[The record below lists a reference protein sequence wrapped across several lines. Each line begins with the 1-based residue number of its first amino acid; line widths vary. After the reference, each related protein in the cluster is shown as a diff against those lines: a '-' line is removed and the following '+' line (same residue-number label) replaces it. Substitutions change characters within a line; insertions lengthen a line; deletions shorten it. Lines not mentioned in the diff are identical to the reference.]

1 MRKRV
6 ISWLLTVVMVVS
18 MLPTSVLA
26 DTLAAD
32 QEQQTQQEQIAPAD
46 TENTV
51 PAGNE
56 ETQEQ
61 QEPAEEVPVS
71 RSARS
76 GGAAPM
82 LAAAG
87 AVQNIGTAE
96 EFAAMEPGGNYQ
108 LTADITVTAPYANE
122 FTDFSGTFDGNGHTV
137 TLAISGDSDY
147 QALFAK
153 LAAGAVVKNVMVDG
167 EVTGTDNIGGIAGI
181 ATNAT
186 IIACAN
192 KATVA
197 ATGRYVGGL
206 VGKGTGLTMTSCYN
220 QGAVSSTRTRP
231 INMGGIAGYV
241 DGGASVE
248 NCYNTGSI
256 TGSGSNTA
264 AVVGWDAATVK
275 NCYYLESTYKVGACG
290 NDGYT
295 DPTVSKTDAEMRS
308 GDIVALL
315 GSAFMVKSGDY
326 PALSWETPTA
336 AVKFTVSPANAV
348 VEINGVKYTG
358 SCTVGLPVGDYTY
371 TVSCPGYTQQTGSVT
386 VTGEDNPVANPN
398 SVSVTLEKDAAK
410 WVTVTFTVTPE
421 NATLTLKDG
430 ETQVTPTE
438 GTTYKLLKGVT
449 YTYTAV
455 SDDEGY
461 EPASG
466 EVTPTAD
473 GTQTVALKKVQS
485 IAVKNGSTHKTEF
498 EQGDA
503 LDTTG
508 LTVTVTYSDNSTKD
522 ITEGFT
528 VTGFNSVNV
537 AENQTLTVHYKG
549 AETTYSVKINKK
561 LFPSKAFNALE
572 GYATVEYSH
581 TGKYTAGDGKEF
593 VDDAQEGALRS
604 NSAGMNSTTVTVTI
618 TFLENAPKMLLSFDY
633 KVSSESNYDKLLV
646 AQNRETKLTK
656 SGTVAWTADNSLT
669 VKGGDIVTLT
679 YSKDRSTASGS
690 DCIWLK
696 NFTVSPLY
704 TLTIAPNQT
713 DATVTLKD
721 KEGKTVSGS
730 NGVFAVKAAADYT
743 YTVTKKGYEPATGK
757 VTMSAENQTV
767 NVTLVKLPVIT
778 LQFTPD
784 DAAVTLKQGN
794 TTVYKESAA
803 SSTGKNV
810 YIAAKNTDYTYT
822 VSKFGYETATGMI
835 SVATGDVNKT
845 VTLTEAAKYSVT
857 FQITKPEGVSASPT
871 VTVEYNGTKVYE
883 GSGANCTLPAGDYTY
898 KATLKDCDDLSGSF
912 TVAAAA
918 VTVNL
923 PFEKKLTFADIFQGV
938 EGITASNGTK
948 GFKPIKSAAGNYL
961 ESNKSYYGTTSLTLT
976 ATKPCVISFEYF
988 AQGHEDNWDED
999 DSAFFTVKKG
1009 TTTLLTVYEENGW
1022 KTFST
1027 ALNTGET
1034 LTLSF
1039 NENGNSYY
1047 VRLKNFAVSPA
1058 YTITLTTTPTADKVE
1073 LKDESG
1079 NKLTGSGGKYAVAPG
1094 TYTYT
1099 VSKKDYE
1106 TATGEITVT
1115 DADVTQP
1122 VKLTAKPVI
1131 TLTATPADAT
1141 VKLEKGSLPASP
1153 KTTDKETGVY
1163 TYVVEKGAE
1172 YTYTVSKFGYETE
1185 TGSITVNADVNK
1197 TVTLSEL
1204 ASCTLTFAVTPA
1216 ENAKVTVTHPV
1227 GGTIKPEADGGYK
1240 LYLGETYAYTVA
1252 KADYITVSGSF
1263 TAAKNDTITVT
1274 LTYAGAGWDGT
1285 TKTAPTQDKSGVY
1298 LIDTAAKLAWFADAV
1313 NGGQKAINGKLTANI
1328 NLNGKPWTA
1337 IGTSS
1342 NKFAGT
1348 LDGDNY
1354 TVSGLVTTGLVG
1366 ELAEGGV
1373 VENLRVNCAIV
1384 STSSLLG
1391 GVANSSAGT
1400 IRNCMVSGSITFSS
1414 EGHNGASAI
1423 GGIAGR
1429 TTGNGV
1435 ISGCVSRAV
1444 VKDAYDNSTYGTSAP
1459 LGGIA
1464 GYAYGVV
1471 ENCYFTGTLA
1481 VKKTQPNKIIQQK
1494 RGGLVGELNANAEL
1508 KGSYVAGEFAIADE
1522 SKFGAVVGKVN
1533 SGATITN
1540 CAYLDTVAPQAAA
1553 DGTTSGMTAHTADY
1567 MRSAEFAVD
1576 MGMNQDDGTLNG
1588 GFPVLPWQG
1597 GTVLSADDLKAAAAA
1612 ANALELRGMSAAD
1625 AAKKAKADWYA
1636 ETVLGLY
1643 DLTDYND
1650 KADLCEKYGIEAP
1663 GEAVTNLHDYFLNAL
1678 QKHFYKE
1685 LGLDAENADRLKADA
1700 TGVYQ
1705 LRGLTPVS
1713 GDPEEEEETAQTY
1726 TACLTLPAS
1735 VTVPVEGSGEKIV
1748 SLTWTADNA
1757 LVNTATGAL
1766 TAPAADK
1773 VTVTL
1778 TATLQSGAA
1787 TKTKTFTLCLW
1798 SENAE
1803 KVQTLEDIAAEFAR
1817 KNTAVQPL
1825 QGMGLYD
1832 ETNITQAFRRL
1843 LAEQGYADVA
1853 DNSEITYV
1861 NGSAKANGFD
1871 GTKVQYIADNGKITY
1886 FTGDGT
1892 ARQTVQYTGLKFN
1905 ITYAGVT
1912 KEITLRATVGRSA
1925 DAVQKLLES
1934 AAESLNWELIRG
1946 ENTNG
1951 ATQSEVAGW
1960 TLYTVN
1966 DRITSNLTLPSSIAG
1981 RYDVKVQWG
1990 TRNTEWLYITNGTNG
2005 TGVGT
2010 VNRPLQPADGTALPE
2025 KSGKFRLIARVTYD
2039 AFDDYTLAH
2048 ITGDN
2053 GVEVYADV
2061 FFDATVAPFDSS
2073 VTSEMQNAL
2082 AEKYQGLL
2090 RDFVDKTKP
2099 VDLTA
2104 VSDDM
2109 QMPRPALL
2117 EEKGIMSDSYNQK
2130 VTMVSLTPD
2139 VLDFNGYHAM
2149 VYRPL
2154 PGEKPV
2160 EAKYVVTITT
2170 RSSGLLL
2177 ARQEFSFTIQPFTQP
2192 ELDGAAAFMTEAL
2205 TGDVYWDGIKNKNT
2219 VKTKVTSDLYPFAE
2233 ICKNEDGTL
2242 KYVRGTVNMTFDG
2255 IEADDIPG
2263 WLDTEKYR
2271 CFRSSRPSVI
2281 ENELLRVHQPEY
2293 NTTVTLD
2300 SVLTYTKY
2308 AQYWE
2313 KFGIN
2318 GTEESKE
2325 RYKDFAQFYK
2335 QPIHIDLTVI
2345 GEKNAADPNENQ
2357 TLTVKVKVDG
2367 YNKNGHTFQG
2377 ISDFTFTGKA
2387 NEDPTAWDAVKAC
2400 LDSAKYTYTGSGAY
2414 IKSITDAAGHTLKE
2428 KGDGKSSGWMF
2439 GIAVKGGNETLPKT
2453 TLDNTYLKDGD
2464 TLRLFFTDTYIPLDP
2479 TDPMVPGAEV
2489 PGFDEAYAGAKA
2501 YIQSAVSAPV
2511 VSYLFGEW
2519 AVLGQARAKVP
2530 LSEAYIA
2537 AYYEKVV
2544 AYVKANIGS
2553 DGILRKPDD
2562 KNTPVI
2568 TDNERIILALTA
2580 IGKDPTNVGDKNLLT
2595 ALQDKDIMK
2604 VTDTSKTDINGL
2616 VMGLLALNSRNYT
2629 SDTSWLVQAV
2639 LEQQN
2644 KDGSWS
2650 ASADTKP
2657 VGDVD
2662 MTAMALQAL
2671 APYHKDGGNETV
2683 NTAVEKALN
2692 WLSGKYRSGYDS
2704 SESCAQV
2711 VIALSALNLDA
2722 NTDARFTKTV
2732 EGKTLSV
2739 LGNLLQYRVAENGG
2753 FKHQF
2758 ADKAVNEMATEQAL
2772 CAMAAYARF
2781 TEKANALY
2789 DMTDAACAHRFGEWK
2804 VTVAATCTK
2813 DGVSRRICSICG
2825 VVEEKPVPATGH
2837 KFSAWTVTKAA
2848 TCTESGISTRKCSV
2862 CGTKETM
2869 IVPSLGHSMTATAGK
2884 AATCTEAGNSAYW
2897 TCSRCHKYFSDA
2909 AGKTEIA
2916 KDSWIIAA
2924 LGHDEA
2930 TRAAVAA
2937 TCYASGHEADTYC
2950 KRCGIVITAG
2960 ATIPATGKHTY
2971 VDGVCTTCGTRN
2983 PAGGIKG
2990 DDLKVDSKDNTIVT
3004 GGGLTIKTDKPV
3016 TDEKLAEIKAA
3027 VENGSI
3033 VITVNNTPILQL
3045 TKEDKESDGGKKALM
3060 QAGAAASGELKKELD
3075 KLAEKLDALRGDKS
3089 RKNAQLEKVVD
3100 VTVALVKTEGN
3111 EIKTV
3116 AQLIELPHS
3125 VTLTIPI
3132 TDELYAALQGKHVCV
3147 VRSHTDSSGNVTT
3160 AELSATLGGT
3170 KGNYVLTFQ
3179 TDKASAFAIVSY
3191 ETVSSGYYYGGSGTA
3206 DSGKKDS
3213 ANTADDSQMV
3223 LWLGSAVLA
3232 AAAVVVLT
3240 RKKRVSK

>member
-1 MRKRV
+1 MKKRV

-18 MLPTSVLA
+18 LLPTSVLA
-26 DTLAAD
+26 DMLAAD
-32 QEQQTQQEQIAPAD
+32 QEQQTQQEQIAPVD

-76 GGAAPM
+76 GGADSAPTAINDADGFKNM
-82 LAAAG
+82 VAG
-87 AVQNIGTAE
+87 GSYT
-96 EFAAMEPGGNYQ
+96 
-108 LTADITVTAPYANE
+108 LTKDIIVTEPYAS
-122 FTDFSGTFDGNGHTV
+122 DFSGTFDGNGHTV
-137 TLAISGDSDY
+137 TLNITSGS
-147 QALFAK
+147 ANTGLFKK
-153 LAAGAVVKNVMVDG
+153 LVGGATVKNVTTAGTVSGGASTGAIAGNADG
-167 EVTGTDNIGGIAGI
+167 KVSIFNCKNTATVTGTGKGVGGILGYSYPANGYATIESCANTGAIVAEGKQQTGGIAG
-181 ATNAT
+181 N
-186 IIACAN
+186 
-192 KATVA
+192 
-197 ATGRYVGGL
+197 L
-206 VGKGTGLTMTSCYN
+206 E
-220 QGAVSSTRTRP
+220 GAHVIR
-231 INMGGIAGYV
+231 
-241 DGGASVE
+241 
-248 NCYNTGSI
+248 NCYNTGSVTATSGFAGI
-256 TGSGSNTA
+256 VGRGTKGVTVENCYSTGAIATGGFALVGVATSTSP
-264 AVVGWDAATVK
+264 AVSVK
-275 NCYYLESTYKVGACG
+275 NSYAVEGTGKDIIYIFEGSTPISRDEKTGYKSA
-290 NDGYT
+290 D
-295 DPTVSKTDAEMRS
+295 EMKS
-308 GDIVALL
+308 PAFAALL
-315 GSAFMVKSGDY
+315 GEAFMAKAGDY

-336 AVKFTVSPANAV
+336 AVSFTIAPANATL
-348 VEINGVKYTG
+348 EINGGTYTG
-358 SCTVGLPVGDYTY
+358 STTVALPAADAPYSY
-371 TVSCPGYTQQTGSVT
+371 TVSCDGYTTKTGTVT
-386 VTGEDNPVANPN
+386 VTGNDNPVANPAN
-398 SVSVTLEKDAAK
+398 VTVTLAEDAAQ
-410 WVTVTFTVTPE
+410 WVTVTFTVTP
-421 NATLTLKDG
+421 AGAALTLKDG
-430 ETQVTPTE
+430 ETQVAPTE
-438 GTTYKLLKGVT
+438 GTTYQMLKGHA
-449 YTYTAV
+449 YTYTAETTE
-455 SDDEGY
+455 EGY

-466 EVTPTAD
+466 TVTPNENS
-473 GTQTVALKKVQS
+473 TQTVALKKVQS
-485 IAVKNGSTHKTEF
+485 IAVTKAPTKTEYYKGDAELDLTGMVLTVNYDGTNETRTIEGDYAAAGVTCEGFSTENPTDSQIVTVKYRGKTATFTIKVKDAMLFADFFTGLNGIATAQNSTSYKFEPVLLDGGYVLKSTNEKKGNTTSSLTLTFAKAAQLTFDCKTDSEKNYDGLRVDINNQQGNQFGSTGGGYSGEKQDWKEF
-498 EQGDA
+498 SIAVNAGDK
-503 LDTTG
+503 
-508 LTVTVTYSDNSTKD
+508 VTVNYRKD
-522 ITEGFT
+522 SSGD
-528 VTGFNSVNV
+528 
-537 AENQTLTVHYKG
+537 KG
-549 AETTYSVKINKK
+549 
-561 LFPSKAFNALE
+561 
-572 GYATVEYSH
+572 
-581 TGKYTAGDGKEF
+581 
-593 VDDAQEGALRS
+593 Q
-604 NSAGMNSTTVTVTI
+604 
-618 TFLENAPKMLLSFDY
+618 
-633 KVSSESNYDKLLV
+633 
-646 AQNRETKLTK
+646 
-656 SGTVAWTADNSLT
+656 
-669 VKGGDIVTLT
+669 
-679 YSKDRSTASGS
+679 
-690 DCIWLK
+690 DCIWLR
-696 NFTVSPLY
+696 NFRAEVLPTVRFDVKDAAG
-704 TLTIAPNQT
+704 TAI
-713 DATVTLKD
+713 DATVTLKKGYTGLTAGTD
-721 KEGKTVSGS
+721 GSYALTVGE
-730 NGVFAVKAAADYT
+730 KYT
-743 YTVTKKGYEPATGK
+743 YTVEKKGYEK
-757 VTMSAENQTV
+757 VTQEFTAQEGNNTIT
-767 NVTLVKLPVIT
+767 VTLVKLPVIT
-778 LQFTPD
+778 LKFTPD

-822 VSKFGYETATGMI
+822 VSKFGYETATGTI
-835 SVATGDVNKT
+835 SVATADVNKT
-845 VTLTEAAKYSVT
+845 VKLTELAKQTVT
-857 FQITKPEGVSASPT
+857 FNITKPEGVTAEPT
-871 VTVEYNGTKVYE
+871 ITVKSGSITAYT
-883 GSGANCTLPAGDYTY
+883 GSGADCTLPAGDYTY
-898 KATLKDCDDLSGSF
+898 TAKLDGCDTLSGSF
-912 TVAAAA
+912 VVKAAKTIGLEF
-918 VTVNL
+918 V
-923 PFEKKLTFADIFQGV
+923 KSLTFDDFFADLD
-938 EGITASNGTK
+938 GITAENGTRY
-948 GFKPIKSAAGNYL
+948 GFEPVRAAGGNYL
-961 ESNKSYYGTTSLTLT
+961 ESNRRSYGTTSLTLT
-976 ATKPCVISFEYF
+976 ATESRLVSFQYL
-988 AQGHEDNWDED
+988 AKGNKADYSWDD
-999 DSAFFTVKKG
+999 DSAFSVKKG
-1009 TTTLLTVYEENGW
+1009 TSTLLTAYEENGW

-1027 ALNTGET
+1027 VLNKDEK

-1039 NENGNSYY
+1039 SESGSSYY
-1047 VRLKNFAVSPA
+1047 VRLKDFAAAAAHTLTLNTPDGATVVLKDRSGAEITGKNGA
-1058 YTITLTTTPTADKVE
+1058 YT
-1073 LKDESG
+1073 
-1079 NKLTGSGGKYAVAPG
+1079 VAAG
-1094 TYTYT
+1094 TY
-1099 VSKKDYE
+1099 
-1106 TATGEITVT
+1106 A
-1115 DADVTQP
+1115 
-1122 VKLTAKPVI
+1122 
-1131 TLTATPADAT
+1131 
-1141 VKLEKGSLPASP
+1141 
-1153 KTTDKETGVY
+1153 
-1163 TYVVEKGAE
+1163 
-1172 YTYTVSKFGYETE
+1172 YTVSKFGYETK
-1185 TGSITVNADVNK
+1185 TGNITVSADVNE
-1197 TVTLSEL
+1197 TITLSEL
-1204 ASCTLTFAVTPA
+1204 ATRTLTFAVTPA
-1216 ENAKVTVTHPV
+1216 DATVTVTHPV
-1227 GGTIKPEADGGYK
+1227 GGTITADENGAYIV
-1240 LYLGETYAYTVA
+1240 YAGETYAYTVA

-1274 LTYAGAGWDGT
+1274 LTYAGEGWDGT
-1285 TKTAPTQDKSGVY
+1285 TKTAPTQDESGVY

-1313 NGGQKAINGKLTANI
+1313 QNGQRDISAKLTANI
-1328 NLNGKPWTA
+1328 NLNGKTWTA

-1400 IRNCMVSGSITFSS
+1400 IRNCMVSGSVTFSS
-1414 EGHNGASAI
+1414 GGYNGASAI
-1423 GGIAGR
+1423 GGITGR
-1429 TTGNGV
+1429 NTGNGV

-1444 VKDAYDNSTYGTSAP
+1444 VKDAYDNSTYGTSAS

-1481 VKKTQPNKIIQQK
+1481 VKKTQPNKIINQK

-1597 GTVLSADDLKAAAAA
+1597 GTVLSADDLRAVSQAQQS
-1612 ANALELRGMSAAD
+1612 LSLRGMSAAD

-1636 ETVLGLY
+1636 ENVLGLY
-1643 DLTDYND
+1643 DLENYND
-1650 KADLCEKYGIEAP
+1650 KADLCEQYGIEEP
-1663 GEAVTNLHDYFLNAL
+1663 GEAVTDLHDYFLTAL

-1685 LGLDAENADRLKADA
+1685 LGLDAENADLLKADA

-1713 GDPEEEEETAQTY
+1713 SDPEEEEEIAQTY
-1726 TACLTLPAS
+1726 TGFLTLPAS
-1735 VTVPVEGSGEKIV
+1735 VTVPVEGSGEKTV
-1748 SLTWTADNA
+1748 SLAWTADNA

-1803 KVQTLEDIAAEFAR
+1803 KVQTLEDIAAEFTR

-1825 QGMGLYD
+1825 EGVGLYD

-1853 DNSEITYV
+1853 DKAEITYV

-1934 AAESLNWELIRG
+1934 AAGSLNWELIRG

-2025 KSGKFRLIARVTYD
+2025 KAGKFRLIARVTYD

-2099 VDLTA
+2099 VDTTA

-2117 EEKGIMSDSYNQK
+2117 EQEDIMTDSYNQK

-2154 PGEKPV
+2154 PGE
-2160 EAKYVVTITT
+2160 EAAEARYVVIITT

-2177 ARQEFSFTIQPFTQP
+2177 ARQEFSFTIQPFTQQ
-2192 ELDGAAAFMTEAL
+2192 ELDDAADFMTAAL
-2205 TGDVYWDGIKNKNT
+2205 TENAYWNGIKNENT
-2219 VKTKVTSDLYPFAE
+2219 DKTKVTSDLYPFAE

-2242 KYVRGTVNMTFDG
+2242 EYVRGTVNMTFDG

-2414 IKSITDAAGHTLKE
+2414 IKSITDAAGNTLKE

-2439 GIAVKGGNETLPKT
+2439 GLTLQGGTETLPKT

-2479 TDPMVPGAEV
+2479 TDPVVPGAEV

-2519 AVLGQARAKVP
+2519 AVLGLARAKVP

-2544 AYVKANIGS
+2544 AYVQKNMGA
-2553 DGILRKPDD
+2553 DGVLVDPESRNP
-2562 KNTPVI
+2562 TV

-2580 IGKDPTNVGDKNLLT
+2580 IGKDPANVGGKNLLT

-2671 APYHKDGGNETV
+2671 APYYKDGGNETV
-2683 NTAVEKALN
+2683 NTAVERALN

-2837 KFSAWTVTKAA
+2837 KFGEWTVTKAA
-2848 TCTESGISTRKCSV
+2848 TCTETGTEKRICTVCSKEETRV
-2862 CGTKETM
+2862 
-2869 IVPSLGHSMTATAGK
+2869 
-2884 AATCTEAGNSAYW
+2884 
-2897 TCSRCHKYFSDA
+2897 
-2909 AGKTEIA
+2909 
-2916 KDSWIIAA
+2916 IAA
-2924 LGHDEA
+2924 LGHTPGTEMLADKDDHWNVCKVCH
-2930 TRAAVAA
+2930 AVVN
-2937 TCYASGHEADTYC
+2937 
-2950 KRCGIVITAG
+2950 K
-2960 ATIPATGKHTY
+2960 TGHTY
-2971 VDGVCTTCGTRN
+2971 VNGIQCVCGAVKSEDGTMKRIEVSDTITVPDTLRN
-2983 PAGGIKG
+2983 NEKLNSEEKIKAE
-2990 DDLKVDSKDNTIVT
+2990 LQLQISRKDSKNT
-3004 GGGLTIKTDKPV
+3004 
-3016 TDEKLAEIKAA
+3016 AENTAVFDVRLMIITTVDGEQVETPATKADL
-3027 VENGSI
+3027 VNGR
-3033 VITVNNTPILQL
+3033 ITVLLPYPEAIAANYSKYSFTVAHLVIMADCGLDVGTVEFPAV
-3045 TKEDKESDGGKKALM
+3045 TKT
-3060 QAGAAASGELKKELD
+3060 ASGLL
-3075 KLAEKLDALRGDKS
+3075 
-3089 RKNAQLEKVVD
+3089 
-3100 VTVALVKTEGN
+3100 
-3111 EIKTV
+3111 
-3116 AQLIELPHS
+3116 
-3125 VTLTIPI
+3125 VTLT
-3132 TDELYAALQGKHVCV
+3132 G
-3147 VRSHTDSSGNVTT
+3147 
-3160 AELSATLGGT
+3160 LSP
-3170 KGNYVLTFQ
+3170 V
-3179 TDKASAFAIVSY
+3179 AISWT
-3191 ETVSSGYYYGGSGTA
+3191 ESTNHYYYNPTA
-3206 DSGKKDS
+3206 TPDKTDS

>member
-1 MRKRV
+1 MKKRV

-18 MLPTSVLA
+18 LLPTSVLA

-32 QEQQTQQEQIAPAD
+32 QEQQTQQEQIAPVD

-61 QEPAEEVPVS
+61 QEPAPETP
-71 RSARS
+71 APQMTRS
-76 GGAAPM
+76 GGAA
-82 LAAAG
+82 LALAE
-87 AVQNIGTAE
+87 GTVSSAK
-96 EFAAMEPGGNYQ
+96 EFAAMDASGSYT
-108 LTADITVTAPYANE
+108 LTKDIIVTEPYAY
-122 FTDFSGTFDGNGHTV
+122 DFIGTFDGNGHTV
-137 TLAISGDSDY
+137 TLDITASTANVG
-147 QALFAK
+147 LFSK
-153 LAAGAVVKNVMVDG
+153 LAGGAVVKNVITAGSVTVDHTNKKSYVG
-167 EVTGTDNIGGIAGI
+167 GIAGYANAYENPILIENCKNTAAISGYKAVGGILGQGTNTNGITIYSCANTGTIAGANTQIGGIAGSI
-181 ATNAT
+181 TATAT
-186 IIACAN
+186 IE
-192 KATVA
+192 
-197 ATGRYVGGL
+197 
-206 VGKGTGLTMTSCYN
+206 S
-220 QGAVSSTRTRP
+220 
-231 INMGGIAGYV
+231 
-241 DGGASVE
+241 
-248 NCYNTGSI
+248 CYNTGDVNGFSNVAGI
-256 TGSGSNTA
+256 VGSGSSGTSLQ
-264 AVVGWDAATVK
+264 VK
-275 NCYYLESTYKVGACG
+275 NCYTTGQIGIIEGSSNLSYGLVGGGKNKCSVANSYALENTASSKALVPKANSSSYQIQI
-290 NDGYT
+290 D
-295 DPTVSKTDAEMRS
+295 DVSCFKPLDEMQSAEF
-308 GDIVALL
+308 AATL
-315 GSAFMVKSGDY
+315 GSAFQYNVGGYPTLKDPEPVVEKNVVSISVKSAKTTCYTGDELELSVTVTYDDNSSEVITKGFTVAGFDSTAPGKQTVTVTYKEKTDSIKIEVIKKPEFDDFFAGIVNSVEVTNDATYPYVVDMTDSDGLCLRSSNPVQGNTSSTSTITLKAKANVTLSFKYWGCNYDSSYAALTIVKNNSYNPEMRSWGSTQWKDFTIDLKKGDTLRLNLIKTYVSGDY
-326 PALSWETPTA
+326 Y
-336 AVKFTVSPANAV
+336 VKLKDFTVSSLYEVKLTAEPEEADAV
-348 VEINGVKYTG
+348 VALKDSTGAELKGTNGVYIVSAG
-358 SCTVGLPVGDYTY
+358 EYTY
-371 TVSCPGYTQQTGSVT
+371 TVSAYGYDT
-386 VTGEDNPVANPN
+386 VT
-398 SVSVTLEKDAAK
+398 
-410 WVTVTFTVTPE
+410 
-421 NATLTLKDG
+421 
-430 ETQVTPTE
+430 ET
-438 GTTYKLLKGVT
+438 
-449 YTYTAV
+449 
-455 SDDEGY
+455 
-461 EPASG
+461 
-466 EVTPTAD
+466 
-473 GTQTVALKKVQS
+473 
-485 IAVKNGSTHKTEF
+485 I
-498 EQGDA
+498 
-503 LDTTG
+503 
-508 LTVTVTYSDNSTKD
+508 
-522 ITEGFT
+522 
-528 VTGFNSVNV
+528 NV
-537 AENQTLTVHYKG
+537 AADVAKTV
-549 AETTYSVKINKK
+549 
-561 LFPSKAFNALE
+561 P
-572 GYATVEYSH
+572 
-581 TGKYTAGDGKEF
+581 
-593 VDDAQEGALRS
+593 
-604 NSAGMNSTTVTVTI
+604 
-618 TFLENAPKMLLSFDY
+618 
-633 KVSSESNYDKLLV
+633 
-646 AQNRETKLTK
+646 LTK
-656 SGTVAWTADNSLT
+656 SAAYSVAFDISRPAGITAD
-669 VKGGDIVTLT
+669 
-679 YSKDRSTASGS
+679 
-690 DCIWLK
+690 
-696 NFTVSPLY
+696 
-704 TLTIAPNQT
+704 
-713 DATVTLKD
+713 
-721 KEGKTVSGS
+721 
-730 NGVFAVKAAADYT
+730 
-743 YTVTKKGYEPATGK
+743 
-757 VTMSAENQTV
+757 
-767 NVTLVKLPVIT
+767 
-778 LQFTPD
+778 
-784 DAAVTLKQGN
+784 
-794 TTVYKESAA
+794 
-803 SSTGKNV
+803 
-810 YIAAKNTDYTYT
+810 
-822 VSKFGYETATGMI
+822 
-835 SVATGDVNKT
+835 
-845 VTLTEAAKYSVT
+845 
-857 FQITKPEGVSASPT
+857 PT
-871 VTVEYNGTKVYE
+871 VTVKTNGKAVYTGDGTGCSLSNGSYAYTVACDGCDNAGGIFSVNGDKVNITVTLAKKAIFE
-883 GSGANCTLPAGDYTY
+883 DFFANC
-898 KATLKDCDDLSGSF
+898 
-912 TVAAAA
+912 
-918 VTVNL
+918 
-923 PFEKKLTFADIFQGV
+923 Q
-938 EGITASNGTK
+938 GITVSGDK
-948 GFKPIKSAAGNYL
+948 GKFTIEGAGKDSYL
-961 ESNKSYYGTTSLTLT
+961 KTTETTTLALT
-976 ATKPCVISFEYF
+976 ATK
-988 AQGHEDNWDED
+988 N
-999 DSAFFTVKKG
+999 VK
-1009 TTTLLTVYEENGW
+1009 
-1022 KTFST
+1022 
-1027 ALNTGET
+1027 
-1034 LTLSF
+1034 LSF
-1039 NENGNSYY
+1039 SYIANAAGYVEGDWYYDEPDEYYYFTIKKNSTQVKRAYSETSWKDFSVELTQGDVLTISYDGYTSYY
-1047 VRLKNFAVSPA
+1047 YAALKNFAAVPFYTLTLNTPDGATVVLKDRSGAEITGKNGA
-1058 YTITLTTTPTADKVE
+1058 YT
-1073 LKDESG
+1073 
-1079 NKLTGSGGKYAVAPG
+1079 VAAG
-1094 TYTYT
+1094 TY
-1099 VSKKDYE
+1099 
-1106 TATGEITVT
+1106 A
-1115 DADVTQP
+1115 
-1122 VKLTAKPVI
+1122 
-1131 TLTATPADAT
+1131 
-1141 VKLEKGSLPASP
+1141 
-1153 KTTDKETGVY
+1153 
-1163 TYVVEKGAE
+1163 
-1172 YTYTVSKFGYETE
+1172 YTVSKFGYETE

-1227 GGTIKPEADGGYK
+1227 GGTIAADENGAYIV
-1240 LYLGETYAYTVA
+1240 YLGETYAYTVA
-1252 KADYITVSGSF
+1252 KAGYIPVHGSI
-1263 TAAKNDTITVT
+1263 TAAEDKTLSFT
-1274 LTYAGAGWDGT
+1274 LTYAGEGWDGT
-1285 TKTAPTQDKSGVY
+1285 AKTAPTQDKNGVY
-1298 LIDTAAKLAWFADAV
+1298 QIGTAAELAWFADAV
-1313 NGGQKAINGKLTANI
+1313 NKGGTTISGKLTANI
-1328 NLNGKPWTA
+1328 NLNGKTWTA
-1337 IGTSS
+1337 IGTDS

-1354 TVSGLVTTGLVG
+1354 TVSGLAGTGGLVYYLSANG
-1366 ELAEGGV
+1366 TVKSLCV
-1373 VENLRVNCAIV
+1373 DCAIDG
-1384 STSSLLG
+1384 TSN
-1391 GVANSSAGT
+1391 V
-1400 IRNCMVSGSITFSS
+1400 
-1414 EGHNGASAI
+1414 
-1423 GGIAGR
+1423 GGIADKSEGR
-1429 TTGNGV
+1429 IENCLVSGYIKGGDDVIFGVGGIVGHGVAGNV
-1435 ISGCVSRAV
+1435 ISGCVSTADILFKYSRYAV
-1444 VKDAYDNSTYGTSAP
+1444 QNGAGGIVGYTYGT
-1459 LGGIA
+1459 
-1464 GYAYGVV
+1464 V
-1471 ENCYFTGTLA
+1471 ENCYFAGNVHTNAKSVSAGGF
-1481 VKKTQPNKIIQQK
+1481 
-1494 RGGLVGELNANAEL
+1494 GGLVGCARSNAVMKDCYTVGAVT
-1508 KGSYVAGEFAIADE
+1508 GPE
-1522 SKFGAVVGKVN
+1522 SSFGAVVGKVN

-1553 DGTTSGMTAHTADY
+1553 DGTTSGMTARTADY
-1567 MRSAEFAVD
+1567 MRTPEFAAE
-1576 MGMNQDDGTLNG
+1576 MGMHLDSGNSNG

-1597 GTVLSADDLKAAAAA
+1597 GTPVDNADLKAAAAA

-1636 ETVLGLY
+1636 ETVLRFY

-1650 KADLCEKYGIEAP
+1650 KADLCEKYGIEEP
-1663 GEAVTNLHDYFLNAL
+1663 GEAVTDLHDYFLNAL

-1685 LGLDAENADRLKADA
+1685 LGLDAENADLLKADA

-1713 GDPEEEEETAQTY
+1713 SDPEEEEEIAQTY
-1726 TACLTLPAS
+1726 TGFLTLPAS
-1735 VTVPVEGSGEKIV
+1735 VTVPVEGSGEKTV
-1748 SLTWTADNA
+1748 SLAWTADNA

-1766 TAPAADK
+1766 TAPAEGK

-1787 TKTKTFTLCLW
+1787 TKVKTFTLCLW

-1803 KVQTLEDIAAEFAR
+1803 KVQTLEDIAAEFTR

-1825 QGMGLYD
+1825 QGVGLYN

-1871 GTKVQYIADNGKITY
+1871 DTKVKYIADNGNITY

-1934 AAESLNWELIRG
+1934 AAGSLNWELIRG

-1966 DRITSNLTLPSSIAG
+1966 DRITSNLTLPSGIAG

-2025 KSGKFRLIARVTYD
+2025 KAGKFRLIARVTYD

-2117 EEKGIMSDSYNQK
+2117 EKAGIMTDSYNQK

-2177 ARQEFSFTIQPFTQP
+2177 ARQEFSFTIQPFTKQ
-2192 ELDGAAAFMTEAL
+2192 ELDDAADFMTAAL
-2205 TGDVYWDGIKNKNT
+2205 TENAYWNGIKNENT
-2219 VKTKVTSDLYPFAE
+2219 DKTKVTSDLYPFAE

-2335 QPIHIDLTVI
+2335 QPIQIDLTVP
-2345 GEKNAADPNENQ
+2345 GTTGQNDPNENQ

-2367 YNKNGHTFQG
+2367 YNKNGHTFRG

-2479 TDPMVPGAEV
+2479 TDPAVPGAEV

-2553 DGILRKPDD
+2553 DGILRAPDD

-2568 TDNERIILALTA
+2568 TDNERIALALTA
-2580 IGKDPTNVGDKNLLT
+2580 IGKDPANVGGENLLK
-2595 ALQDKDIMK
+2595 ALQNKDIMQ
-2604 VTDTSKTDINGL
+2604 VTDTSNTDINGL

-2639 LEQQN
+2639 LAQQN
-2644 KDGSWS
+2644 EDGSWR

-2671 APYHKDGGNETV
+2671 APYYKDGGNETV

-2789 DMTDAACAHRFGEWK
+2789 DMTDAACAHRFGEWQ

-2825 VVEEKPVPATGH
+2825 AVEEKSVPATGH
-2837 KFSAWTVTKAA
+2837 NFGAWTVTKAA

-2862 CGTKETM
+2862 CSTEETM

-2897 TCSRCHKYFSDA
+2897 TCSRCHKFFSDA

-2916 KDSWIIAA
+2916 KDSWVIAA

-2971 VDGVCTTCGTRN
+2971 VNGVCTVCGVKN
-2983 PAGGIKG
+2983 PMANVKG
-2990 DDLKVDSKDNTIVT
+2990 DDIKVDSKDNKTAAGDGLVIKADDTITEEV
-3004 GGGLTIKTDKPV
+3004 
-3016 TDEKLAEIKAA
+3016 LADIKAA
-3027 VENGSI
+3027 VSDGA
-3033 VITVNNTPILQL
+3033 ITVTVTDTLQL
-3045 TKEDKESDGGKKALM
+3045 TNEQKAADGGKSALTEAAKA
-3060 QAGAAASGELKKELD
+3060 AGDEVKKELN

-3125 VTLTIPI
+3125 VTVTIPI

-3206 DSGKKDS
+3206 DSGKTDS

-3223 LWLGSAVLA
+3223 IWLGSAVLA

-3240 RKKRVSK
+3240 HKRKRVSK

>member
-1 MRKRV
+1 M
-6 ISWLLTVVMVVS
+6 
-18 MLPTSVLA
+18 
-26 DTLAAD
+26 
-32 QEQQTQQEQIAPAD
+32 
-46 TENTV
+46 
-51 PAGNE
+51 
-56 ETQEQ
+56 
-61 QEPAEEVPVS
+61 
-71 RSARS
+71 
-76 GGAAPM
+76 
-82 LAAAG
+82 
-87 AVQNIGTAE
+87 
-96 EFAAMEPGGNYQ
+96 
-108 LTADITVTAPYANE
+108 
-122 FTDFSGTFDGNGHTV
+122 
-137 TLAISGDSDY
+137 
-147 QALFAK
+147 
-153 LAAGAVVKNVMVDG
+153 
-167 EVTGTDNIGGIAGI
+167 
-181 ATNAT
+181 
-186 IIACAN
+186 
-192 KATVA
+192 
-197 ATGRYVGGL
+197 
-206 VGKGTGLTMTSCYN
+206 
-220 QGAVSSTRTRP
+220 
-231 INMGGIAGYV
+231 
-241 DGGASVE
+241 
-248 NCYNTGSI
+248 
-256 TGSGSNTA
+256 
-264 AVVGWDAATVK
+264 
-275 NCYYLESTYKVGACG
+275 
-290 NDGYT
+290 
-295 DPTVSKTDAEMRS
+295 
-308 GDIVALL
+308 
-315 GSAFMVKSGDY
+315 
-326 PALSWETPTA
+326 
-336 AVKFTVSPANAV
+336 
-348 VEINGVKYTG
+348 
-358 SCTVGLPVGDYTY
+358 
-371 TVSCPGYTQQTGSVT
+371 
-386 VTGEDNPVANPN
+386 
-398 SVSVTLEKDAAK
+398 
-410 WVTVTFTVTPE
+410 
-421 NATLTLKDG
+421 
-430 ETQVTPTE
+430 TPTE
-438 GTTYKLLKGVT
+438 N
-449 YTYTAV
+449 
-455 SDDEGY
+455 S
-461 EPASG
+461 
-466 EVTPTAD
+466 
-473 GTQTVALKKVQS
+473 TQTVALKKVQS

-1522 SKFGAVVGKVN
+1522 SKFGAVVGKVAA
-1533 SGATITN
+1533 GATITN

-1553 DGTTSGMTAHTADY
+1553 DGTTSGMTARTADY
-1567 MRSAEFAVD
+1567 MRTPEFAADV
-1576 MGMNQDDGTLNG
+1576 GMHLDSGNSNG

-1597 GTVLSADDLKAAAAA
+1597 GTPVDNADLKAAADAA
-1612 ANALELRGMSAAD
+1612 SALQLRGMSAAD
-1625 AAKKAKADWYA
+1625 TAKKAKADWYA

-1643 DLTDYND
+1643 ELTDGNYN
-1650 KADLCEKYGIEAP
+1650 KADLCEKYGIEEP
-1663 GEAVTNLHDYFLNAL
+1663 GEAVTDLHDYFLTAL

-1685 LGLDAENADRLKADA
+1685 LGLDAENADLLKADA

-1713 GDPEEEEETAQTY
+1713 GDPEEEEEIAQTY
-1726 TACLTLPAS
+1726 TGFLTLPAS

-1787 TKTKTFTLCLW
+1787 TKVKTFTLCLW

-1803 KVQTLEDIAAEFAR
+1803 KVQTLEDIAAEFTR

-1825 QGMGLYD
+1825 QGVGLYD

-1912 KEITLRATVGRSA
+1912 KEITLHATVGRSA

-1934 AAESLNWELIRG
+1934 AAGSLNWELIRG

-2025 KSGKFRLIARVTYD
+2025 KAGKFRLIARVTYD

-2061 FFDATVAPFDSS
+2061 LFDATVAPFDSS

-2090 RDFVDKTKP
+2090 RDFVNKTKS
-2099 VDLTA
+2099 VDTTA

-2117 EEKGIMSDSYNQK
+2117 EKAGIMTDSYNQK

-2177 ARQEFSFTIQPFTQP
+2177 AWQEFSFTIQPFTQQ
-2192 ELDGAAAFMTEAL
+2192 ELEGAAAFMTKAL
-2205 TGDVYWDGIKNKNT
+2205 TGDVYWNGIKNENT
-2219 VKTKVTSDLYPFAE
+2219 DKTKVTSDLYPFAE

-2367 YNKNGHTFQG
+2367 YNKNGHTFRG

-2439 GIAVKGGNETLPKT
+2439 GLTLQGGTETLPKT

-2501 YIQSAVSAPV
+2501 YIQGAVSAPV

-2544 AYVKANIGS
+2544 AYVQKNMGA
-2553 DGILRKPDD
+2553 DGVLVDPESRNP
-2562 KNTPVI
+2562 TV

-2580 IGKDPTNVGDKNLLT
+2580 IGKDPANVGGENLLK
-2595 ALQDKDIMK
+2595 ALQNKDIMK
-2604 VTDTSKTDINGL
+2604 VTDTSNTDINGL

-2639 LEQQN
+2639 LAQQN
-2644 KDGSWS
+2644 EDGSWR

-2671 APYHKDGGNETV
+2671 APYYKDGGNETV

-2825 VVEEKPVPATGH
+2825 AVEEKSVPAPGH
-2837 KFSAWTVTKAA
+2837 NFGAWTVTKAA
-2848 TCTESGISTRKCSV
+2848 TCTETGTEKRTCSV
-2862 CGTKETM
+2862 CSKEETR
-2869 IVPSLGHSMTATAGK
+2869 V
-2884 AATCTEAGNSAYW
+2884 
-2897 TCSRCHKYFSDA
+2897 
-2909 AGKTEIA
+2909 
-2916 KDSWIIAA
+2916 IAA
-2924 LGHDEA
+2924 LGHTPGTEVFVDKNDHWNVCKVCHAVVNKTGHTYVNGIQCVCGAVKSEDGTLKRIEVSDTIAVPDTLQDNEKLNSEGEIKAELQLQITLKNSKSNKDNTVFMDVSLLVFEHNEWRPA
-2930 TRAAVAA
+2930 TKEDLTAGKITVLLPYPEAVAA
-2937 TCYASGHEADTYC
+2937 KYGQY
-2950 KRCGIVITAG
+2950 
-2960 ATIPATGKHTY
+2960 
-2971 VDGVCTTCGTRN
+2971 N
-2983 PAGGIKG
+2983 F
-2990 DDLKVDSKDNTIVT
+2990 
-3004 GGGLTIKTDKPV
+3004 
-3016 TDEKLAEIKAA
+3016 
-3027 VENGSI
+3027 
-3033 VITVNNTPILQL
+3033 
-3045 TKEDKESDGGKKALM
+3045 
-3060 QAGAAASGELKKELD
+3060 
-3075 KLAEKLDALRGDKS
+3075 
-3089 RKNAQLEKVVD
+3089 
-3100 VTVALVKTEGN
+3100 TVAHMVAMADCGLDVGTVEFPAVTKTPSG
-3111 EIKTV
+3111 
-3116 AQLIELPHS
+3116 LL
-3125 VTLTIPI
+3125 VTLT
-3132 TDELYAALQGKHVCV
+3132 G
-3147 VRSHTDSSGNVTT
+3147 
-3160 AELSATLGGT
+3160 LSP
-3170 KGNYVLTFQ
+3170 V
-3179 TDKASAFAIVSY
+3179 AISW
-3191 ETVSSGYYYGGSGTA
+3191 TGSTNHYYYNPTA
-3206 DSGKKDS
+3206 TPDKTDS

-3223 LWLGSAVLA
+3223 LWLGSAALA

>member
-1 MRKRV
+1 MKKRV

-18 MLPTSVLA
+18 LLPTSVLA

-32 QEQQTQQEQIAPAD
+32 QEQQTQQEQIAPVD

-61 QEPAEEVPVS
+61 QEPAPETP
-71 RSARS
+71 APQMTRS
-76 GGAAPM
+76 GGAA
-82 LAAAG
+82 LALAE
-87 AVQNIGTAE
+87 GTVSSAK
-96 EFAAMEPGGNYQ
+96 EFAAMDASGSYT
-108 LTADITVTAPYANE
+108 LTKDIIVTEPYAY
-122 FTDFSGTFDGNGHTV
+122 DFIGTFDGNGHTV
-137 TLAISGDSDY
+137 TLDITASTANVG
-147 QALFAK
+147 LFSK
-153 LAAGAVVKNVMVDG
+153 LAGGAVVKNVITAGSISGKVNN
-167 EVTGTDNIGGIAGI
+167 VGGIAGT
-181 ATNAT
+181 ADGNVT
-186 IIACAN
+186 IENCKNTASIKGGKGAGGILGYSEPGSGFVTISSCAN
-192 KATVA
+192 MGSVSGTRKQ
-197 ATGRYVGGL
+197 VGGIAGNV
-206 VGKGTGLTMTSCYN
+206 VGTHIIRNCYN
-220 QGAVSSTRTRP
+220 QGDISDGA
-231 INMGGIAGYV
+231 GILGRGTKGV
-241 DGGASVE
+241 LVE
-248 NCYNTGSI
+248 NCYTVGSVETNGAI
-256 TGSGSNTA
+256 IAVSSSSYSSDEPCGIVNCYAPSETVTALVPSTVKISNSGTKSSA
-264 AVVGWDAATVK
+264 EMQSAEFAAT
-275 NCYYLESTYKVGACG
+275 
-290 NDGYT
+290 
-295 DPTVSKTDAEMRS
+295 
-308 GDIVALL
+308 L
-315 GSAFMVKSGDY
+315 GSAFQYNGGGYPTLKDPEPVVEKNVVSISVKSAKTTCYTGDELELSVTVTYDDNSSEVITKGFTVEGFDNTAPGKQTVTVTYKEKTDSIEIEVIKKPEFDDFFAGIVNSVEVTNDATYPYVVDMTDSDGLCLRSSNPVQGNTSSTSTITLKAKANVTLSFKYWGCNYDSSYAALTIVKNNSYNPEMRSWGSTQWKDFTIDLKKGDTLRLNLIKTYVSGDY
-326 PALSWETPTA
+326 Y
-336 AVKFTVSPANAV
+336 VKLKDFTVSSLYEVKLTAEPEEADAV
-348 VEINGVKYTG
+348 VALKDSTGAELKGTNGVYIVSAG
-358 SCTVGLPVGDYTY
+358 EYTY
-371 TVSCPGYTQQTGSVT
+371 TVSAYGYDT
-386 VTGEDNPVANPN
+386 VT
-398 SVSVTLEKDAAK
+398 
-410 WVTVTFTVTPE
+410 
-421 NATLTLKDG
+421 
-430 ETQVTPTE
+430 ET
-438 GTTYKLLKGVT
+438 
-449 YTYTAV
+449 
-455 SDDEGY
+455 
-461 EPASG
+461 
-466 EVTPTAD
+466 
-473 GTQTVALKKVQS
+473 
-485 IAVKNGSTHKTEF
+485 I
-498 EQGDA
+498 
-503 LDTTG
+503 
-508 LTVTVTYSDNSTKD
+508 
-522 ITEGFT
+522 
-528 VTGFNSVNV
+528 NV
-537 AENQTLTVHYKG
+537 AADVAKTV
-549 AETTYSVKINKK
+549 
-561 LFPSKAFNALE
+561 P
-572 GYATVEYSH
+572 
-581 TGKYTAGDGKEF
+581 
-593 VDDAQEGALRS
+593 
-604 NSAGMNSTTVTVTI
+604 
-618 TFLENAPKMLLSFDY
+618 
-633 KVSSESNYDKLLV
+633 
-646 AQNRETKLTK
+646 LTK
-656 SGTVAWTADNSLT
+656 SAAYSVAFDISRPAGITAD
-669 VKGGDIVTLT
+669 
-679 YSKDRSTASGS
+679 
-690 DCIWLK
+690 
-696 NFTVSPLY
+696 
-704 TLTIAPNQT
+704 
-713 DATVTLKD
+713 
-721 KEGKTVSGS
+721 
-730 NGVFAVKAAADYT
+730 
-743 YTVTKKGYEPATGK
+743 
-757 VTMSAENQTV
+757 
-767 NVTLVKLPVIT
+767 
-778 LQFTPD
+778 
-784 DAAVTLKQGN
+784 
-794 TTVYKESAA
+794 
-803 SSTGKNV
+803 
-810 YIAAKNTDYTYT
+810 
-822 VSKFGYETATGMI
+822 
-835 SVATGDVNKT
+835 
-845 VTLTEAAKYSVT
+845 
-857 FQITKPEGVSASPT
+857 PT
-871 VTVEYNGTKVYE
+871 VTVKTNGKAVYTGDGTGCSLSNGSYAYTVACDGCDNAGGIFSVNGDKVNITVTLAKKAIFE
-883 GSGANCTLPAGDYTY
+883 DFFANC
-898 KATLKDCDDLSGSF
+898 
-912 TVAAAA
+912 
-918 VTVNL
+918 
-923 PFEKKLTFADIFQGV
+923 Q
-938 EGITASNGTK
+938 GITVSGDK
-948 GFKPIKSAAGNYL
+948 GKFTIEGAGKDSYL
-961 ESNKSYYGTTSLTLT
+961 KTTETTTLALT
-976 ATKPCVISFEYF
+976 ATK
-988 AQGHEDNWDED
+988 N
-999 DSAFFTVKKG
+999 VK
-1009 TTTLLTVYEENGW
+1009 
-1022 KTFST
+1022 
-1027 ALNTGET
+1027 
-1034 LTLSF
+1034 LSF
-1039 NENGNSYY
+1039 SYIANAAGYVEGDWYYDEPDEYYYFTIKKNSTQVKRAYSETSWKDFSVELTQGDVLTISYDGYTSYY
-1047 VRLKNFAVSPA
+1047 YAALKNFAAVPFYTLTLNTPDGATVVLKDRSGAEITGKNGA
-1058 YTITLTTTPTADKVE
+1058 YT
-1073 LKDESG
+1073 
-1079 NKLTGSGGKYAVAPG
+1079 VAAG
-1094 TYTYT
+1094 TY
-1099 VSKKDYE
+1099 
-1106 TATGEITVT
+1106 A
-1115 DADVTQP
+1115 
-1122 VKLTAKPVI
+1122 
-1131 TLTATPADAT
+1131 
-1141 VKLEKGSLPASP
+1141 
-1153 KTTDKETGVY
+1153 
-1163 TYVVEKGAE
+1163 
-1172 YTYTVSKFGYETE
+1172 YTVSKFGYETE

-1227 GGTIKPEADGGYK
+1227 GGTIKPETDGGYK
-1240 LYLGETYAYTVA
+1240 LYLGETYAYTVT
-1252 KADYITVSGSF
+1252 KADYIPVHGSI
-1263 TAAKNDTITVT
+1263 TAAEDKTLSFT
-1274 LTYAGAGWDGT
+1274 LTYAGEGWDGT
-1285 TKTAPTQDKSGVY
+1285 AKTAPTQDKNGVY
-1298 LIDTAAKLAWFADAV
+1298 QIGTAAELAWFADAV
-1313 NGGQKAINGKLTANI
+1313 NKDGTTISGKLTANI
-1328 NLNGKPWTA
+1328 NLNGKTWTA
-1337 IGTSS
+1337 IGTDS

-1354 TVSGLVTTGLVG
+1354 TVSGLAGTGGLVYYLSANG
-1366 ELAEGGV
+1366 TVKSLCV
-1373 VENLRVNCAIV
+1373 DCAIDG
-1384 STSSLLG
+1384 TSN
-1391 GVANSSAGT
+1391 V
-1400 IRNCMVSGSITFSS
+1400 
-1414 EGHNGASAI
+1414 
-1423 GGIAGR
+1423 GGIADKSEGR
-1429 TTGNGV
+1429 IENCLVSGYIKGGDDVIFGVGGIVGHGVAGNV
-1435 ISGCVSRAV
+1435 ISGCVSTADILFKYSRYAV
-1444 VKDAYDNSTYGTSAP
+1444 QNGAGGIVGYTYGT
-1459 LGGIA
+1459 
-1464 GYAYGVV
+1464 V
-1471 ENCYFTGTLA
+1471 ENCYFAGNVHTNAKSVSAGGF
-1481 VKKTQPNKIIQQK
+1481 
-1494 RGGLVGELNANAEL
+1494 GGLVGCARSNAVMKDCYTVGAVT
-1508 KGSYVAGEFAIADE
+1508 GPE
-1522 SKFGAVVGKVN
+1522 SSFGAVVGKVN

-1553 DGTTSGMTAHTADY
+1553 DGTTSGMTARTADY
-1567 MRSAEFAVD
+1567 MRTPEFAAE
-1576 MGMNQDDGTLNG
+1576 MGMHLDSGNSNG

-1597 GTVLSADDLKAAAAA
+1597 GTPVDNADLKAAAAA

-1636 ETVLGLY
+1636 ETVLGFY

-1650 KADLCEKYGIEAP
+1650 KADLCEKYGIEEP
-1663 GEAVTNLHDYFLNAL
+1663 GEAVTDLHDYFLNAL

-1685 LGLDAENADRLKADA
+1685 LGLDAENADLLKADA

-1713 GDPEEEEETAQTY
+1713 SDPEEEEEIAQTY
-1726 TACLTLPAS
+1726 TGFLTLPAS
-1735 VTVPVEGSGEKIV
+1735 VTVPVEGSGEKTV
-1748 SLTWTADNA
+1748 SLAWTADNA

-1787 TKTKTFTLCLW
+1787 TKVKTFTLCLW
-1798 SENAE
+1798 SEKAE
-1803 KVQTLEDIAAEFAR
+1803 KAQTLEDIAAEFTR

-1825 QGMGLYD
+1825 EGVGLYD

-1934 AAESLNWELIRG
+1934 AAGSLNWELIRG

-1990 TRNTEWLYITNGTNG
+1990 TRNTEWLYITNGT
-2005 TGVGT
+2005 GVGT
-2010 VNRPLQPADGTALPE
+2010 VNRPLQPADGTPLPE
-2025 KSGKFRLIARVTYD
+2025 KAGKFRLIARVTYD

-2177 ARQEFSFTIQPFTQP
+2177 ARQEFSFTIQPFTQQ
-2192 ELDGAAAFMTEAL
+2192 ELDDAADFMTAARTEDA
-2205 TGDVYWDGIKNKNT
+2205 YWDGIKNKNT

-2325 RYKDFAQFYK
+2325 RYKNFAQFYK
-2335 QPIHIDLTVI
+2335 QPIQIDLTVP
-2345 GEKNAADPNENQ
+2345 GTTGQNDPNENQ

-2367 YNKNGHTFQG
+2367 YNKNGHTFTG
-2377 ISDFTFTGKA
+2377 ISGFTFTGKA

-2439 GIAVKGGNETLPKT
+2439 GLTLQGGTETLPKT

-2479 TDPMVPGAEV
+2479 TDPAVPGAEV

-2553 DGILRKPDD
+2553 DGILRAPDD

-2568 TDNERIILALTA
+2568 TDNERIALALTA
-2580 IGKDPTNVGDKNLLT
+2580 IGKDPANVGGENLLK
-2595 ALQDKDIMK
+2595 ALQNKDIMQ
-2604 VTDTSKTDINGL
+2604 VTDTSNTDINGL

-2639 LEQQN
+2639 LAQQN
-2644 KDGSWS
+2644 EDGSWR

-2671 APYHKDGGNETV
+2671 APYYKDGGNETV

-2789 DMTDAACAHRFGEWK
+2789 DMTDAACAHRFGEWQ

-2825 VVEEKPVPATGH
+2825 AVEEKSVPATGH
-2837 KFSAWTVTKAA
+2837 NFGAWTVTKAA

-2862 CGTKETM
+2862 CGTEETM

-2916 KDSWIIAA
+2916 KDSWVIAA

-2971 VDGVCTTCGTRN
+2971 VNGVCTVCGVKN
-2983 PAGGIKG
+2983 PMANVKG
-2990 DDLKVDSKDNTIVT
+2990 DDIKVDSKDNTIVT

-3016 TDEKLAEIKAA
+3016 TDEKLADIKAA
-3027 VENGSI
+3027 VSDGA
-3033 VITVNNTPILQL
+3033 ITVTVTDTLQL
-3045 TKEDKESDGGKKALM
+3045 TNEQKAADGGKSALTEAAKT
-3060 QAGAAASGELKKELD
+3060 AGDEVKKELN

-3125 VTLTIPI
+3125 VTVTIPI

-3206 DSGKKDS
+3206 DSGKTDS

>member
-1 MRKRV
+1 MKKRV
-6 ISWLLTVVMVVS
+6 ISWLLTVVMAVS
-18 MLPTSVLA
+18 LLPTSVLA
-26 DTLAAD
+26 DTLAAE
-32 QEQQTQQEQIAPAD
+32 QEQQTQQEQTAPAD
-46 TENTV
+46 TDSNV
-51 PAGNE
+51 PTEDE

-61 QEPAEEVPVS
+61 QEPAAEVPVS

-76 GGAAPM
+76 GGAA
-82 LAAAG
+82 LALAE
-87 AVQNIGTAE
+87 GTVSSAK
-96 EFAAMEPGGNYQ
+96 EFAAMDASGSYT
-108 LTADITVTAPYANE
+108 LTKDIIVTEPYAS
-122 FTDFSGTFDGNGHTV
+122 DFSGTFDGDGHTV
-137 TLAISGDSDY
+137 TLNITASTANVG
-147 QALFAK
+147 LFSK
-153 LAAGAVVKNVMVDG
+153 LAGGAVVKNVITAG
-167 EVTGTDNIGGIAGI
+167 SVTATGKNNVGGIAGVADTELGAITISNCKNEAAIEGNKVVGGILGGCTEDDYALTISACANEGNISGTRNIGGICG
-181 ATNAT
+181 TLENAHF
-186 IIACAN
+186 IKN
-192 KATVA
+192 
-197 ATGRYVGGL
+197 
-206 VGKGTGLTMTSCYN
+206 CYN
-220 QGAVSSTRTRP
+220 SGTVTGSTIGGILGRGARGSSSTTDTP
-231 INMGGIAGYV
+231 IL
-241 DGGASVE
+241 E
-248 NCYNTGSI
+248 NCYNVGNI
-256 TGSGSNTA
+256 VYSNTNGSA
-264 AVVGWDAATVK
+264 IVGTGYAKKPVEVK
-275 NCYYLESTYKVGACG
+275 NCYALEGSAKAFVVNGVNAIS
-290 NDGYT
+290 NSDFK
-295 DPTVSKTDAEMRS
+295 SAEEMKS
-308 GDIVALL
+308 AEFAATL
-315 GSAFMVKSGDY
+315 GSAFQYNVGGYPTLKDPEPVVEKNVVSISVKSAKTTCYTGDELELSVTVTYDDNSSEVITKGFTVAGFDNTAPGKQTVTVTYKEKTDSIEIEVIKKPEFDDFFAGIVNSVEVTNDATYPYVVDMTDSDGLCLRSSNPDQGNTSSTSTITLKAKANVTLSFKYWGCNYDSSYAALTIVKNNSYNPEMRSWGSTQWKDFTIDLKKGDTLRLNLIKTYVSGDY
-326 PALSWETPTA
+326 Y
-336 AVKFTVSPANAV
+336 VKLKDFTVSSLYEVKLTAEPEEADAV
-348 VEINGVKYTG
+348 VALKDSTGAELKGTNGVYIVSAG
-358 SCTVGLPVGDYTY
+358 EYTY
-371 TVSCPGYTQQTGSVT
+371 TVSAYGYDTVTETINVAADVAKTVPLTKSAAYSVAFDISRPAGITADPTVTVKTNGKAVYTGDGTGCSLSNGSYAYTVACDGCDNAGGIFSVNGDKMNITVTLAKKAIFEDFFANCQGITVSGDKGKFTIEGAGKDSYLKTTETTTLALTATKNVKLSFSYIANAVGYVEGDWENDEPDEYYYFTIKKNSTQVKRAYSETSWKDFSVELTQGDVLTISYDGYTR
-386 VTGEDNPVANPN
+386 DYY
-398 SVSVTLEKDAAK
+398 AALK
-410 WVTVTFTVTPE
+410 NFAAVPFY
-421 NATLTLKDG
+421 TLTLK
-430 ETQVTPTE
+430 TPA
-438 GTTYKLLKGVT
+438 G
-449 YTYTAV
+449 
-455 SDDEGY
+455 
-461 EPASG
+461 
-466 EVTPTAD
+466 
-473 GTQTVALKKVQS
+473 
-485 IAVKNGSTHKTEF
+485 
-498 EQGDA
+498 
-503 LDTTG
+503 
-508 LTVTVTYSDNSTKD
+508 
-522 ITEGFT
+522 
-528 VTGFNSVNV
+528 
-537 AENQTLTVHYKG
+537 
-549 AETTYSVKINKK
+549 
-561 LFPSKAFNALE
+561 
-572 GYATVEYSH
+572 ATV
-581 TGKYTAGDGKEF
+581 
-593 VDDAQEGALRS
+593 VL
-604 NSAGMNSTTVTVTI
+604 
-618 TFLENAPKMLLSFDY
+618 
-633 KVSSESNYDKLLV
+633 
-646 AQNRETKLTK
+646 
-656 SGTVAWTADNSLT
+656 
-669 VKGGDIVTLT
+669 
-679 YSKDRSTASGS
+679 KDRSG
-690 DCIWLK
+690 
-696 NFTVSPLY
+696 
-704 TLTIAPNQT
+704 
-713 DATVTLKD
+713 
-721 KEGKTVSGS
+721 
-730 NGVFAVKAAADYT
+730 
-743 YTVTKKGYEPATGK
+743 
-757 VTMSAENQTV
+757 AE
-767 NVTLVKLPVIT
+767 I
-778 LQFTPD
+778 
-784 DAAVTLKQGN
+784 
-794 TTVYKESAA
+794 
-803 SSTGKNV
+803 TGKN
-810 YIAAKNTDYTYT
+810 
-822 VSKFGYETATGMI
+822 
-835 SVATGDVNKT
+835 
-845 VTLTEAAKYSVT
+845 
-857 FQITKPEGVSASPT
+857 
-871 VTVEYNGTKVYE
+871 
-883 GSGANCTLPAGDYTY
+883 GAY
-898 KATLKDCDDLSGSF
+898 
-912 TVAAAA
+912 TVAA
-918 VTVNL
+918 
-923 PFEKKLTFADIFQGV
+923 
-938 EGITASNGTK
+938 
-948 GFKPIKSAAGNYL
+948 
-961 ESNKSYYGTTSLTLT
+961 
-976 ATKPCVISFEYF
+976 
-988 AQGHEDNWDED
+988 
-999 DSAFFTVKKG
+999 
-1009 TTTLLTVYEENGW
+1009 
-1022 KTFST
+1022 
-1027 ALNTGET
+1027 
-1034 LTLSF
+1034 
-1039 NENGNSYY
+1039 
-1047 VRLKNFAVSPA
+1047 
-1058 YTITLTTTPTADKVE
+1058 
-1073 LKDESG
+1073 
-1079 NKLTGSGGKYAVAPG
+1079 G
-1094 TYTYT
+1094 TY
-1099 VSKKDYE
+1099 
-1106 TATGEITVT
+1106 A
-1115 DADVTQP
+1115 
-1122 VKLTAKPVI
+1122 
-1131 TLTATPADAT
+1131 
-1141 VKLEKGSLPASP
+1141 
-1153 KTTDKETGVY
+1153 
-1163 TYVVEKGAE
+1163 
-1172 YTYTVSKFGYETE
+1172 YTVSKFGYETE

-1227 GGTIKPEADGGYK
+1227 GGTIKPETDGGYK

-1252 KADYITVSGSF
+1252 KAGYIPVHGSI
-1263 TAAKNDTITVT
+1263 TAAEDKTLSFT
-1274 LTYAGAGWDGT
+1274 LTYAGEGWDGT
-1285 TKTAPTQDKSGVY
+1285 AKTAPTQDKNGVY
-1298 LIDTAAKLAWFADAV
+1298 QIGTAAELAWFADAV
-1313 NGGQKAINGKLTANI
+1313 NKGGTTISGKLTANI
-1328 NLNGKPWTA
+1328 NLNGKTWTA
-1337 IGTSS
+1337 IGTDS

-1354 TVSGLVTTGLVG
+1354 TVSGLAGTGGLVYYLSANG
-1366 ELAEGGV
+1366 TVKSLCV
-1373 VENLRVNCAIV
+1373 DCAIDG
-1384 STSSLLG
+1384 TSN
-1391 GVANSSAGT
+1391 V
-1400 IRNCMVSGSITFSS
+1400 
-1414 EGHNGASAI
+1414 
-1423 GGIAGR
+1423 GGIADKSEGR
-1429 TTGNGV
+1429 IENCLVSGYIKGGDDVIFGVGGIVGHGVAGNV
-1435 ISGCVSRAV
+1435 ISGCVSTADILFKYSRYAV
-1444 VKDAYDNSTYGTSAP
+1444 QNGAGGIVGYTYGT
-1459 LGGIA
+1459 
-1464 GYAYGVV
+1464 V
-1471 ENCYFTGTLA
+1471 ENCYFAGNVHTNAKSVSAGGF
-1481 VKKTQPNKIIQQK
+1481 
-1494 RGGLVGELNANAEL
+1494 GGLVGCARSNAVMKDCYTVGAVT
-1508 KGSYVAGEFAIADE
+1508 GPE
-1522 SKFGAVVGKVN
+1522 SSFGAVVGKVN

-1553 DGTTSGMTAHTADY
+1553 DGTTSGMTARTADY
-1567 MRSAEFAVD
+1567 MRTPEFAAE
-1576 MGMNQDDGTLNG
+1576 MGMHLDSGNSNG

-1597 GTVLSADDLKAAAAA
+1597 GTPVDNADLKAAAAA

-1636 ETVLGLY
+1636 ETVLRFY

-1650 KADLCEKYGIEAP
+1650 KADLCEKYGIEEP
-1663 GEAVTNLHDYFLNAL
+1663 GEAVTDLHDYFLNAL

-1685 LGLDAENADRLKADA
+1685 LGLDAENADLLKADA

-1713 GDPEEEEETAQTY
+1713 SDPEEEEEIAQTY
-1726 TACLTLPAS
+1726 TGFLTLPAS
-1735 VTVPVEGSGEKIV
+1735 VTVPVEGSGEKTV
-1748 SLTWTADNA
+1748 SLAWTADNA

-1803 KVQTLEDIAAEFAR
+1803 KVQTLEDIAVEFTR

-1825 QGMGLYD
+1825 QGVGLYD

-1871 GTKVQYIADNGKITY
+1871 GTKVQYIADNGDIIY

-1934 AAESLNWELIRG
+1934 AAGSLNWELIRG

-2025 KSGKFRLIARVTYD
+2025 KAGKFRLIARVTYD

-2061 FFDATVAPFDSS
+2061 LFDATVAPFDSS

-2099 VDLTA
+2099 VDTTA
-2104 VSDDM
+2104 VGDDM

-2117 EEKGIMSDSYNQK
+2117 EKAGIMTDSYNQK

-2192 ELDGAAAFMTEAL
+2192 ELDGAAAFMTEAR
-2205 TGDVYWDGIKNKNT
+2205 TEDAYWDGIKNKNT

-2242 KYVRGTVNMTFDG
+2242 KYIRGTVNMTFDG

-2313 KFGIN
+2313 KFGLN

-2335 QPIHIDLTVI
+2335 QPIQIDLTVP
-2345 GEKNAADPNENQ
+2345 GTTGQNDPNENQ

-2367 YNKNGHTFQG
+2367 YNKNGHTFRG

-2439 GIAVKGGNETLPKT
+2439 GLTLQGGTETLPKT

-2479 TDPMVPGAEV
+2479 TDPAVPGAEV

-2519 AVLGQARAKVP
+2519 AVLGQVRAKVP

-2544 AYVKANIGS
+2544 AYVQKNMGA
-2553 DGILRKPDD
+2553 DGVLVDPESRNP
-2562 KNTPVI
+2562 TV

-2580 IGKDPTNVGDKNLLT
+2580 IGKDPANVGGENLLK
-2595 ALQDKDIMK
+2595 ALQNKDIMQ
-2604 VTDTSKTDINGL
+2604 VTDTSNTDINGL

-2639 LEQQN
+2639 LAQQN
-2644 KDGSWS
+2644 EDGSWR

-2671 APYHKDGGNETV
+2671 APYYKDGGNETV

-2862 CGTKETM
+2862 CGTEETM

-2897 TCSRCHKYFSDA
+2897 TCSRCHKFFSDA

-2916 KDSWIIAA
+2916 KDSWVIAA

-3125 VTLTIPI
+3125 VTVTIPI

-3147 VRSHTDSSGNVTT
+3147 VRSHTDANGSVTT
-3160 AELSATLGGT
+3160 AELPATLGGT

-3191 ETVSSGYYYGGSGTA
+3191 ETVSSGYYYGGNGSA

-3223 LWLGSAVLA
+3223 LWLGSAALA

>member
-32 QEQQTQQEQIAPAD
+32 QEQQTQQEQIAPVD

-76 GGAAPM
+76 GGAA
-82 LAAAG
+82 LALAE
-87 AVQNIGTAE
+87 GTVSSAK
-96 EFAAMEPGGNYQ
+96 EFAAMDAGGSYT
-108 LTADITVTAPYANE
+108 LTKDIIVTEPYASD
-122 FTDFSGTFDGNGHTV
+122 FTGTFDGNGHTV
-137 TLAISGDSDY
+137 TLDITASTANVG
-147 QALFAK
+147 LFSK
-153 LAAGAVVKNVMVDG
+153 LAGGAVVKNVITAGSISGKVNN
-167 EVTGTDNIGGIAGI
+167 VGGIAGT
-181 ATNAT
+181 ADGNVT
-186 IIACAN
+186 IENCKNTASIKGGKGAGGILGYSEPGSGFVTISSCAN
-192 KATVA
+192 MGSVSGTRKQ
-197 ATGRYVGGL
+197 VGGIAGNV
-206 VGKGTGLTMTSCYN
+206 VGTHIIRNCYN
-220 QGAVSSTRTRP
+220 QGDISDGA
-231 INMGGIAGYV
+231 GILGRGTKGV
-241 DGGASVE
+241 LVE
-248 NCYNTGSI
+248 NCYTVGSVETNGAI
-256 TGSGSNTA
+256 IAVSSSSYSSDEPCRIVNCYAPSETVTALVPSTVKISNSGTKSSA
-264 AVVGWDAATVK
+264 EMQSAEFAAT
-275 NCYYLESTYKVGACG
+275 
-290 NDGYT
+290 
-295 DPTVSKTDAEMRS
+295 
-308 GDIVALL
+308 L
-315 GSAFMVKSGDY
+315 GSAFQYNGGGYPTLKDPEPVVEKNVVSISVKSAKTTCYTGDELELSVTVTYDDNSSEVITKGFTVEGFDNTAPGKQTVTVTYKEKTDSIEIEVIKKPEFDDFFAGIVNSVEVTNDATYPYVVDMTDSDGLCLRSSNPVQGNTSSTSTITLKAKANVTLSFKYWGCNYDSSYAALTIVKNNSYNPEMRSWGSTQWKDFTIDLKKGDTLRLNLIKTYVSGDY
-326 PALSWETPTA
+326 Y
-336 AVKFTVSPANAV
+336 VKLKDFTVSSLYEVKLTAEPEEADAV
-348 VEINGVKYTG
+348 VALKDSTGAELKGTNGVYIVSAG
-358 SCTVGLPVGDYTY
+358 EYTY
-371 TVSCPGYTQQTGSVT
+371 TVSAYGYDT
-386 VTGEDNPVANPN
+386 VT
-398 SVSVTLEKDAAK
+398 
-410 WVTVTFTVTPE
+410 
-421 NATLTLKDG
+421 
-430 ETQVTPTE
+430 ET
-438 GTTYKLLKGVT
+438 
-449 YTYTAV
+449 
-455 SDDEGY
+455 
-461 EPASG
+461 
-466 EVTPTAD
+466 
-473 GTQTVALKKVQS
+473 
-485 IAVKNGSTHKTEF
+485 I
-498 EQGDA
+498 
-503 LDTTG
+503 
-508 LTVTVTYSDNSTKD
+508 
-522 ITEGFT
+522 
-528 VTGFNSVNV
+528 NV
-537 AENQTLTVHYKG
+537 AADVAKTV
-549 AETTYSVKINKK
+549 
-561 LFPSKAFNALE
+561 P
-572 GYATVEYSH
+572 
-581 TGKYTAGDGKEF
+581 
-593 VDDAQEGALRS
+593 
-604 NSAGMNSTTVTVTI
+604 
-618 TFLENAPKMLLSFDY
+618 
-633 KVSSESNYDKLLV
+633 
-646 AQNRETKLTK
+646 LTK
-656 SGTVAWTADNSLT
+656 SAAYSVAFDISRPAGITAD
-669 VKGGDIVTLT
+669 
-679 YSKDRSTASGS
+679 
-690 DCIWLK
+690 
-696 NFTVSPLY
+696 
-704 TLTIAPNQT
+704 
-713 DATVTLKD
+713 
-721 KEGKTVSGS
+721 
-730 NGVFAVKAAADYT
+730 
-743 YTVTKKGYEPATGK
+743 
-757 VTMSAENQTV
+757 
-767 NVTLVKLPVIT
+767 
-778 LQFTPD
+778 
-784 DAAVTLKQGN
+784 
-794 TTVYKESAA
+794 
-803 SSTGKNV
+803 
-810 YIAAKNTDYTYT
+810 
-822 VSKFGYETATGMI
+822 
-835 SVATGDVNKT
+835 
-845 VTLTEAAKYSVT
+845 
-857 FQITKPEGVSASPT
+857 PT
-871 VTVEYNGTKVYE
+871 VTVKTNGKAVYTGDGTGCSLSNGSYAYTVACDGCDNAGGIFSVNGDKVNITVTLAKKAIFE
-883 GSGANCTLPAGDYTY
+883 DFFANC
-898 KATLKDCDDLSGSF
+898 
-912 TVAAAA
+912 
-918 VTVNL
+918 
-923 PFEKKLTFADIFQGV
+923 Q
-938 EGITASNGTK
+938 GITVSGDK
-948 GFKPIKSAAGNYL
+948 GKFTIEGAGKDSYL
-961 ESNKSYYGTTSLTLT
+961 KTTETTTLALT
-976 ATKPCVISFEYF
+976 ATK
-988 AQGHEDNWDED
+988 N
-999 DSAFFTVKKG
+999 VK
-1009 TTTLLTVYEENGW
+1009 
-1022 KTFST
+1022 
-1027 ALNTGET
+1027 
-1034 LTLSF
+1034 LSF
-1039 NENGNSYY
+1039 SYIANAAGYVEGDWYYDEPDEYYYFTIKKNSTQVKRAYSETSWKDFSVELTQGDVLTISYDGYTSYY
-1047 VRLKNFAVSPA
+1047 YAALKNFAAVPFYTLTLNTPDGATVVLKDRSGAEITGKNGA
-1058 YTITLTTTPTADKVE
+1058 YT
-1073 LKDESG
+1073 
-1079 NKLTGSGGKYAVAPG
+1079 VAAG
-1094 TYTYT
+1094 TY
-1099 VSKKDYE
+1099 
-1106 TATGEITVT
+1106 A
-1115 DADVTQP
+1115 
-1122 VKLTAKPVI
+1122 
-1131 TLTATPADAT
+1131 
-1141 VKLEKGSLPASP
+1141 
-1153 KTTDKETGVY
+1153 
-1163 TYVVEKGAE
+1163 
-1172 YTYTVSKFGYETE
+1172 YTVSKFGYETE

-1227 GGTIKPEADGGYK
+1227 GGTIAADENGAYIV
-1240 LYLGETYAYTVA
+1240 YLGETYAYTAA

-1263 TAAKNDTITVT
+1263 TAAKNDTIKVT

-1285 TKTAPTQDKSGVY
+1285 TKTAPKTENGVY
-1298 LIDTAAKLAWFADAV
+1298 QIGTAAELAWFADAV
-1313 NGGQKAINGKLTANI
+1313 NGGQTTISGKLTANI
-1328 NLNGKPWTA
+1328 NLNGKTWTA
-1337 IGTSS
+1337 IGTDS

-1348 LDGDNY
+1348 LDGDSH
-1354 TVSGLVTTGLVG
+1354 TVSGLAGTGGLVYYLSANG
-1366 ELAEGGV
+1366 TVKSLCV
-1373 VENLRVNCAIV
+1373 DCAIDG
-1384 STSSLLG
+1384 TSN
-1391 GVANSSAGT
+1391 V
-1400 IRNCMVSGSITFSS
+1400 
-1414 EGHNGASAI
+1414 
-1423 GGIAGR
+1423 GGIADKSEGR
-1429 TTGNGV
+1429 IENCLVSGYIKGGNDTIFGVGGIVGHGVAGNV
-1435 ISGCVSRAV
+1435 ISGCVSTADILFKYSRYAV
-1444 VKDAYDNSTYGTSAP
+1444 QNGAGGIVGYTYGT
-1459 LGGIA
+1459 
-1464 GYAYGVV
+1464 V
-1471 ENCYFTGTLA
+1471 ENCYFAGNVHTNAKSVSAGGF
-1481 VKKTQPNKIIQQK
+1481 
-1494 RGGLVGELNANAEL
+1494 GGLVGCARSNAVMKDCYTVGAVT
-1508 KGSYVAGEFAIADE
+1508 GPE
-1522 SKFGAVVGKVN
+1522 SSFGAVVGKVN
-1533 SGATITN
+1533 SGAAITN

-1553 DGTTSGMTAHTADY
+1553 DGTTSGMTARTADY
-1567 MRSAEFAVD
+1567 MRTPEFAADV
-1576 MGMNQDDGTLNG
+1576 GMHLDSGNSNG

-1597 GTVLSADDLKAAAAA
+1597 GTPVDNADLKAAADAA
-1612 ANALELRGMSAAD
+1612 SALQLRGMSAAD

-1643 DLTDYND
+1643 ELTDGNYN
-1650 KADLCEKYGIEAP
+1650 KADLCEKYGIEEP
-1663 GEAVTNLHDYFLNAL
+1663 GEAVTDLHDYFLNAL

-1685 LGLDAENADRLKADA
+1685 LGLDAENADLLKADA

-1713 GDPEEEEETAQTY
+1713 SDPEEEEETAQTY
-1726 TACLTLPAS
+1726 TGFLTLPAS
-1735 VTVPVEGSGEKIV
+1735 VTVPVEGSGEKTV

-1787 TKTKTFTLCLW
+1787 TKVKTFTLCLW
-1798 SENAE
+1798 SEKAE
-1803 KVQTLEDIAAEFAR
+1803 KAQTLEDIAAEFTR

-1825 QGMGLYD
+1825 EGVGLYD

-1934 AAESLNWELIRG
+1934 AAGSLNWELIRG

-2010 VNRPLQPADGTALPE
+2010 VNRPLQPTDGTALPE
-2025 KSGKFRLIARVTYD
+2025 KAGKFRLIARVTYD

-2061 FFDATVAPFDSS
+2061 FFDANVAPFDSS

-2177 ARQEFSFTIQPFTQP
+2177 ARQEFSFTIQPFTQQ
-2192 ELDGAAAFMTEAL
+2192 ELNGAAVFMTEAR
-2205 TGDVYWDGIKNKNT
+2205 TENAYWDGIKNKNT

-2325 RYKDFAQFYK
+2325 RYKNFAQFYK
-2335 QPIHIDLTVI
+2335 QPIQIDLTVP
-2345 GEKNAADPNENQ
+2345 GTTGQNDPNENQ

-2367 YNKNGHTFQG
+2367 YNKNGHTFTG
-2377 ISDFTFTGKA
+2377 ISGFTFTGKA

-2439 GIAVKGGNETLPKT
+2439 GLTLQGGTETLPKT

-2479 TDPMVPGAEV
+2479 TDPAVPGAEV

-2553 DGILRKPDD
+2553 DGILRAPDD

-2568 TDNERIILALTA
+2568 TDNERIALALTA
-2580 IGKDPTNVGDKNLLT
+2580 IGKDPANVGGENLLK
-2595 ALQDKDIMK
+2595 ALQNKDIMQ
-2604 VTDTSKTDINGL
+2604 VTDTSNTDINGL

-2639 LEQQN
+2639 LAQQN
-2644 KDGSWS
+2644 EDGSWR

-2671 APYHKDGGNETV
+2671 APYYKDGGNETV

-2789 DMTDAACAHRFGEWK
+2789 DMTDAACAHRFGEWQ

-2825 VVEEKPVPATGH
+2825 AVEEKSVPATGH
-2837 KFSAWTVTKAA
+2837 NFGAWTVTKAA

-2862 CGTKETM
+2862 CGTEETM

-2916 KDSWIIAA
+2916 KDSWVIAA

-2971 VDGVCTTCGTRN
+2971 VNGVCTVCGVKN
-2983 PAGGIKG
+2983 PMANVKG
-2990 DDLKVDSKDNTIVT
+2990 DDIKVDSKDNTIVT

-3016 TDEKLAEIKAA
+3016 TDEKLADIKAA
-3027 VENGSI
+3027 VSDGA
-3033 VITVNNTPILQL
+3033 ITVTVTDTLQL
-3045 TKEDKESDGGKKALM
+3045 TNEQKAADGGKSALTEAAKT
-3060 QAGAAASGELKKELD
+3060 AGDEVKKELN

-3125 VTLTIPI
+3125 VTVTIPI

-3206 DSGKKDS
+3206 DSGKTDS

>member
-18 MLPTSVLA
+18 LLPTSVLA

-32 QEQQTQQEQIAPAD
+32 QEQQTQQEQIAPVD
-46 TENTV
+46 MENTV
-51 PAGNE
+51 LAEDE

-61 QEPAEEVPVS
+61 QEQQEPAPETPAS
-71 RSARS
+71 QMARR

-87 AVQNIGTAE
+87 AVQDIGTAE
-96 EFAAMEPGGNYQ
+96 AFAAMEPDGNYQ
-108 LTADITVTAPYANE
+108 LTADITVTAPYGNDITG
-122 FTDFSGTFDGNGHTV
+122 FTGFTGTFDGNGHTV
-137 TLAISGDSDY
+137 TLDITASTANVG
-147 QALFAK
+147 LFSK
-153 LAAGAVVKNVMVDG
+153 LAGGAVVKNVITAGSVTVDHTNKKSYVG
-167 EVTGTDNIGGIAGI
+167 GIAGYANAYENPILIENCKNTAAISGYKAVGGILGQGTNTNGITIYSCANTGTIAGANTQIGGIAGSI
-181 ATNAT
+181 TATAT
-186 IIACAN
+186 IE
-192 KATVA
+192 
-197 ATGRYVGGL
+197 
-206 VGKGTGLTMTSCYN
+206 S
-220 QGAVSSTRTRP
+220 
-231 INMGGIAGYV
+231 
-241 DGGASVE
+241 
-248 NCYNTGSI
+248 CYNTGDVNGFSNVAGI
-256 TGSGSNTA
+256 VGSGSSGTSLQ
-264 AVVGWDAATVK
+264 VK
-275 NCYYLESTYKVGACG
+275 NCYTTGQIGIIEGSSNLSYGLVGGGKNKCSVANSYALENTASSKALVPKANSSSYQIQI
-290 NDGYT
+290 D
-295 DPTVSKTDAEMRS
+295 DVSCFKPLDEMQSAEF
-308 GDIVALL
+308 AATL
-315 GSAFMVKSGDY
+315 GSAFQYNVGGYPTLKDPEPVVEKNVVSISVKSAKTTCYTGDELELSVTVTYDDNSSEVITKGFTVAGFDSTAPGKQTVTVTYKEKTDSIKIEVIKKPEFDDFFAGIVNSVEVTNDATYPYVVDMTDSDGLCLRSSNPVQGNTSSTSTITLKAKANVTLSFKYWGCNYDSSYAALTIVKNNSYNPEMRSWGSTQWKDFTIDLKKGDTLRLNLIKTYVLGDY
-326 PALSWETPTA
+326 Y
-336 AVKFTVSPANAV
+336 VKLKDFTVSSLYEVKLTAEPEEADAV
-348 VEINGVKYTG
+348 VALKDSTGAELKGTNGVYIVSAG
-358 SCTVGLPVGDYTY
+358 EYTY
-371 TVSCPGYTQQTGSVT
+371 TVSAYGYDTVTETINVAADVAKTVPLTKSAAYSVAFDISRPAGITADPTVTVRTNGKAVYTGDGTGCSLSNGSYAYTVACDGCDNAGGIFSVNGDKVNITVTLAKKAIFEDFFANCQGITVSGDKGKFTIEGAGKDSYLKTTETTTLALTATKNMKLSFSYIANAAGYVEGDWYDDEPDAYYYFTIKKNSTQVKRADRETSWKDFSVELTQGDVLTISYDGYTRYYY
-386 VTGEDNPVANPN
+386 
-398 SVSVTLEKDAAK
+398 AALK
-410 WVTVTFTVTPE
+410 NFAAVPFY
-421 NATLTLKDG
+421 TLTLKTPDG
-430 ETQVTPTE
+430 
-438 GTTYKLLKGVT
+438 
-449 YTYTAV
+449 
-455 SDDEGY
+455 
-461 EPASG
+461 
-466 EVTPTAD
+466 
-473 GTQTVALKKVQS
+473 
-485 IAVKNGSTHKTEF
+485 
-498 EQGDA
+498 
-503 LDTTG
+503 
-508 LTVTVTYSDNSTKD
+508 
-522 ITEGFT
+522 
-528 VTGFNSVNV
+528 
-537 AENQTLTVHYKG
+537 
-549 AETTYSVKINKK
+549 
-561 LFPSKAFNALE
+561 
-572 GYATVEYSH
+572 ATV
-581 TGKYTAGDGKEF
+581 
-593 VDDAQEGALRS
+593 VL
-604 NSAGMNSTTVTVTI
+604 
-618 TFLENAPKMLLSFDY
+618 
-633 KVSSESNYDKLLV
+633 
-646 AQNRETKLTK
+646 
-656 SGTVAWTADNSLT
+656 
-669 VKGGDIVTLT
+669 
-679 YSKDRSTASGS
+679 KDRSG
-690 DCIWLK
+690 
-696 NFTVSPLY
+696 
-704 TLTIAPNQT
+704 
-713 DATVTLKD
+713 
-721 KEGKTVSGS
+721 
-730 NGVFAVKAAADYT
+730 
-743 YTVTKKGYEPATGK
+743 
-757 VTMSAENQTV
+757 AE
-767 NVTLVKLPVIT
+767 I
-778 LQFTPD
+778 
-784 DAAVTLKQGN
+784 
-794 TTVYKESAA
+794 
-803 SSTGKNV
+803 TGKN
-810 YIAAKNTDYTYT
+810 
-822 VSKFGYETATGMI
+822 
-835 SVATGDVNKT
+835 
-845 VTLTEAAKYSVT
+845 
-857 FQITKPEGVSASPT
+857 
-871 VTVEYNGTKVYE
+871 
-883 GSGANCTLPAGDYTY
+883 GAY
-898 KATLKDCDDLSGSF
+898 
-912 TVAAAA
+912 TVAA
-918 VTVNL
+918 
-923 PFEKKLTFADIFQGV
+923 
-938 EGITASNGTK
+938 
-948 GFKPIKSAAGNYL
+948 
-961 ESNKSYYGTTSLTLT
+961 
-976 ATKPCVISFEYF
+976 
-988 AQGHEDNWDED
+988 
-999 DSAFFTVKKG
+999 
-1009 TTTLLTVYEENGW
+1009 
-1022 KTFST
+1022 
-1027 ALNTGET
+1027 
-1034 LTLSF
+1034 
-1039 NENGNSYY
+1039 
-1047 VRLKNFAVSPA
+1047 
-1058 YTITLTTTPTADKVE
+1058 
-1073 LKDESG
+1073 
-1079 NKLTGSGGKYAVAPG
+1079 G

-1099 VSKKDYE
+1099 VSKYGYE
-1106 TATGEITVT
+1106 TKTGTIKVEGG
-1115 DADVTQP
+1115 DVSKD
-1122 VKLTAKPVI
+1122 VALTA
-1131 TLTATPADAT
+1131 LTAYQVKFVADPADA
-1141 VKLEKGSLPASP
+1141 S
-1153 KTTDKETGVY
+1153 
-1163 TYVVEKGAE
+1163 
-1172 YTYTVSKFGYETE
+1172 
-1185 TGSITVNADVNK
+1185 
-1197 TVTLSEL
+1197 VTL
-1204 ASCTLTFAVTPA
+1204 
-1216 ENAKVTVTHPV
+1216 THPV
-1227 GGTIKPEADGGYK
+1227 GGTIKPGADGGYK

-1313 NGGQKAINGKLTANI
+1313 NGGQKAISGKLTANI
-1328 NLNGKPWTA
+1328 NLNGKTWTA
-1337 IGTSS
+1337 IGTDS

-1354 TVSGLVTTGLVG
+1354 TVSGLAGTGGLVYYLSANG
-1366 ELAEGGV
+1366 TVKSLCV
-1373 VENLRVNCAIV
+1373 DCAIDG
-1384 STSSLLG
+1384 TSN
-1391 GVANSSAGT
+1391 V
-1400 IRNCMVSGSITFSS
+1400 
-1414 EGHNGASAI
+1414 
-1423 GGIAGR
+1423 GGIADKSEGR
-1429 TTGNGV
+1429 IENCLVSGYIKGGDDVIFGVGGIVGHGVAGNV
-1435 ISGCVSRAV
+1435 ISGCVSTADILFKYSRYAV
-1444 VKDAYDNSTYGTSAP
+1444 QNGAGGIVGYTYGT
-1459 LGGIA
+1459 
-1464 GYAYGVV
+1464 V
-1471 ENCYFTGTLA
+1471 ENCYFAGNVHTNAKSVSAGGF
-1481 VKKTQPNKIIQQK
+1481 
-1494 RGGLVGELNANAEL
+1494 GGLVGCARSNAVMKDCYTVGAVT
-1508 KGSYVAGEFAIADE
+1508 GPE
-1522 SKFGAVVGKVN
+1522 SSFGAVVGKVN

-1553 DGTTSGMTAHTADY
+1553 DGTTSGMTARTADY
-1567 MRSAEFAVD
+1567 MRTPEFAAE
-1576 MGMNQDDGTLNG
+1576 MGMHLDSGNSNG

-1597 GTVLSADDLKAAAAA
+1597 GTPVDNADLKAAAAA
-1612 ANALELRGMSAAD
+1612 ANALQLRGMSAAD
-1625 AAKKAKADWYA
+1625 AAKKAKADWNA
-1636 ETVLGLY
+1636 ENVLGLY
-1643 DLTDYND
+1643 DLTDYSD

-1663 GEAVTNLHDYFLNAL
+1663 GEAVTDLHGYFLNAL
-1678 QKHFYKE
+1678 QKHFYEE
-1685 LGLDAENADRLKADA
+1685 LGLDAENADLLKVDA
-1700 TGVYQ
+1700 NGVYQ

-1713 GDPEEEEETAQTY
+1713 SDPEEEEEIAQTH

-1735 VTVPVEGSGEKIV
+1735 VTVPVDGEEKTV

-1766 TAPAADK
+1766 TAPAEGK

-1787 TKTKTFTLCLW
+1787 TKVKTFTLCLW

-1803 KVQTLEDIAAEFAR
+1803 KVQTLEDIAAEFTR

-1825 QGMGLYD
+1825 QGVGLYN

-1871 GTKVQYIADNGKITY
+1871 DTKVKYIADNGNITY

-1934 AAESLNWELIRG
+1934 AAGSLNWELIRG

-1966 DRITSNLTLPSSIAG
+1966 DRITSNLTLPSGIAG

-2025 KSGKFRLIARVTYD
+2025 KAGKFRLIARVTYD

-2117 EEKGIMSDSYNQK
+2117 EKAGIMTDSYNQK

-2177 ARQEFSFTIQPFTQP
+2177 ARQEFSFTIQPFTKQ
-2192 ELDGAAAFMTEAL
+2192 ELDDAADFMTAAL
-2205 TGDVYWDGIKNKNT
+2205 TENAYWNGIKNENT
-2219 VKTKVTSDLYPFAE
+2219 DKTKVTSDLYPFAE

-2335 QPIHIDLTVI
+2335 QPIQIDLTVP
-2345 GEKNAADPNENQ
+2345 GTTGQNDPNENQ

-2367 YNKNGHTFQG
+2367 YNKNGHTFRG

-2479 TDPMVPGAEV
+2479 TDPAVPGAEV

-2553 DGILRKPDD
+2553 DGILRAPDD

-2568 TDNERIILALTA
+2568 TDNERIALALTA
-2580 IGKDPTNVGDKNLLT
+2580 IGKDPANVGGENLLK
-2595 ALQDKDIMK
+2595 ALQNKDIMQ
-2604 VTDTSKTDINGL
+2604 VTDTSNTDINGL

-2639 LEQQN
+2639 LAQQN
-2644 KDGSWS
+2644 EDGSWR

-2671 APYHKDGGNETV
+2671 APYYKDGGNETV

-2781 TEKANALY
+2781 TEKAHALY
-2789 DMTDAACAHRFGEWK
+2789 DMTDAACAHRFGEWQ

-2825 VVEEKPVPATGH
+2825 AVEEKSVPATGH
-2837 KFSAWTVTKAA
+2837 NFGAWTVTKAA

-2862 CGTKETM
+2862 CSTEETM

-2897 TCSRCHKYFSDA
+2897 TCSRCHKFFSDA

-2916 KDSWIIAA
+2916 KDSWVIAA

-2971 VDGVCTTCGTRN
+2971 VNGVCTVCGVKN
-2983 PAGGIKG
+2983 PMANVKG
-2990 DDLKVDSKDNTIVT
+2990 DDIKVDSKDNKTAAGDGLVIKADDTITEEV
-3004 GGGLTIKTDKPV
+3004 
-3016 TDEKLAEIKAA
+3016 LADIKAA
-3027 VENGSI
+3027 VSDGA
-3033 VITVNNTPILQL
+3033 ITVTVTDTLQL
-3045 TKEDKESDGGKKALM
+3045 TNEQKAADGGKSALTEAAKA
-3060 QAGAAASGELKKELD
+3060 AGDEVKKELN

-3125 VTLTIPI
+3125 VTVTIPI

-3206 DSGKKDS
+3206 DSGKTDS

-3223 LWLGSAVLA
+3223 IWLGSAVLA

-3240 RKKRVSK
+3240 HKRKRVSK

>member
-1 MRKRV
+1 MKKRV
-6 ISWLLTVVMVVS
+6 ISWLLTVVMAVS
-18 MLPTSVLA
+18 LLPTSVLA
-26 DTLAAD
+26 DTLAAE
-32 QEQQTQQEQIAPAD
+32 QEQQTQQEQTAPAD
-46 TENTV
+46 TDSNV
-51 PAGNE
+51 PTEDE

-61 QEPAEEVPVS
+61 QEPAAEVPVS

-76 GGAAPM
+76 GGAA
-82 LAAAG
+82 LALAE
-87 AVQNIGTAE
+87 GTVSSAK
-96 EFAAMEPGGNYQ
+96 EFAAMDASGSYT
-108 LTADITVTAPYANE
+108 LTKDIIVTEPYAS
-122 FTDFSGTFDGNGHTV
+122 DFSGTFDGDGHTV
-137 TLAISGDSDY
+137 TLNITASTANVG
-147 QALFAK
+147 LFSK
-153 LAAGAVVKNVMVDG
+153 LAGGAVVKNVITAG
-167 EVTGTDNIGGIAGI
+167 SVTATGKNNVGGIAGVADTELGAITISNCKNEAAIEGNKVVGGILGGCTEDDYALTISACANEGNISGTRNIGGICG
-181 ATNAT
+181 TLENAHF
-186 IIACAN
+186 IKN
-192 KATVA
+192 
-197 ATGRYVGGL
+197 
-206 VGKGTGLTMTSCYN
+206 CYN
-220 QGAVSSTRTRP
+220 SGTVTGSTIGGILGRGARGSSSTTDTP
-231 INMGGIAGYV
+231 IL
-241 DGGASVE
+241 E
-248 NCYNTGSI
+248 NCYNVGNI
-256 TGSGSNTA
+256 VYSNTNGSA
-264 AVVGWDAATVK
+264 IVGTGYAKKPVEVK
-275 NCYYLESTYKVGACG
+275 NCYALEGSAKAFVVNGVNAIS
-290 NDGYT
+290 NSDFK
-295 DPTVSKTDAEMRS
+295 SAEEMKS
-308 GDIVALL
+308 AEFAATL
-315 GSAFMVKSGDY
+315 GSAFQYNVGGYPTLKDPEPVVEKNVVSISVKSAKTTCYTGDELELSVTVTYDDNSSEVITKGFTVAGFDNTAPGKQTVTVTYKEKTDSIEIEVIKKPEFDDFFAGIVNSVEVTNDATYPYVVDMTDSDGLCLRSSNPDQGNTSSTSTITLKAKANVTLSFKYWGCNYDSSYAALTIVKNNSYNPEMRSWGSTQWKDFTIDLKKGDTLRLNLIKTYVSGDY
-326 PALSWETPTA
+326 Y
-336 AVKFTVSPANAV
+336 VKLKDFTVSSLYEVKLTAEPEEADAV
-348 VEINGVKYTG
+348 VALKDSTGAELKGTNGVYIVSAG
-358 SCTVGLPVGDYTY
+358 EYTY
-371 TVSCPGYTQQTGSVT
+371 TVSAYGYDTVTETINVAADVAKTVPLTKSAAYSVAFDISRPAGITADPTVTVKTNGKAVYTGDGTGCSLSNGSYAYTVACDGCDNAGGIFSVNGDKMNITVTLAKKAIFEDFFANCQGITVSGDKGKFTIEGAGKDSYLKTTETTTLALTATKNVKLSFSYIANAVGYVEGDWENDEPDEYYYFTIKKNSTQVKRAYSETSWKDFSVELTQGDVLTISYDGYTR
-386 VTGEDNPVANPN
+386 DYY
-398 SVSVTLEKDAAK
+398 AALK
-410 WVTVTFTVTPE
+410 NFAAVPFY
-421 NATLTLKDG
+421 TLTLK
-430 ETQVTPTE
+430 TPA
-438 GTTYKLLKGVT
+438 G
-449 YTYTAV
+449 
-455 SDDEGY
+455 
-461 EPASG
+461 
-466 EVTPTAD
+466 
-473 GTQTVALKKVQS
+473 
-485 IAVKNGSTHKTEF
+485 
-498 EQGDA
+498 
-503 LDTTG
+503 
-508 LTVTVTYSDNSTKD
+508 
-522 ITEGFT
+522 
-528 VTGFNSVNV
+528 
-537 AENQTLTVHYKG
+537 
-549 AETTYSVKINKK
+549 
-561 LFPSKAFNALE
+561 
-572 GYATVEYSH
+572 ATV
-581 TGKYTAGDGKEF
+581 
-593 VDDAQEGALRS
+593 VL
-604 NSAGMNSTTVTVTI
+604 
-618 TFLENAPKMLLSFDY
+618 
-633 KVSSESNYDKLLV
+633 
-646 AQNRETKLTK
+646 
-656 SGTVAWTADNSLT
+656 
-669 VKGGDIVTLT
+669 
-679 YSKDRSTASGS
+679 KDRSG
-690 DCIWLK
+690 
-696 NFTVSPLY
+696 
-704 TLTIAPNQT
+704 
-713 DATVTLKD
+713 
-721 KEGKTVSGS
+721 
-730 NGVFAVKAAADYT
+730 
-743 YTVTKKGYEPATGK
+743 
-757 VTMSAENQTV
+757 AE
-767 NVTLVKLPVIT
+767 I
-778 LQFTPD
+778 
-784 DAAVTLKQGN
+784 
-794 TTVYKESAA
+794 
-803 SSTGKNV
+803 TGKN
-810 YIAAKNTDYTYT
+810 
-822 VSKFGYETATGMI
+822 
-835 SVATGDVNKT
+835 
-845 VTLTEAAKYSVT
+845 
-857 FQITKPEGVSASPT
+857 
-871 VTVEYNGTKVYE
+871 
-883 GSGANCTLPAGDYTY
+883 GAY
-898 KATLKDCDDLSGSF
+898 
-912 TVAAAA
+912 TVAA
-918 VTVNL
+918 
-923 PFEKKLTFADIFQGV
+923 
-938 EGITASNGTK
+938 
-948 GFKPIKSAAGNYL
+948 
-961 ESNKSYYGTTSLTLT
+961 
-976 ATKPCVISFEYF
+976 
-988 AQGHEDNWDED
+988 
-999 DSAFFTVKKG
+999 
-1009 TTTLLTVYEENGW
+1009 
-1022 KTFST
+1022 
-1027 ALNTGET
+1027 
-1034 LTLSF
+1034 
-1039 NENGNSYY
+1039 
-1047 VRLKNFAVSPA
+1047 
-1058 YTITLTTTPTADKVE
+1058 
-1073 LKDESG
+1073 
-1079 NKLTGSGGKYAVAPG
+1079 G
-1094 TYTYT
+1094 TY
-1099 VSKKDYE
+1099 
-1106 TATGEITVT
+1106 A
-1115 DADVTQP
+1115 
-1122 VKLTAKPVI
+1122 
-1131 TLTATPADAT
+1131 
-1141 VKLEKGSLPASP
+1141 
-1153 KTTDKETGVY
+1153 
-1163 TYVVEKGAE
+1163 
-1172 YTYTVSKFGYETE
+1172 YTVSKFGYETE

-1227 GGTIKPEADGGYK
+1227 GGTIKPETDGGYK

-1252 KADYITVSGSF
+1252 KAGYIPVHGSI
-1263 TAAKNDTITVT
+1263 TAAEDKTLSFT
-1274 LTYAGAGWDGT
+1274 LTYAGEGWDGT
-1285 TKTAPTQDKSGVY
+1285 AKTAPTQDKNGVY
-1298 LIDTAAKLAWFADAV
+1298 QIGTAAELAWFADAV
-1313 NGGQKAINGKLTANI
+1313 NKGGTTISGKLTANI
-1328 NLNGKPWTA
+1328 NLNGKTWTA
-1337 IGTSS
+1337 IGTDS

-1354 TVSGLVTTGLVG
+1354 TVSGLAGTGGLVYYLSANG
-1366 ELAEGGV
+1366 TVKSLCV
-1373 VENLRVNCAIV
+1373 DCAIDG
-1384 STSSLLG
+1384 TSN
-1391 GVANSSAGT
+1391 V
-1400 IRNCMVSGSITFSS
+1400 
-1414 EGHNGASAI
+1414 
-1423 GGIAGR
+1423 GGIADKSEGR
-1429 TTGNGV
+1429 IENCLVSGYIKGGDDVIFGVGGIVGHGVAGNV
-1435 ISGCVSRAV
+1435 ISGCVSTADILFKYSRYAV
-1444 VKDAYDNSTYGTSAP
+1444 QNGAGGIVGYTYGT
-1459 LGGIA
+1459 
-1464 GYAYGVV
+1464 V
-1471 ENCYFTGTLA
+1471 ENCYFAGNVHTNAKSVSAGGF
-1481 VKKTQPNKIIQQK
+1481 
-1494 RGGLVGELNANAEL
+1494 GGLVGCARSNAVMKDCYTVGAVT
-1508 KGSYVAGEFAIADE
+1508 GPE
-1522 SKFGAVVGKVN
+1522 SSFGAVVGKVN

-1553 DGTTSGMTAHTADY
+1553 DGTTSGMTARTADY
-1567 MRSAEFAVD
+1567 MRTPEFAAE
-1576 MGMNQDDGTLNG
+1576 MGMHLDSGNSNG

-1597 GTVLSADDLKAAAAA
+1597 GTPVDNADLKAAAAA

-1636 ETVLGLY
+1636 ETVLRFY

-1650 KADLCEKYGIEAP
+1650 KADLCEKYGIEEP
-1663 GEAVTNLHDYFLNAL
+1663 GEAVTDLHDYFLNAL

-1685 LGLDAENADRLKADA
+1685 LGLDAENADLLKADA

-1713 GDPEEEEETAQTY
+1713 SDPEEEEEIAQTY
-1726 TACLTLPAS
+1726 TGFLTLPAS
-1735 VTVPVEGSGEKIV
+1735 VTVPVEGSGEKTV
-1748 SLTWTADNA
+1748 SLAWTADNA

-1803 KVQTLEDIAAEFAR
+1803 KVQTLEDIAVEFTR

-1825 QGMGLYD
+1825 QGVGLYD

-1871 GTKVQYIADNGKITY
+1871 GTKVQYIADNGDIIY

-1934 AAESLNWELIRG
+1934 AAGSLNWELIRG

-2025 KSGKFRLIARVTYD
+2025 KAGKFRLIARVTYD

-2061 FFDATVAPFDSS
+2061 LFDATVAPFDSS

-2099 VDLTA
+2099 VDTTA
-2104 VSDDM
+2104 VGDDM

-2117 EEKGIMSDSYNQK
+2117 EKAGIMTDSYNQK

-2192 ELDGAAAFMTEAL
+2192 ELDGAAAFMTEAR
-2205 TGDVYWDGIKNKNT
+2205 TEDAYWDGIKNKNT

-2242 KYVRGTVNMTFDG
+2242 KYIRGTVNMTFDG

-2325 RYKDFAQFYK
+2325 RYKNFAQFYK
-2335 QPIHIDLTVI
+2335 QPIQIDLTVP
-2345 GEKNAADPNENQ
+2345 GTTGQNDPNENQ

-2367 YNKNGHTFQG
+2367 YNKNGHTFTG

-2439 GIAVKGGNETLPKT
+2439 GLTLQGGTETLPKT

-2479 TDPMVPGAEV
+2479 TDPVVPGTEV

-2519 AVLGQARAKVP
+2519 AVLGLARAKVP

-2553 DGILRKPDD
+2553 DGILRAPDD

-2568 TDNERIILALTA
+2568 TDNERIVLALTA
-2580 IGKDPTNVGDKNLLT
+2580 IGKDPANVGGENLLK
-2595 ALQDKDIMK
+2595 ALQNKDIMK
-2604 VTDTSKTDINGL
+2604 VTDTSNTDINGL

-2639 LEQQN
+2639 LAQQN
-2644 KDGSWS
+2644 EDGSWS
-2650 ASADTKP
+2650 SSADTKP

-2671 APYHKDGGNETV
+2671 APYHKDSGNETV

-2789 DMTDAACAHRFGEWK
+2789 DMTDAACAHRFGEWQ

-2825 VVEEKPVPATGH
+2825 AVEEKSVPAPGH
-2837 KFSAWTVTKAA
+2837 NFGAWTVTKAA

-2862 CGTKETM
+2862 CGTEETM

-2897 TCSRCHKYFSDA
+2897 SCSRCGKFFSDA

-2916 KDSWIIAA
+2916 KDSWVIAA
-2924 LGHDEA
+2924 LGHDGA

-2937 TCYASGHEADTYC
+2937 TCYASGRTAETYC
-2950 KRCGIVITAG
+2950 KRCGLVITAG
-2960 ATIPATGKHTY
+2960 TVIQATGKHTY
-2971 VDGVCTTCGTRN
+2971 ENGVCTVCGVKN
-2983 PAGGIKG
+2983 PMANVKG
-2990 DDLKVDSKDNTIVT
+2990 DDIKVDSKDNKTAA
-3004 GGGLTIKTDKPV
+3004 GGGLVIKADSTI
-3016 TDEKLAEIKAA
+3016 TDEVLADIKAA
-3027 VENGSI
+3027 VSSGA
-3033 VITVNNTPILQL
+3033 ITVTVADTLQP
-3045 TKEDKESDGGKKALM
+3045 TNEQKAADGGKSALTE
-3060 QAGAAASGELKKELD
+3060 AAKNVTGDAKQELT

-3100 VTVALVKTEGN
+3100 VSVALVKTEGD
-3111 EIKTV
+3111 ESKTV

-3125 VTLTIPI
+3125 VTVTIPI
-3132 TDELYAALQGKHVCV
+3132 TDELYAALQGKRVCV
-3147 VRSHTDSSGNVTT
+3147 VRSHTDINGNVTT
-3160 AELSATLGGT
+3160 TELSATLGGT

-3206 DSGKKDS
+3206 NSGKKDS

-3232 AAAVVVLT
+3232 AAAVVALT
-3240 RKKRVSK
+3240 HKRKRVSK

>member
-32 QEQQTQQEQIAPAD
+32 QEQQTQQEQIAPVD

-51 PAGNE
+51 SAGNE
-56 ETQEQ
+56 ETQEQQEQ

-76 GGAAPM
+76 GGAA
-82 LAAAG
+82 LALAE
-87 AVQNIGTAE
+87 GTVSSAKDFAE
-96 EFAAMEPGGNYQ
+96 MEPGGNYQ
-108 LTADITVTAPYANE
+108 LTADITVTAPYAKD
-122 FTDFSGTFDGNGHTV
+122 FTGTFDGNGHTV
-137 TLAISGDSDY
+137 TLALENEAGEC
-147 QALFAK
+147 QALFSK
-153 LAAGAVVKNVMVDG
+153 IAASGKVQNLGIAG
-167 EVTGTDNIGGIAGI
+167 TVTGKKYVGGIAGKNAGSIENCKNTAAIKGASADGRWIGGIAGETSNGSKI
-181 ATNAT
+181 LNCYNIGT
-186 IIACAN
+186 ISSD
-192 KATVA
+192 
-197 ATGRYVGGL
+197 RS
-206 VGKGTGLTMTSCYN
+206 GKGVCL
-220 QGAVSSTRTRP
+220 
-231 INMGGIAGYV
+231 GGIAGN
-241 DGGASVE
+241 APSAKIS
-248 NCYNTGSI
+248 NCYNAGQIVTKSTTNYGAI
-256 TGSGSNTA
+256 AGYGYG
-264 AVVGWDAATVK
+264 VTVS
-275 NCYYLESTYKVGACG
+275 NCYFIAVDNLKGVYGTETESTPK
-290 NDGYT
+290 
-295 DPTVSKTDAEMRS
+295 SAEEMKS
-308 GDIVALL
+308 PAFAALL
-315 GSAFMVKSGDY
+315 GSAFMAKTGDY

-336 AVKFTVSPANAV
+336 AVTFAIQPENAV
-348 VEINGVKYTG
+348 LTINGGTYTG
-358 SCTVGLPVGDYTY
+358 STTVALPAADAPYSY
-371 TVSCPGYTQQTGSVT
+371 TVSCDGYTTKTGTVT
-386 VTGEDNPVANPN
+386 VRNKDNPVADPAN
-398 SVSVTLEKDAAK
+398 
-410 WVTVTFTVTPE
+410 VTVTLAEDTSAWVNVTF
-421 NATLTLKDG
+421 N
-430 ETQVTPTE
+430 VTPTGAALTVKRGDMTVE
-438 GTTYKLLKGVT
+438 PQSDGSYKLLKGVE

-455 SDDEGY
+455 SDDGGY
-461 EPASG
+461 EPAAG
-466 EVTPTAD
+466 TVTPTENS
-473 GTQTVALKKVQS
+473 TQTVALKKVQS
-485 IAVKNGSTHKTEF
+485 IEVTKAPTKTEYYK
-498 EQGDA
+498 GDA
-503 LDTTG
+503 ELDLTG
-508 LTVTVTYSDNSTKD
+508 MVLTVNYDGTNETRTITDGYDAAGVTFEGFDTSEPAESKSITVSYRGKTASFAIEVKDKLQFSDFFSAISDSVTATNSTSRPFEPVQSEGCLQPASNASSYSPST
-522 ITEGFT
+522 ITIAAIK
-528 VTGFNSVNV
+528 N
-537 AENQTLTVHYKG
+537 
-549 AETTYSVKINKK
+549 
-561 LFPSKAFNALE
+561 
-572 GYATVEYSH
+572 
-581 TGKYTAGDGKEF
+581 
-593 VDDAQEGALRS
+593 
-604 NSAGMNSTTVTVTI
+604 VTV
-618 TFLENAPKMLLSFDY
+618 SFDY
-633 KVSSESNYDKLLV
+633 CGGTGYTDFYVKKGSSQLLASYYSSEWKNFS
-646 AQNRETKLTK
+646 
-656 SGTVAWTADNSLT
+656 ADLRI
-669 VKGGDIVTLT
+669 GETLT
-679 YSKDRSTASGS
+679 LSYGSSSGLK
-690 DCIWLK
+690 LK

-721 KEGKTVSGS
+721 KEGKAVSGS

-743 YTVTKKGYEPATGK
+743 YTVTKMGYEPATGK

-794 TTVYKESAA
+794 TTVYKESAD
-803 SSTGKNV
+803 SEKGKNV
-810 YIAAKNTDYTYT
+810 YIAAKNTAYTYTATKFGYETATGTISVATTDVNKTVTLTELAKQTVTFNITKPEGVSAEPVVTVKYNGTKVYEGSGTNCTLPAGNYTYTATLDGCDTLSGSFVVQAAKTIGLEFVKSLTFDDFFAGLDGITAENGTRYGFEPVRAAGGNYLHRNDSVSYSNNTATITLKADKSLVLQFDYYGGTYYSSSEYFSVKKGSTEIFKSYNSNEWKTYSVAVAAGDVLTLTYKGYGENSYVDLKNFTVSPVYTVSLNVTGAEDCTVALQDASGAAITGTDGKYAVPAGVYTYT
-822 VSKFGYETATGMI
+822 VSKFGYETKTGTI
-835 SVATGDVNKT
+835 KVEGGDV
-845 VTLTEAAKYSVT
+845 S
-857 FQITKPEGVSASPT
+857 
-871 VTVEYNGTKVYE
+871 
-883 GSGANCTLPAGDYTY
+883 
-898 KATLKDCDDLSGSF
+898 KD
-912 TVAAAA
+912 VA
-918 VTVNL
+918 
-923 PFEKKLTFADIFQGV
+923 
-938 EGITASNGTK
+938 
-948 GFKPIKSAAGNYL
+948 
-961 ESNKSYYGTTSLTLT
+961 LT
-976 ATKPCVISFEYF
+976 A
-988 AQGHEDNWDED
+988 
-999 DSAFFTVKKG
+999 
-1009 TTTLLTVYEENGW
+1009 
-1022 KTFST
+1022 
-1027 ALNTGET
+1027 
-1034 LTLSF
+1034 
-1039 NENGNSYY
+1039 
-1047 VRLKNFAVSPA
+1047 
-1058 YTITLTTTPTADKVE
+1058 
-1073 LKDESG
+1073 
-1079 NKLTGSGGKYAVAPG
+1079 
-1094 TYTYT
+1094 
-1099 VSKKDYE
+1099 
-1106 TATGEITVT
+1106 
-1115 DADVTQP
+1115 
-1122 VKLTAKPVI
+1122 LTAYQVKF
-1131 TLTATPADAT
+1131 AADPADAS
-1141 VKLEKGSLPASP
+1141 VAL
-1153 KTTDKETGVY
+1153 
-1163 TYVVEKGAE
+1163 
-1172 YTYTVSKFGYETE
+1172 
-1185 TGSITVNADVNK
+1185 
-1197 TVTLSEL
+1197 
-1204 ASCTLTFAVTPA
+1204 
-1216 ENAKVTVTHPV
+1216 THPV
-1227 GGTIKPEADGGYK
+1227 GGTIAADENGAYIV
-1240 LYLGETYAYTVA
+1240 YAGETYAYTVA
-1252 KADYITVSGSF
+1252 KANYITVSGSF
-1263 TAAKNDTITVT
+1263 TAAKNDTIKVT

-1285 TKTAPTQDKSGVY
+1285 TKTAPKTENGVY
-1298 LIDTAAKLAWFADAV
+1298 QIGTAAELAWFADAV
-1313 NGGQKAINGKLTANI
+1313 NGGQRDISAKLTANI
-1328 NLNGKPWTA
+1328 NLNDKTWTA

-1414 EGHNGASAI
+1414 NGPNAALAI
-1423 GGIAGR
+1423 GGIVGR
-1429 TTGNGV
+1429 TTGNSV

-1444 VKDAYDNSTYGTSAP
+1444 VKDAYDNSTYGTTAP
-1459 LGGIA
+1459 LGGIT
-1464 GYAYGVV
+1464 GYAHGVV

-1481 VKKTQPNKIIQQK
+1481 VKKTQPNKIIYQK
-1494 RGGLVGELNANAEL
+1494 RGGLVGELQANAEL

-1522 SKFGAVVGKVN
+1522 SKFGAVVGVVA
-1533 SGATITN
+1533 SSATITN
-1540 CAYLDTVAPQAAA
+1540 CAYLDTIAPQAVAE
-1553 DGTTSGMTAHTADY
+1553 GSTSGMTARTADY
-1567 MRSAEFAVD
+1567 MRTPEFAAE
-1576 MGMNQDDGTLNG
+1576 MGMHLDSDNSNG

-1597 GTVLSADDLKAAAAA
+1597 GTPVDNADLKAAAAA
-1612 ANALELRGMSAAD
+1612 ANALQLRGMSAAD

-1636 ETVLGLY
+1636 ENVLGLY
-1643 DLTDYND
+1643 NLENYND
-1650 KADLCEKYGIEAP
+1650 KADLCEKYGIEEP
-1663 GEAVTNLHDYFLNAL
+1663 GEAVTNPHDYFLTAL

-1685 LGLDAENADRLKADA
+1685 LGLDAENADLLKADA
-1700 TGVYQ
+1700 SGVYQ

-1713 GDPEEEEETAQTY
+1713 GDPEEEESAQTY
-1726 TACLTLPAS
+1726 TGFLTLPAN
-1735 VTVPVEGSGEKIV
+1735 VTVSVEGEEKTV
-1748 SLTWTADNA
+1748 SLAWTADNA

-1766 TAPAADK
+1766 TAPAKDK

-1778 TATLQSGAA
+1778 TATLRSGAA
-1787 TKTKTFTLCLW
+1787 AKVKTFKLCLW

-1803 KVQTLEDIAAEFAR
+1803 KVQTLEDIAAEFTR
-1817 KNTAVQPL
+1817 KNIAVQPL
-1825 QGMGLYD
+1825 QGVGLYD
-1832 ETNITQAFRRL
+1832 ETNITDAFCRL
-1843 LAEQGYADVA
+1843 LREQGYADVA
-1853 DNSEITYV
+1853 DKAEITYV

-1871 GTKVQYIADNGKITY
+1871 GTKVQYIADNGDITY

-1892 ARQTVQYTGLKFN
+1892 ARQTVQYTGLKFR
-1905 ITYAGVT
+1905 IAYAGVT
-1912 KEITLRATVGRSA
+1912 KEIILRGTVGRSA
-1925 DAVQKLLES
+1925 DAVQQLVES

-1966 DRITSNLTLPSSIAG
+1966 DRITSNLTLPSGIAG

-2025 KSGKFRLIARVTYD
+2025 KAGKFRLIARVTYD

-2061 FFDATVAPFDSS
+2061 LFDATVAPFDSS

-2099 VDLTA
+2099 VKLDA

-2154 PGEKPV
+2154 PGEEPA

-2177 ARQEFSFTIQPFTQP
+2177 ARQEFTFTIAPFEEQ
-2192 ELDGAAAFMTEAL
+2192 ELKDAADFMTDAL
-2205 TGDVYWDGIKNKNT
+2205 TENAYWNGIRNKNT
-2219 VKTKVTSDLYPFAE
+2219 DKTKVTSDLYPFAE

-2263 WLDTEKYR
+2263 WYASEKYR
-2271 CFRSSRPSVI
+2271 TFYSSRPTVI
-2281 ENELLRVHQPEY
+2281 EHELLRVHQPEY
-2293 NTTVTLD
+2293 NTTVRLD

-2318 GTEESKE
+2318 GTEETKE

-2335 QPIHIDLTVI
+2335 QPIHIDLTVS
-2345 GEKNAADPNENQ
+2345 GTTEQNDPNENQ

-2367 YNKNGHTFQG
+2367 YNKNGHTFTG
-2377 ISDFTFTGKA
+2377 ISDFTFTGKV

-2400 LDSAKYTYTGSGAY
+2400 LDSANYTYTGSGTY
-2414 IKSITDAAGHTLKE
+2414 IKSITDAAGNTLKE

-2439 GIAVKGGNETLPKT
+2439 GLAVKGGTETLPKT

-2479 TDPMVPGAEV
+2479 TDPTVPGTEV
-2489 PGFDEAYAGAKA
+2489 PGFDEAYAGAKV

-2519 AVLGQARAKVP
+2519 AVLGQARAGVE
-2530 LSEAYIA
+2530 LSDAYIQ
-2537 AYYEKVV
+2537 AYYDKVV

-2568 TDNERIILALTA
+2568 TDNERIALALTA
-2580 IGKDPTNVGDKNLLT
+2580 IGKDPANVGGKNLLA

-2604 VTDTSKTDINGL
+2604 VTDTSYTDINGL

-2629 SDTSWLVQAV
+2629 SDTSWLVQAI
-2639 LEQQN
+2639 LGQQN
-2644 KDGSWS
+2644 ADGSWS
-2650 ASADTKP
+2650 ASADRKS

-2671 APYHKDGGNETV
+2671 APYYKDGGNETV

-2692 WLSGKYRSGYDS
+2692 WLSGKYQSGYDS

-2739 LGNLLQYRVAENGG
+2739 LGNLLQYRVAKNGG

-2825 VVEEKPVPATGH
+2825 AVEEKSVPAPGH
-2837 KFSAWTVTKAA
+2837 KFGAWTTTKEP
-2848 TCTESGISTRKCSV
+2848 TCTETGTEKRTCSV
-2862 CGTKETM
+2862 CSKEETR
-2869 IVPSLGHSMTATAGK
+2869 V
-2884 AATCTEAGNSAYW
+2884 
-2897 TCSRCHKYFSDA
+2897 
-2909 AGKTEIA
+2909 
-2916 KDSWIIAA
+2916 IAA
-2924 LGHDEA
+2924 LGHTPGTEMLADKDGHWNVCKVCHAVVNKTGHTYVNGIQCVCGAVKSEGGTLKRIEVSDTITVPDTLRDNEKLNSVERIKAELQLQITLKNSKGNKDNTVFMDVSLLVFENNEWRPA
-2930 TRAAVAA
+2930 TKEDLTAGKITVLLPYPEAVAA
-2937 TCYASGHEADTYC
+2937 KYGQY
-2950 KRCGIVITAG
+2950 
-2960 ATIPATGKHTY
+2960 
-2971 VDGVCTTCGTRN
+2971 N
-2983 PAGGIKG
+2983 F
-2990 DDLKVDSKDNTIVT
+2990 
-3004 GGGLTIKTDKPV
+3004 
-3016 TDEKLAEIKAA
+3016 
-3027 VENGSI
+3027 
-3033 VITVNNTPILQL
+3033 
-3045 TKEDKESDGGKKALM
+3045 
-3060 QAGAAASGELKKELD
+3060 
-3075 KLAEKLDALRGDKS
+3075 
-3089 RKNAQLEKVVD
+3089 
-3100 VTVALVKTEGN
+3100 TVAHMVAMADCGLDVGTVEFPAVTKTPSG
-3111 EIKTV
+3111 
-3116 AQLIELPHS
+3116 LL
-3125 VTLTIPI
+3125 VTLT
-3132 TDELYAALQGKHVCV
+3132 G
-3147 VRSHTDSSGNVTT
+3147 
-3160 AELSATLGGT
+3160 LSP
-3170 KGNYVLTFQ
+3170 V
-3179 TDKASAFAIVSY
+3179 AISWT
-3191 ETVSSGYYYGGSGTA
+3191 ESTNHYYYNPTA
-3206 DSGKKDS
+3206 TPDKTDS

>member
-1 MRKRV
+1 MKKRV

-26 DTLAAD
+26 DTLATD
-32 QEQQTQQEQIAPAD
+32 QEQQTQQEQIAPVD

-61 QEPAEEVPVS
+61 QEPAPETPAS
-71 RSARS
+71 QMARS

-82 LAAAG
+82 LAVAG

-96 EFAAMEPGGNYQ
+96 AFAAMEPGGNYQ
-108 LTADITVTAPYANE
+108 LTADITVTAPYAND
-122 FTDFSGTFDGNGHTV
+122 FTGTFDGDGHTV
-137 TLAISGDSDY
+137 TLEITAKTNYVG
-147 QALFAK
+147 LFK
-153 LAAGAVVKNVMVDG
+153 TLAGGAVVKNVITAG
-167 EVTGTDNIGGIAGI
+167 SVTTTGKK
-181 ATNAT
+181 
-186 IIACAN
+186 C
-192 KATVA
+192 VA
-197 ATGRYVGGL
+197 
-206 VGKGTGLTMTSCYN
+206 
-220 QGAVSSTRTRP
+220 
-231 INMGGIAGYV
+231 GIAGYATDNV
-241 DGGASVE
+241 KIE
-248 NCYNTGSI
+248 NCKNTASI
-256 TGSGSNTA
+256 TGNKNVGGILGEAYNNEESISVGIKNCANEGAVNGTGS
-264 AVVGWDAATVK
+264 AVGGIVGKMEGQNSIIDCYNRGNITGFNNYAGIVGQSTGALVATIK
-275 NCYYLESTYKVGACG
+275 NCYSVGAVTAYGASTNAGYALIGGGKNYALTNCYAIKQDGLNLAYNGTNATTEECDLKSADDMKSAEFAATLDSAFQYNGGGYPTLKDPEPVVEKNVVSISVKSAKTTCYTGDELELSVTVTYDDNSSEVITKGFTVAGFDNTAPGKQTVTVTYKE
-290 NDGYT
+290 
-295 DPTVSKTDAEMRS
+295 KTDSIEIEVIKKPEFDDFFAGIVNSVEVTNDATYPYVVDMTDSDGLCLRSSNPVQGNTSSTSTITLKAKANVTLSFKYWGCNYDSSSAALTIVKNNSYNPEMRS
-308 GDIVALL
+308 WGSTQWKDFTIDLKKGDTLRLNLIKTYVL
-315 GSAFMVKSGDY
+315 GDY
-326 PALSWETPTA
+326 Y
-336 AVKFTVSPANAV
+336 VKLKDFTVSSLYEVKLTAEPKEADAV
-348 VEINGVKYTG
+348 VALKDSTGAELKGTNGVYIVSAG
-358 SCTVGLPVGDYTY
+358 EYTY
-371 TVSCPGYTQQTGSVT
+371 TVSAYGYDTVTETINVAADVAKTVPLTKSAAYSVAFDISRPAGITADPTVTVKTNGKAVYTGDGTGCSLSNGSYAYTVACDGCDNAGGIFSVNGDKVNITVTLAKKAIFEDFFANCQGITVSGDKGKFTIEGAGKDSYLKTTETTTLALTATKNVKLSFSYIANAAGYVEDEWDYDEPGESYYFTIKKNSTQVKRAYRETSWKDFSVELTQGDVLTISYDGYTSYYY
-386 VTGEDNPVANPN
+386 
-398 SVSVTLEKDAAK
+398 AALK
-410 WVTVTFTVTPE
+410 NFAAVPFY
-421 NATLTLKDG
+421 TLTLKTPDG
-430 ETQVTPTE
+430 
-438 GTTYKLLKGVT
+438 
-449 YTYTAV
+449 
-455 SDDEGY
+455 
-461 EPASG
+461 
-466 EVTPTAD
+466 
-473 GTQTVALKKVQS
+473 
-485 IAVKNGSTHKTEF
+485 
-498 EQGDA
+498 
-503 LDTTG
+503 
-508 LTVTVTYSDNSTKD
+508 
-522 ITEGFT
+522 
-528 VTGFNSVNV
+528 
-537 AENQTLTVHYKG
+537 
-549 AETTYSVKINKK
+549 
-561 LFPSKAFNALE
+561 
-572 GYATVEYSH
+572 ATV
-581 TGKYTAGDGKEF
+581 
-593 VDDAQEGALRS
+593 VL
-604 NSAGMNSTTVTVTI
+604 
-618 TFLENAPKMLLSFDY
+618 
-633 KVSSESNYDKLLV
+633 
-646 AQNRETKLTK
+646 
-656 SGTVAWTADNSLT
+656 
-669 VKGGDIVTLT
+669 
-679 YSKDRSTASGS
+679 KDRSG
-690 DCIWLK
+690 
-696 NFTVSPLY
+696 
-704 TLTIAPNQT
+704 
-713 DATVTLKD
+713 
-721 KEGKTVSGS
+721 
-730 NGVFAVKAAADYT
+730 
-743 YTVTKKGYEPATGK
+743 
-757 VTMSAENQTV
+757 AE
-767 NVTLVKLPVIT
+767 I
-778 LQFTPD
+778 
-784 DAAVTLKQGN
+784 
-794 TTVYKESAA
+794 
-803 SSTGKNV
+803 TGKN
-810 YIAAKNTDYTYT
+810 
-822 VSKFGYETATGMI
+822 
-835 SVATGDVNKT
+835 
-845 VTLTEAAKYSVT
+845 
-857 FQITKPEGVSASPT
+857 
-871 VTVEYNGTKVYE
+871 
-883 GSGANCTLPAGDYTY
+883 GAY
-898 KATLKDCDDLSGSF
+898 
-912 TVAAAA
+912 TVAA
-918 VTVNL
+918 
-923 PFEKKLTFADIFQGV
+923 
-938 EGITASNGTK
+938 
-948 GFKPIKSAAGNYL
+948 
-961 ESNKSYYGTTSLTLT
+961 
-976 ATKPCVISFEYF
+976 
-988 AQGHEDNWDED
+988 
-999 DSAFFTVKKG
+999 
-1009 TTTLLTVYEENGW
+1009 
-1022 KTFST
+1022 
-1027 ALNTGET
+1027 
-1034 LTLSF
+1034 
-1039 NENGNSYY
+1039 
-1047 VRLKNFAVSPA
+1047 
-1058 YTITLTTTPTADKVE
+1058 
-1073 LKDESG
+1073 
-1079 NKLTGSGGKYAVAPG
+1079 G
-1094 TYTYT
+1094 TY
-1099 VSKKDYE
+1099 
-1106 TATGEITVT
+1106 A
-1115 DADVTQP
+1115 
-1122 VKLTAKPVI
+1122 
-1131 TLTATPADAT
+1131 
-1141 VKLEKGSLPASP
+1141 
-1153 KTTDKETGVY
+1153 
-1163 TYVVEKGAE
+1163 
-1172 YTYTVSKFGYETE
+1172 YTVSKFGYETE

-1227 GGTIKPEADGGYK
+1227 GGTIKPETDGGYK
-1240 LYLGETYAYTVA
+1240 LYLGETYAYTVT
-1252 KADYITVSGSF
+1252 KADYIPVHGSI
-1263 TAAKNDTITVT
+1263 TAAEDKTLSFT
-1274 LTYAGAGWDGT
+1274 LTYAGEGWDGT
-1285 TKTAPTQDKSGVY
+1285 AKTAPTQDKNGVY
-1298 LIDTAAKLAWFADAV
+1298 QIGTAAELAWFADAV
-1313 NGGQKAINGKLTANI
+1313 NKGGTTISGKLTANI
-1328 NLNGKPWTA
+1328 NLNGKTWTA

-1348 LDGDNY
+1348 LDGDEAHHY
-1354 TVSGLVTTGLVG
+1354 TVSGLKGSKGLFDYVDSTGKVKNLSVDAV
-1366 ELAEGGV
+1366 LTANGV
-1373 VENLRVNCAIV
+1373 VGGIVDFNDGTVENCLFSGSV
-1384 STSSLLG
+1384 T
-1391 GVANSSAGT
+1391 NSSSWGAAGG
-1400 IRNCMVSGSITFSS
+1400 IVGKSEGENSVVRNCVNTGSIKNTT
-1414 EGHNGASAI
+1414 ASYGSTLSVGGIVGYTYGKVENCYSTGEVYADPAKTTNKAI
-1423 GGIAGR
+1423 GGIAG
-1429 TTGNGV
+1429 
-1435 ISGCVSRAV
+1435 AV
-1444 VKDAYDNSTYGTSAP
+1444 KGSSYYEKWGA
-1459 LGGIA
+1459 LI
-1464 GYAYGVV
+1464 
-1471 ENCYFTGTLA
+1471 NCYVIGTVTG
-1481 VKKTQPNKIIQQK
+1481 P
-1494 RGGLVGELNANAEL
+1494 
-1508 KGSYVAGEFAIADE
+1508 E
-1522 SKFGAVVGKVN
+1522 SGIGAVVGTVD
-1533 SGATITN
+1533 SGTSITN
-1540 CAYLDTVAPQAAA
+1540 CVYLDTVAHVPAMGNVTA
-1553 DGTTSGMTAHTADY
+1553 GMTAHTADY
-1567 MRSAEFAVD
+1567 MRSTEFAVD

-1597 GTVLSADDLKAAAAA
+1597 GTPVDNADLKAAVDA
-1612 ANALELRGMSAAD
+1612 ANALQLRGMSAAD

-1636 ETVLGLY
+1636 ENVLGLY
-1643 DLTDYND
+1643 ELTDGNYN

-1663 GEAVTNLHDYFLNAL
+1663 GEAVTDLHDYFLTAL

-1685 LGLDAENADRLKADA
+1685 LGLDAENADLLKADA

-1713 GDPEEEEETAQTY
+1713 SDPEEEEEIAQTH

-1735 VTVPVEGSGEKIV
+1735 VTVPVDGEEKTV
-1748 SLTWTADNA
+1748 SLAWTADNA

-1766 TAPAADK
+1766 TAPAEGK

-1825 QGMGLYD
+1825 QGVGLYD

-1871 GTKVQYIADNGKITY
+1871 GTKVQYIADNGDIIY

-1934 AAESLNWELIRG
+1934 AAGSLNWELIRG

-1966 DRITSNLTLPSSIAG
+1966 DRITSNLTLPSGIAG

-2010 VNRPLQPADGTALPE
+2010 VNRPLQPADGTPLPE
-2025 KSGKFRLIARVTYD
+2025 KAGKFRLIARVTYD

-2192 ELDGAAAFMTEAL
+2192 ELDGAAAFMTEAR
-2205 TGDVYWDGIKNKNT
+2205 TEDAYWDGIKNKNT

-2325 RYKDFAQFYK
+2325 RYKNFAQFYK
-2335 QPIHIDLTVI
+2335 QPIQIDLTVP
-2345 GEKNAADPNENQ
+2345 GTTGQNDPNENQ

-2367 YNKNGHTFQG
+2367 YNKNGHTFTG
-2377 ISDFTFTGKA
+2377 ISGFTFTGKA

-2400 LDSAKYTYTGSGAY
+2400 LDSAKYTYTGSGTY
-2414 IKSITDAAGHTLKE
+2414 IKSITDAAGNTLKE

-2511 VSYLFGEW
+2511 ISYLFGEW

-2862 CGTKETM
+2862 CGTKETT

-2916 KDSWIIAA
+2916 KDSWIINA
-2924 LGHDEA
+2924 LGHDLG
-2930 TRAAVAA
+2930 TRGAVAA

-2960 ATIPATGKHTY
+2960 ATILATGKHTY

-3027 VENGSI
+3027 VSDGA
-3033 VITVNNTPILQL
+3033 ITVTVTDTLQL
-3045 TKEDKESDGGKKALM
+3045 TNEQKAADGGKSALTEAAKT
-3060 QAGAAASGELKKELD
+3060 AGDEVKKELN

-3125 VTLTIPI
+3125 VTVTIPI
-3132 TDELYAALQGKHVCV
+3132 TDELYAALQGKRVCV

-3191 ETVSSGYYYGGSGTA
+3191 ETVSSGYYYGGSSTA
-3206 DSGKKDS
+3206 GSGKKDS
-3213 ANTADDSQMV
+3213 AKTADDSQMV
-3223 LWLGSAVLA
+3223 VWLGSAVLA
-3232 AAAVVVLT
+3232 AAGVVILS
-3240 RKKRVSK
+3240 RKKRAVK

>member
-1 MRKRV
+1 MKKRV

-18 MLPTSVLA
+18 LLPTSVLA

-51 PAGNE
+51 PAENE

-71 RSARS
+71 QMTSS
-76 GGAAPM
+76 GGTAPM

-96 EFAAMEPGGNYQ
+96 AFAAMEPSGNYQ
-108 LTADITVTAPYANE
+108 LTADITVTAPYGNDITG
-122 FTDFSGTFDGNGHTV
+122 FTGFTGTFDGNGHTV
-137 TLAISGDSDY
+137 TLDITASTANVG
-147 QALFAK
+147 LFSK
-153 LAAGAVVKNVMVDG
+153 LAGGAVVKNVITAGSVTVDHTNKKSYVG
-167 EVTGTDNIGGIAGI
+167 GIAGYANAYENPILIENCKNTAAISGYKAVGGILGQGTNTNGITIYSCANTGTIAGANTQIGGIAGSI
-181 ATNAT
+181 TATAT
-186 IIACAN
+186 IE
-192 KATVA
+192 
-197 ATGRYVGGL
+197 
-206 VGKGTGLTMTSCYN
+206 S
-220 QGAVSSTRTRP
+220 
-231 INMGGIAGYV
+231 
-241 DGGASVE
+241 
-248 NCYNTGSI
+248 CYNTGDVNGFSNVAGI
-256 TGSGSNTA
+256 VGSGSSGTSLQ
-264 AVVGWDAATVK
+264 VK
-275 NCYYLESTYKVGACG
+275 NCYTTGQIGIIEGSSNLSYGLVGGGKNKCSVANSYALENTASSKALVPKANSSSYQIQI
-290 NDGYT
+290 D
-295 DPTVSKTDAEMRS
+295 DVSCFKPLDEMQSAEF
-308 GDIVALL
+308 AATL
-315 GSAFMVKSGDY
+315 GSAFQYNGGGYPTLKDPEPVVEKNVVSISVKSAKTTCYTGDELELSVTVTYDDNSSEVITKGFTVAGFDNTAPGKQTVTVTYKEKTDSIEIEVIKKPEFDDFFAGIVNSVEVTNDATYPYVVDMTDSDGLCLRSSNPAQGNTSSTSTITLKAKANVTLSFKYWGCNYDSSYAALTIVKNNSYNPEMRSWGSTQWKDFTIDLKKGDTLRLNLIKTYVSGDY
-326 PALSWETPTA
+326 Y
-336 AVKFTVSPANAV
+336 VKLKDFTVSSLYEVKLTAEPEEADAV
-348 VEINGVKYTG
+348 VALKDSTGAELKGTNGVYIVSAG
-358 SCTVGLPVGDYTY
+358 EYTY
-371 TVSCPGYTQQTGSVT
+371 TVSAYGYDTVTETINVAADVAKTVPLTKSAAYSVAFDISRPAGITADPTVTVRTNGKAVYTGDGTGCSLSNGSYAYTVACDGCDNAGGIFSVNGDKVNITVTLAKKAIFEDFFANCQGITVSGDKGKFTIEGAGKDSYLKTTETTTLALTATKNVKLSFSYIANAAGCVEGDWYDEPDEYYYFTIKKNSKQVKLADRETSWKDFSVELTQGDVLTISYDGYTSYYY
-386 VTGEDNPVANPN
+386 
-398 SVSVTLEKDAAK
+398 AALK
-410 WVTVTFTVTPE
+410 NFAAVPFY
-421 NATLTLKDG
+421 TLTLKTPDG
-430 ETQVTPTE
+430 
-438 GTTYKLLKGVT
+438 
-449 YTYTAV
+449 
-455 SDDEGY
+455 
-461 EPASG
+461 
-466 EVTPTAD
+466 
-473 GTQTVALKKVQS
+473 
-485 IAVKNGSTHKTEF
+485 
-498 EQGDA
+498 
-503 LDTTG
+503 
-508 LTVTVTYSDNSTKD
+508 
-522 ITEGFT
+522 
-528 VTGFNSVNV
+528 
-537 AENQTLTVHYKG
+537 
-549 AETTYSVKINKK
+549 
-561 LFPSKAFNALE
+561 
-572 GYATVEYSH
+572 ATV
-581 TGKYTAGDGKEF
+581 
-593 VDDAQEGALRS
+593 VL
-604 NSAGMNSTTVTVTI
+604 
-618 TFLENAPKMLLSFDY
+618 
-633 KVSSESNYDKLLV
+633 
-646 AQNRETKLTK
+646 
-656 SGTVAWTADNSLT
+656 
-669 VKGGDIVTLT
+669 
-679 YSKDRSTASGS
+679 KDRSG
-690 DCIWLK
+690 
-696 NFTVSPLY
+696 
-704 TLTIAPNQT
+704 
-713 DATVTLKD
+713 
-721 KEGKTVSGS
+721 
-730 NGVFAVKAAADYT
+730 
-743 YTVTKKGYEPATGK
+743 
-757 VTMSAENQTV
+757 AE
-767 NVTLVKLPVIT
+767 I
-778 LQFTPD
+778 
-784 DAAVTLKQGN
+784 
-794 TTVYKESAA
+794 
-803 SSTGKNV
+803 TGKNGAYTV
-810 YIAAKNTDYTYT
+810 AAGTYAYT
-822 VSKFGYETATGMI
+822 VSKFGYETKTGNI
-835 SVATGDVNKT
+835 
-845 VTLTEAAKYSVT
+845 
-857 FQITKPEGVSASPT
+857 
-871 VTVEYNGTKVYE
+871 
-883 GSGANCTLPAGDYTY
+883 
-898 KATLKDCDDLSGSF
+898 
-912 TVAAAA
+912 
-918 VTVNL
+918 
-923 PFEKKLTFADIFQGV
+923 
-938 EGITASNGTK
+938 
-948 GFKPIKSAAGNYL
+948 
-961 ESNKSYYGTTSLTLT
+961 
-976 ATKPCVISFEYF
+976 
-988 AQGHEDNWDED
+988 
-999 DSAFFTVKKG
+999 
-1009 TTTLLTVYEENGW
+1009 
-1022 KTFST
+1022 
-1027 ALNTGET
+1027 
-1034 LTLSF
+1034 
-1039 NENGNSYY
+1039 
-1047 VRLKNFAVSPA
+1047 
-1058 YTITLTTTPTADKVE
+1058 
-1073 LKDESG
+1073 
-1079 NKLTGSGGKYAVAPG
+1079 
-1094 TYTYT
+1094 T
-1099 VSKKDYE
+1099 VS
-1106 TATGEITVT
+1106 
-1115 DADVTQP
+1115 
-1122 VKLTAKPVI
+1122 
-1131 TLTATPADAT
+1131 
-1141 VKLEKGSLPASP
+1141 
-1153 KTTDKETGVY
+1153 
-1163 TYVVEKGAE
+1163 
-1172 YTYTVSKFGYETE
+1172 
-1185 TGSITVNADVNK
+1185 ADVNE

-1227 GGTIKPEADGGYK
+1227 GGTIKPEANGGYK
-1240 LYLGETYAYTVA
+1240 LYLGETYAYTVT
-1252 KADYITVSGSF
+1252 KADYVPVHGSI
-1263 TAAKNDTITVT
+1263 TAAEDKTLSFT
-1274 LTYAGAGWDGT
+1274 LTYAGEGWDGT
-1285 TKTAPTQDKSGVY
+1285 AKTAPTQDKNGVY
-1298 LIDTAAKLAWFADAV
+1298 QIGTAAELAWFADAV
-1313 NGGQKAINGKLTANI
+1313 QTGQTAISAKLTANI
-1328 NLNGKPWTA
+1328 NLNGKTWTA
-1337 IGTSS
+1337 FGKYDYKLEGKSG
-1342 NKFAGT
+1342 FAGT
-1348 LDGDNY
+1348 LDGDRHI
-1354 TVSGLVTTGLVG
+1354 VSGLKSTEGLVSC
-1366 ELAEGGV
+1366 L
-1373 VENLRVNCAIV
+1373 
-1384 STSSLLG
+1384 
-1391 GVANSSAGT
+1391 SSAGT
-1400 IRNCMVSGSITFSS
+1400 VKNLTVIGTVSGSSHVGGIAATSS
-1414 EGHNGASAI
+1414 GTVENCLFDGTVTTSSSSASAGDIVGRASKGNRIVNCVNTGDIKNTCTSYSSTLNIGGIVGYTYGTVENCYSTGNVSARTDRDTNKGI
-1423 GGIAGR
+1423 GGIAGQVYASAVLR
-1429 TTGNGV
+1429 NCYVTGAVTGPKAG
-1435 ISGCVSRAV
+1435 ISPV
-1444 VKDAYDNSTYGTSAP
+1444 VNLVASGAT
-1459 LGGIA
+1459 
-1464 GYAYGVV
+1464 V
-1471 ENCYFTGTLA
+1471 ENCYYLHAAGIGASTAGALQ
-1481 VKKTQPNKIIQQK
+1481 KT
-1494 RGGLVGELNANAEL
+1494 AEEMRTP
-1508 KGSYVAGEFAIADE
+1508 EFA
-1522 SKFGAVVGKVN
+1522 
-1533 SGATITN
+1533 
-1540 CAYLDTVAPQAAA
+1540 
-1553 DGTTSGMTAHTADY
+1553 
-1567 MRSAEFAVD
+1567 AE
-1576 MGMNQDDGTLNG
+1576 MGMHLDSGNSNG

-1597 GTVLSADDLKAAAAA
+1597 GTPVDNADLKAAAAA

-1625 AAKKAKADWYA
+1625 VAKKAKADWNA
-1636 ETVLGLY
+1636 ENVLGIY
-1643 DLTDYND
+1643 DLTDYDD
-1650 KADLCEKYGIEAP
+1650 KADLCEEYGIEAP

-1685 LGLDAENADRLKADA
+1685 LGLDAENADLLKADA

-1713 GDPEEEEETAQTY
+1713 SDPEEEEEIAQTH

-1735 VTVPVEGSGEKIV
+1735 VTVSVDGEEKTV
-1748 SLTWTADNA
+1748 SLAWTADNA

-1825 QGMGLYD
+1825 QGVGLYD

-2937 TCYASGHEADTYC
+2937 TCYVSGRTAETYC
-2950 KRCGIVITAG
+2950 KRCGLVLVPSTS
-2960 ATIPATGKHTY
+2960 IPATGKHTY

-3027 VENGSI
+3027 VSDGA
-3033 VITVNNTPILQL
+3033 ITVTVTDTLQL
-3045 TKEDKESDGGKKALM
+3045 TNEQKAADGGKSALTEAAKT
-3060 QAGAAASGELKKELD
+3060 AGDEVKKELN

-3125 VTLTIPI
+3125 VTVTIPI
-3132 TDELYAALQGKHVCV
+3132 TDELYAALQGKRVCV
-3147 VRSHTDSSGNVTT
+3147 MRSHTDSSGNVTT

>member
-51 PAGNE
+51 PAEDE

-61 QEPAEEVPVS
+61 QEPAPETPAPQMTS
-71 RSARS
+71 S

-96 EFAAMEPGGNYQ
+96 AFAAMEPGGNYQ
-108 LTADITVTAPYANE
+108 LTADITVTAPYGNDITG
-122 FTDFSGTFDGNGHTV
+122 FTGFTGTFDGNGHTV
-137 TLAISGDSDY
+137 TLDITASTANVG
-147 QALFAK
+147 LFSK
-153 LAAGAVVKNVMVDG
+153 LAGGAVVKNVITAGSVTVDHTNKKSYVG
-167 EVTGTDNIGGIAGI
+167 GIAGYANAYENPILIENCKNTAAISGYKAVGGILGQGTNTNGITIYSCANTGTIAGANTQIGGIAGSI
-181 ATNAT
+181 TATAT
-186 IIACAN
+186 IE
-192 KATVA
+192 
-197 ATGRYVGGL
+197 
-206 VGKGTGLTMTSCYN
+206 S
-220 QGAVSSTRTRP
+220 
-231 INMGGIAGYV
+231 
-241 DGGASVE
+241 
-248 NCYNTGSI
+248 CYNTGDVNGFSNVAGI
-256 TGSGSNTA
+256 VGSGSSGTSLQ
-264 AVVGWDAATVK
+264 VK
-275 NCYYLESTYKVGACG
+275 NCYTTGQIGIIEGSSNLSYGLVGGGKNKCSVANSYALENTASSKALVPKANSSSYQIQI
-290 NDGYT
+290 D
-295 DPTVSKTDAEMRS
+295 DVSCFKPLDEMQSAEF
-308 GDIVALL
+308 AATL
-315 GSAFMVKSGDY
+315 GSAFRYNEGGYPTLKDPEPVVEKNVVSISVKSAKTTCYTGDELELSVTVTYDDNSSEVITKGFTVAGFDNTAPGKQTVTVTYKEKTDSIEIEVIKKPEFDDFFAGIVNSVEVTNDATYPYVVDMTDSDGLCLRSSNPVQGNTSSTSTITLKAKANVTLSFKYWGCNYDSSYAALTIVKNNSYNPEMRSWGSTQWKDFTIDLKKGDTLRLNLIKTYVSGDY
-326 PALSWETPTA
+326 Y
-336 AVKFTVSPANAV
+336 VKLKDFTVSSLYEVKLTAEPEEADAV
-348 VEINGVKYTG
+348 VALKDSTGAELKGTNGVYIVSAG
-358 SCTVGLPVGDYTY
+358 EYTY
-371 TVSCPGYTQQTGSVT
+371 TVSAYGYDTVTETINVAADVAKTVPLTKSAAYSVAFDISRPAGITADPTVTVKTNGKAVYTGDGTGCSLSNGSYAYTVACDGCDNAGGIFSVNGDKVNITVTLAKKTIFEDFFANCQGITVSGDKGKFTIEGAGKDSYLKTTETTTLALTATKNVKLSFSYIANAAGYVEGDWDYDEPDEYYYFTIKKNSTQVKRADRETSWKDFSVELTQGDVLTISYDGYTSYYYAALKNFAT
-386 VTGEDNPVANPN
+386 VP
-398 SVSVTLEKDAAK
+398 
-410 WVTVTFTVTPE
+410 FY
-421 NATLTLKDG
+421 TLTLKTPDG
-430 ETQVTPTE
+430 
-438 GTTYKLLKGVT
+438 
-449 YTYTAV
+449 
-455 SDDEGY
+455 
-461 EPASG
+461 
-466 EVTPTAD
+466 
-473 GTQTVALKKVQS
+473 
-485 IAVKNGSTHKTEF
+485 
-498 EQGDA
+498 
-503 LDTTG
+503 
-508 LTVTVTYSDNSTKD
+508 
-522 ITEGFT
+522 
-528 VTGFNSVNV
+528 
-537 AENQTLTVHYKG
+537 
-549 AETTYSVKINKK
+549 
-561 LFPSKAFNALE
+561 
-572 GYATVEYSH
+572 ATV
-581 TGKYTAGDGKEF
+581 
-593 VDDAQEGALRS
+593 VL
-604 NSAGMNSTTVTVTI
+604 
-618 TFLENAPKMLLSFDY
+618 
-633 KVSSESNYDKLLV
+633 
-646 AQNRETKLTK
+646 
-656 SGTVAWTADNSLT
+656 
-669 VKGGDIVTLT
+669 
-679 YSKDRSTASGS
+679 KDRSG
-690 DCIWLK
+690 
-696 NFTVSPLY
+696 
-704 TLTIAPNQT
+704 
-713 DATVTLKD
+713 
-721 KEGKTVSGS
+721 
-730 NGVFAVKAAADYT
+730 
-743 YTVTKKGYEPATGK
+743 
-757 VTMSAENQTV
+757 AE
-767 NVTLVKLPVIT
+767 I
-778 LQFTPD
+778 
-784 DAAVTLKQGN
+784 
-794 TTVYKESAA
+794 
-803 SSTGKNV
+803 TGKN
-810 YIAAKNTDYTYT
+810 
-822 VSKFGYETATGMI
+822 
-835 SVATGDVNKT
+835 
-845 VTLTEAAKYSVT
+845 
-857 FQITKPEGVSASPT
+857 
-871 VTVEYNGTKVYE
+871 
-883 GSGANCTLPAGDYTY
+883 GAY
-898 KATLKDCDDLSGSF
+898 
-912 TVAAAA
+912 TVAA
-918 VTVNL
+918 
-923 PFEKKLTFADIFQGV
+923 
-938 EGITASNGTK
+938 
-948 GFKPIKSAAGNYL
+948 
-961 ESNKSYYGTTSLTLT
+961 
-976 ATKPCVISFEYF
+976 
-988 AQGHEDNWDED
+988 
-999 DSAFFTVKKG
+999 
-1009 TTTLLTVYEENGW
+1009 
-1022 KTFST
+1022 
-1027 ALNTGET
+1027 
-1034 LTLSF
+1034 
-1039 NENGNSYY
+1039 
-1047 VRLKNFAVSPA
+1047 
-1058 YTITLTTTPTADKVE
+1058 
-1073 LKDESG
+1073 
-1079 NKLTGSGGKYAVAPG
+1079 G

-1099 VSKKDYE
+1099 VSKYGYE
-1106 TATGEITVT
+1106 TKTGTIKVEGG
-1115 DADVTQP
+1115 DVSKD
-1122 VKLTAKPVI
+1122 VALTA
-1131 TLTATPADAT
+1131 LTAYQVKFVADPADA
-1141 VKLEKGSLPASP
+1141 S
-1153 KTTDKETGVY
+1153 
-1163 TYVVEKGAE
+1163 
-1172 YTYTVSKFGYETE
+1172 
-1185 TGSITVNADVNK
+1185 
-1197 TVTLSEL
+1197 VTL
-1204 ASCTLTFAVTPA
+1204 
-1216 ENAKVTVTHPV
+1216 THPV
-1227 GGTIKPEADGGYK
+1227 GGPIAADENGAYIV
-1240 LYLGETYAYTVA
+1240 YLGETYAYTVT

-1313 NGGQKAINGKLTANI
+1313 NKGGTTISGKLTANI
-1328 NLNGKPWTA
+1328 NLNGKTWTA
-1337 IGTSS
+1337 IGTDS

-1348 LDGDNY
+1348 LDGDSH
-1354 TVSGLVTTGLVG
+1354 TVSGLAGTGGLVYYLSANG
-1366 ELAEGGV
+1366 TVKSLCV
-1373 VENLRVNCAIV
+1373 DCAIDG
-1384 STSSLLG
+1384 TSN
-1391 GVANSSAGT
+1391 V
-1400 IRNCMVSGSITFSS
+1400 
-1414 EGHNGASAI
+1414 
-1423 GGIAGR
+1423 GGIADKSEGR
-1429 TTGNGV
+1429 IENCLVSGYIKGGNDTIFGVGGIVGHGVAGNV
-1435 ISGCVSRAV
+1435 ISGCVSTADILFKYSRYAV
-1444 VKDAYDNSTYGTSAP
+1444 QNGAGGIVGYTYGT
-1459 LGGIA
+1459 
-1464 GYAYGVV
+1464 V
-1471 ENCYFTGTLA
+1471 ENCYFAGNVHTNAKSVSAGGF
-1481 VKKTQPNKIIQQK
+1481 
-1494 RGGLVGELNANAEL
+1494 GGLVGCARSNAVMKDCYTVGAVT
-1508 KGSYVAGEFAIADE
+1508 GPE
-1522 SKFGAVVGKVN
+1522 SSFGAVVGKVN

-1553 DGTTSGMTAHTADY
+1553 DGTTSGMTARTADY
-1567 MRSAEFAVD
+1567 MRTPEFAAE
-1576 MGMNQDDGTLNG
+1576 MGMHLDSGNSNG

-1597 GTVLSADDLKAAAAA
+1597 GTPVDNADLKAAAAA

-1825 QGMGLYD
+1825 QGVGLYD

-1934 AAESLNWELIRG
+1934 AAGSLNWELIRG

-2025 KSGKFRLIARVTYD
+2025 KAGKFRLIARVTYD

-2061 FFDATVAPFDSS
+2061 LFDATVAPFDSS

-2099 VDLTA
+2099 VDTTA
-2104 VSDDM
+2104 VSDDL

-2117 EEKGIMSDSYNQK
+2117 EKAGIMTDSYNQK

-2192 ELDGAAAFMTEAL
+2192 ELDGAVAFMTEAL

-2377 ISDFTFTGKA
+2377 ISDFTFTGKV

-2439 GIAVKGGNETLPKT
+2439 GLTLQGGTETLPKT

-2479 TDPMVPGAEV
+2479 TDPAVPGAEV

-2544 AYVKANIGS
+2544 AYVQKNMGA
-2553 DGILRKPDD
+2553 DGVLVDPESRNP
-2562 KNTPVI
+2562 TV

-2580 IGKDPTNVGDKNLLT
+2580 IGKDPANVGGENLLK
-2595 ALQDKDIMK
+2595 ALQNKDIMQ
-2604 VTDTSKTDINGL
+2604 VTDTSNTDINGL

-2644 KDGSWS
+2644 KDGSWR

-2671 APYHKDGGNETV
+2671 APYYKDGGNETV
-2683 NTAVEKALN
+2683 NTAVKKALN

-2862 CGTKETM
+2862 CGTEETM

-2897 TCSRCHKYFSDA
+2897 TCSRCHKFFSDA

-2916 KDSWIIAA
+2916 KDSWVIAA

-3125 VTLTIPI
+3125 VTVTIPI
-3132 TDELYAALQGKHVCV
+3132 TDELYAALQGKRVCV

>member
-1 MRKRV
+1 MKKRV

-18 MLPTSVLA
+18 LLPTSVLA

-32 QEQQTQQEQIAPAD
+32 QEQQTQQEQIAPVD

-61 QEPAEEVPVS
+61 QEPAAEVPVS

-96 EFAAMEPGGNYQ
+96 AFAAMEPSGNYQ
-108 LTADITVTAPYANE
+108 LTEDITVTAPYGNDITG
-122 FTDFSGTFDGNGHTV
+122 FTGFTGTFDGNGHTV
-137 TLAISGDSDY
+137 TLDITASTANVG
-147 QALFAK
+147 LFSK
-153 LAAGAVVKNVMVDG
+153 LAGGAVVKNVITAGSISGKVNN
-167 EVTGTDNIGGIAGI
+167 VGGIAGT
-181 ATNAT
+181 ADGNVT
-186 IIACAN
+186 IENCKNTASIKGGKGAGGILGYSEPGSGFVTISSCAN
-192 KATVA
+192 MGSVSGTRKQ
-197 ATGRYVGGL
+197 VGGIAGNV
-206 VGKGTGLTMTSCYN
+206 VGTHIIRNCYN
-220 QGAVSSTRTRP
+220 QGDISDGA
-231 INMGGIAGYV
+231 GILGRGTKGV
-241 DGGASVE
+241 LVE
-248 NCYNTGSI
+248 NCYTVGSVETNGAI
-256 TGSGSNTA
+256 IAVSSSSYSSDEPCRIVNCYAPSETVTALVPSTVKISNSGTKSSA
-264 AVVGWDAATVK
+264 EMQSPEFAAT
-275 NCYYLESTYKVGACG
+275 
-290 NDGYT
+290 
-295 DPTVSKTDAEMRS
+295 
-308 GDIVALL
+308 L
-315 GSAFMVKSGDY
+315 GSAFQYNGGGYPTLKDPEPVVEKNVVSISVKSAKTTCYTGDELELSVTVTYDDNSSEVITKGFTVAGFDNTAPGKQTVTVTYKEKTDSIEIEVIKKPEFDDFFAGIVNSVEVTNDATYPYVVDMTDSDGLCLRSSNPVQGNTSSTSTITLKAKANVTLSFKYWGCNYDSSSAALTIVKNNSYNPEMRSWGSTQWKDFTIDLKKGDTLRLNLIKTYVLGDY
-326 PALSWETPTA
+326 Y
-336 AVKFTVSPANAV
+336 VKLKDFTVSSLYEVKLTAEPEEADAV
-348 VEINGVKYTG
+348 VALKDSTGAELKGTNGVYIVSAG
-358 SCTVGLPVGDYTY
+358 EYTY
-371 TVSCPGYTQQTGSVT
+371 TVSAYGYDTVTETINVAADVAKTVPLTKSAAYSVAFDISRPAGITADPTVTVKTNGKAVYTGDGTGCSLSNGSYAYTVACDGCDNAGGLFSVNGDKVNITVTLAKKAIFEDFFANCQGITVSGDKGKFTIEGAGKDSYLKTTETTTLALTATKNVKLSFNYIANAAGCVEGDWYDEPDEYYYFTIKKNSTQVKHAYSETSWKDFSVELTQGDVLTISYDGYTSYYY
-386 VTGEDNPVANPN
+386 
-398 SVSVTLEKDAAK
+398 AALK
-410 WVTVTFTVTPE
+410 NFAAVPFY
-421 NATLTLKDG
+421 TLTLKTPDG
-430 ETQVTPTE
+430 
-438 GTTYKLLKGVT
+438 
-449 YTYTAV
+449 
-455 SDDEGY
+455 
-461 EPASG
+461 
-466 EVTPTAD
+466 
-473 GTQTVALKKVQS
+473 
-485 IAVKNGSTHKTEF
+485 
-498 EQGDA
+498 
-503 LDTTG
+503 
-508 LTVTVTYSDNSTKD
+508 
-522 ITEGFT
+522 
-528 VTGFNSVNV
+528 
-537 AENQTLTVHYKG
+537 
-549 AETTYSVKINKK
+549 
-561 LFPSKAFNALE
+561 
-572 GYATVEYSH
+572 ATV
-581 TGKYTAGDGKEF
+581 
-593 VDDAQEGALRS
+593 VL
-604 NSAGMNSTTVTVTI
+604 
-618 TFLENAPKMLLSFDY
+618 
-633 KVSSESNYDKLLV
+633 
-646 AQNRETKLTK
+646 
-656 SGTVAWTADNSLT
+656 
-669 VKGGDIVTLT
+669 
-679 YSKDRSTASGS
+679 KDRSG
-690 DCIWLK
+690 
-696 NFTVSPLY
+696 
-704 TLTIAPNQT
+704 
-713 DATVTLKD
+713 
-721 KEGKTVSGS
+721 
-730 NGVFAVKAAADYT
+730 
-743 YTVTKKGYEPATGK
+743 
-757 VTMSAENQTV
+757 AE
-767 NVTLVKLPVIT
+767 I
-778 LQFTPD
+778 
-784 DAAVTLKQGN
+784 
-794 TTVYKESAA
+794 
-803 SSTGKNV
+803 TGKN
-810 YIAAKNTDYTYT
+810 
-822 VSKFGYETATGMI
+822 
-835 SVATGDVNKT
+835 
-845 VTLTEAAKYSVT
+845 
-857 FQITKPEGVSASPT
+857 
-871 VTVEYNGTKVYE
+871 
-883 GSGANCTLPAGDYTY
+883 GAY
-898 KATLKDCDDLSGSF
+898 
-912 TVAAAA
+912 TVAA
-918 VTVNL
+918 
-923 PFEKKLTFADIFQGV
+923 
-938 EGITASNGTK
+938 
-948 GFKPIKSAAGNYL
+948 
-961 ESNKSYYGTTSLTLT
+961 
-976 ATKPCVISFEYF
+976 
-988 AQGHEDNWDED
+988 
-999 DSAFFTVKKG
+999 
-1009 TTTLLTVYEENGW
+1009 
-1022 KTFST
+1022 
-1027 ALNTGET
+1027 
-1034 LTLSF
+1034 
-1039 NENGNSYY
+1039 
-1047 VRLKNFAVSPA
+1047 
-1058 YTITLTTTPTADKVE
+1058 
-1073 LKDESG
+1073 
-1079 NKLTGSGGKYAVAPG
+1079 G
-1094 TYTYT
+1094 TY
-1099 VSKKDYE
+1099 
-1106 TATGEITVT
+1106 A
-1115 DADVTQP
+1115 
-1122 VKLTAKPVI
+1122 
-1131 TLTATPADAT
+1131 
-1141 VKLEKGSLPASP
+1141 
-1153 KTTDKETGVY
+1153 
-1163 TYVVEKGAE
+1163 
-1172 YTYTVSKFGYETE
+1172 YTVSKFGYETE

-1227 GGTIKPEADGGYK
+1227 GGTIKPETDGGYK
-1240 LYLGETYAYTVA
+1240 LYLGETYAYTVT
-1252 KADYITVSGSF
+1252 KADYIPVHGSI
-1263 TAAKNDTITVT
+1263 TAAEDKTLSFT
-1274 LTYAGAGWDGT
+1274 LTYAGEGWDGT
-1285 TKTAPTQDKSGVY
+1285 AKTAPTQDKNGVY
-1298 LIDTAAKLAWFADAV
+1298 QIGTAAELAWFADAV
-1313 NGGQKAINGKLTANI
+1313 NKGGTTISGKLTANI
-1328 NLNGKPWTA
+1328 NLNGKTWTA
-1337 IGTSS
+1337 IGTDS

-1354 TVSGLVTTGLVG
+1354 TVSGLAGTGGLVYYLSANG
-1366 ELAEGGV
+1366 TVKSLCV
-1373 VENLRVNCAIV
+1373 DCAIDG
-1384 STSSLLG
+1384 TSN
-1391 GVANSSAGT
+1391 V
-1400 IRNCMVSGSITFSS
+1400 
-1414 EGHNGASAI
+1414 
-1423 GGIAGR
+1423 GGIADKSEGR
-1429 TTGNGV
+1429 IENCLVSGYIKGGDDVIFGVGGIVGHGVAGNV
-1435 ISGCVSRAV
+1435 ISGCVSTADILFKYSRYAV
-1444 VKDAYDNSTYGTSAP
+1444 QNGAGGIVGYTYGT
-1459 LGGIA
+1459 
-1464 GYAYGVV
+1464 V
-1471 ENCYFTGTLA
+1471 ENCYFAGNVHTNAKSVSAGGF
-1481 VKKTQPNKIIQQK
+1481 
-1494 RGGLVGELNANAEL
+1494 GGLVGCARSNAVMKDCYTVGAVT
-1508 KGSYVAGEFAIADE
+1508 GPE
-1522 SKFGAVVGKVN
+1522 SSFGAVVGKVN

-1553 DGTTSGMTAHTADY
+1553 DGTTSGMTARTADY
-1567 MRSAEFAVD
+1567 MRTPEFAAE
-1576 MGMNQDDGTLNG
+1576 MGMHLDSGNSNG

-1597 GTVLSADDLKAAAAA
+1597 GTPVDNADLKAAAAA

-1636 ETVLGLY
+1636 ETVLGFY

-1650 KADLCEKYGIEAP
+1650 KADLCEKYGIEEP
-1663 GEAVTNLHDYFLNAL
+1663 GEAVTDLHDYFLNAL

-1685 LGLDAENADRLKADA
+1685 LGLDAENADLLKADA

-1713 GDPEEEEETAQTY
+1713 SDPEEEEEIAQTY
-1726 TACLTLPAS
+1726 TGFLTLPAS
-1735 VTVPVEGSGEKIV
+1735 VTVPVEGSGEKTV
-1748 SLTWTADNA
+1748 SLAWTADNA

-1787 TKTKTFTLCLW
+1787 TKVKTFTLCLW
-1798 SENAE
+1798 SEKAE
-1803 KVQTLEDIAAEFAR
+1803 KAQTLEDIAAEFTR

-1825 QGMGLYD
+1825 EGVGLYD

-1934 AAESLNWELIRG
+1934 AAGSLNWELIRG

-2010 VNRPLQPADGTALPE
+2010 VNRPLQPTDGTALPE
-2025 KSGKFRLIARVTYD
+2025 KAGKFRLIARVTYD

-2061 FFDATVAPFDSS
+2061 LFDATVAPFDSS
-2073 VTSEMQNAL
+2073 VTSEMQDAL

-2090 RDFVDKTKP
+2090 RDFVDKTKS
-2099 VDLTA
+2099 VDTTA

-2117 EEKGIMSDSYNQK
+2117 EKAGIMSDSYNQK

-2177 ARQEFSFTIQPFTQP
+2177 ARQKFSFTIQPFTQQ
-2192 ELDGAAAFMTEAL
+2192 ELEGAAAFMTEAL
-2205 TGDVYWDGIKNKNT
+2205 TENAYWNGIKNENT
-2219 VKTKVTSDLYPFAE
+2219 DKTEVTSDLYPFAE

-2318 GTEESKE
+2318 GTEETKE

-2367 YNKNGHTFQG
+2367 YNKNGHTFTG
-2377 ISDFTFTGKA
+2377 ISDFTFTGKV

-2400 LDSAKYTYTGSGAY
+2400 LDSANYTYTGSGTY

-2439 GIAVKGGNETLPKT
+2439 GLAVKGGTETLPKT

-2479 TDPMVPGAEV
+2479 TDPTVPGTEV

-2568 TDNERIILALTA
+2568 TDNERIVLALTA
-2580 IGKDPTNVGDKNLLT
+2580 IGKDPANVGGKNLLT

-2604 VTDTSKTDINGL
+2604 VTDTSNTDINGL

-2662 MTAMALQAL
+2662 MTAMVLQAL
-2671 APYHKDGGNETV
+2671 APYHKDSGNETV

-2739 LGNLLQYRVAENGG
+2739 LGNLLQYRVAKNGG

-2789 DMTDAACAHRFGEWK
+2789 DMTDAACAHSFGDWQVVSPATCTADGSRQRVCTRCGAVEVQKLPAAGHKFGEW
-2804 VTVAATCTK
+2804 TTTK
-2813 DGVSRRICSICG
+2813 
-2825 VVEEKPVPATGH
+2825 EP
-2837 KFSAWTVTKAA
+2837 
-2848 TCTESGISTRKCSV
+2848 TCTETGTEKRICTVCSKEETR
-2862 CGTKETM
+2862 
-2869 IVPSLGHSMTATAGK
+2869 A
-2884 AATCTEAGNSAYW
+2884 
-2897 TCSRCHKYFSDA
+2897 
-2909 AGKTEIA
+2909 
-2916 KDSWIIAA
+2916 IAA
-2924 LGHDEA
+2924 LGHTPGTEVFVDKNDHWNICE
-2930 TRAAVAA
+2930 V
-2937 TCYASGHEADTYC
+2937 CHQPVN
-2950 KRCGIVITAG
+2950 K
-2960 ATIPATGKHTY
+2960 TGHTY
-2971 VDGVCTTCGTRN
+2971 VNGIQCVCGAVKSEDGTMKRIEVSDTITVPDTLRDN
-2983 PAGGIKG
+2983 EKLNSEEKIKAE
-2990 DDLKVDSKDNTIVT
+2990 LQLQISRKDSKNT
-3004 GGGLTIKTDKPV
+3004 
-3016 TDEKLAEIKAA
+3016 AENTAVFDVRLMIITTVDGEQVETPATKADL
-3027 VENGSI
+3027 VNGR
-3033 VITVNNTPILQL
+3033 ITVLLPYPEAI
-3045 TKEDKESDGGKKALM
+3045 
-3060 QAGAAASGELKKELD
+3060 AANYSKY
-3075 KLAEKLDALRGDKS
+3075 S
-3089 RKNAQLEKVVD
+3089 F
-3100 VTVALVKTEGN
+3100 TVAHMVAMADCGLDVGTVEFPAVTKTPSG
-3111 EIKTV
+3111 
-3116 AQLIELPHS
+3116 LL
-3125 VTLTIPI
+3125 VTLT
-3132 TDELYAALQGKHVCV
+3132 G
-3147 VRSHTDSSGNVTT
+3147 
-3160 AELSATLGGT
+3160 LSP
-3170 KGNYVLTFQ
+3170 V
-3179 TDKASAFAIVSY
+3179 AISWT
-3191 ETVSSGYYYGGSGTA
+3191 ESTNHYYYNPATTP
-3206 DSGKKDS
+3206 DKTDS

>member
-1 MRKRV
+1 MKKRV

-18 MLPTSVLA
+18 LLPTSVLA

-32 QEQQTQQEQIAPAD
+32 QEQQTQQEQTAPAD
-46 TENTV
+46 TVSNV
-51 PAGNE
+51 PTEDE

-61 QEPAEEVPVS
+61 QEPAPETPVS

-87 AVQNIGTAE
+87 AVQDIGTAE
-96 EFAAMEPGGNYQ
+96 AFAAMEPGGNYQ
-108 LTADITVTAPYANE
+108 LTANITVTAPYGNDITG
-122 FTDFSGTFDGNGHTV
+122 FTGFTGTFDGNGHTV
-137 TLAISGDSDY
+137 TLDITASTANVG
-147 QALFAK
+147 LFSK
-153 LAAGAVVKNVMVDG
+153 LAGGAVVKNVKVDG
-167 EVTGTDNIGGIAGI
+167 TVSGTEGVAGI
-181 ATNAT
+181 AAQANGAT
-186 IIACAN
+186 ISGCINCAIIS
-192 KATVA
+192 
-197 ATGRYVGGL
+197 ATGRYVGGI
-206 VGKGTGLTMTSCYN
+206 VGKLRGGT
-220 QGAVSSTRTRP
+220 
-231 INMGGIAGYV
+231 
-241 DGGASVE
+241 VE
-248 NCYNTGSI
+248 NCYNTGAISSSRDRKGVNLGGI
-256 TGSGSNTA
+256 AGYIDSNGS
-264 AVVGWDAATVK
+264 VK
-275 NCYYLESTYKVGACG
+275 NCYNSGTTSATADTSNYAAIAGWCDNSTVTNCYYLDTTASAGANG
-290 NDGYT
+290 NSQT
-295 DPTVSKTDAEMRS
+295 ATSKTAEEMKS
-308 GDIVALL
+308 PAFAAQL
-315 GSAFMVKSGDY
+315 GEAFMAKAGDY

-336 AVKFTVSPANAV
+336 AVSFTIQPENAV
-348 VEINGVKYTG
+348 LTINGGTYTG
-358 SCTVGLPVGDYTY
+358 STTVALPAADAPYSY
-371 TVSCPGYTQQTGSVT
+371 TVSCPGYTQQTGTVTVT
-386 VTGEDNPVANPN
+386 VTGEDNPVADPAN
-398 SVSVTLEKDAAK
+398 
-410 WVTVTFTVTPE
+410 VTVTLAEDTSAWVNMTF
-421 NATLTLKDG
+421 N
-430 ETQVTPTE
+430 VTPTGAALTVKRGDTE
-438 GTTYKLLKGVT
+438 IEPQSDGSYKLLKGVT

-461 EPASG
+461 EPAAG
-466 EVTPTAD
+466 EVTPTESS
-473 GTQTVALKKVQS
+473 TQTVALKKVQS
-485 IAVKNGSTHKTEF
+485 IKVTKAPTKTEYYK
-498 EQGDA
+498 GDA
-503 LDTTG
+503 ELDLTG
-508 LTVTVTYSDNSTKD
+508 MVLTVNYDGTDETRTITDGYDAAGVTCEGFSTEKPIESQTVTVKYRGKTATFTIKVKDAMLFADFFTGLNGIATAQNSTSYKFEPVLLD
-522 ITEGFT
+522 GGYVLKSTNEKKGNT
-528 VTGFNSVNV
+528 TSSL
-537 AENQTLTVHYKG
+537 TLTFVKAAQLTFDCKTDSEKNYDG
-549 AETTYSVKINKK
+549 LRVDINDQTGSQFGSTGGYSGEKQDWKEFSIAVN
-561 LFPSKAFNALE
+561 
-572 GYATVEYSH
+572 
-581 TGKYTAGDGKEF
+581 AGDK
-593 VDDAQEGALRS
+593 
-604 NSAGMNSTTVTVTI
+604 VTV
-618 TFLENAPKMLLSFDY
+618 NYRKD
-633 KVSSESNYDKLLV
+633 SSGDKG
-646 AQNRETKLTK
+646 Q
-656 SGTVAWTADNSLT
+656 
-669 VKGGDIVTLT
+669 
-679 YSKDRSTASGS
+679 
-690 DCIWLK
+690 DCIWLR
-696 NFTVSPLY
+696 NFRAEVLPTVRFAVKDAAGKA
-704 TLTIAPNQT
+704 I
-713 DATVTLKD
+713 DATVTLKKGYTGLTAGTD
-721 KEGKTVSGS
+721 GSYALTVGE
-730 NGVFAVKAAADYT
+730 KYT
-743 YTVTKKGYEPATGK
+743 YTVEKKGYEK
-757 VTMSAENQTV
+757 VTQEFTAQAGDNTIT
-767 NVTLVKLPVIT
+767 VTLVKLPVIT

-794 TTVYKESAA
+794 TTVYKESAD
-803 SSTGKNV
+803 SEKGKNV

-822 VSKFGYETATGMI
+822 VTKFGYETATGTI
-835 SVATGDVNKT
+835 SVAIADVNKT
-845 VTLTEAAKYSVT
+845 VKLTELAKQTVT
-857 FQITKPEGVSASPT
+857 FNITKPEGVTAEPT
-871 VTVEYNGTKVYE
+871 ITVKSGSITAYT

-898 KATLKDCDDLSGSF
+898 TAKLDGCDTLSGSF
-912 TVAAAA
+912 VVKAAKTIGLEF
-918 VTVNL
+918 V
-923 PFEKKLTFADIFQGV
+923 KSLTFDDFFAGLD
-938 EGITASNGTK
+938 GITAENGTRY
-948 GFKPIKSAAGNYL
+948 GFEPVRAAGGNYL
-961 ESNKSYYGTTSLTLT
+961 ESNRRSYGTTSLTLT
-976 ATKPCVISFEYF
+976 ATESRLVSFQYL
-988 AQGHEDNWDED
+988 AKGNKADYSWDD
-999 DSAFFTVKKG
+999 DSAFSVKKG
-1009 TTTLLTVYEENGW
+1009 TSTLLTAYEENGW

-1027 ALNTGET
+1027 VLNTGEK

-1039 NENGNSYY
+1039 SESGSSYY
-1047 VRLKNFAVSPA
+1047 VRLKDFAAAAAHTLTLKTPDGATVVLKDRSGAEITGKNGA
-1058 YTITLTTTPTADKVE
+1058 YT
-1073 LKDESG
+1073 
-1079 NKLTGSGGKYAVAPG
+1079 VAAG
-1094 TYTYT
+1094 TY
-1099 VSKKDYE
+1099 
-1106 TATGEITVT
+1106 A
-1115 DADVTQP
+1115 
-1122 VKLTAKPVI
+1122 
-1131 TLTATPADAT
+1131 
-1141 VKLEKGSLPASP
+1141 
-1153 KTTDKETGVY
+1153 
-1163 TYVVEKGAE
+1163 
-1172 YTYTVSKFGYETE
+1172 YTVSKFGYETK
-1185 TGSITVNADVNK
+1185 TGNITVSADVNE

-1227 GGTIKPEADGGYK
+1227 GGTIKPEANGGYK
-1240 LYLGETYAYTVA
+1240 LYLGETYAYTVT
-1252 KADYITVSGSF
+1252 KADYVPVHGSI
-1263 TAAKNDTITVT
+1263 TAAEDKTLSFT
-1274 LTYAGAGWDGT
+1274 LTYAGEGWDGT
-1285 TKTAPTQDKSGVY
+1285 AKTAPTQDKNGVY
-1298 LIDTAAKLAWFADAV
+1298 QIGTAAKLAWFADAV
-1313 NGGQKAINGKLTANI
+1313 NKGDTTISGKLTANI
-1328 NLNGKPWTA
+1328 NLNGKTWTA
-1337 IGTSS
+1337 IGTDS

-1348 LDGDNY
+1348 LDGDSH
-1354 TVSGLVTTGLVG
+1354 TVSGLAGTGGLVYYLSANG
-1366 ELAEGGV
+1366 TVKSLCV
-1373 VENLRVNCAIV
+1373 DCAIDG
-1384 STSSLLG
+1384 TSN
-1391 GVANSSAGT
+1391 V
-1400 IRNCMVSGSITFSS
+1400 
-1414 EGHNGASAI
+1414 
-1423 GGIAGR
+1423 GGIADKSEGR
-1429 TTGNGV
+1429 IENCLVSGYIKGGDDVIFGVGGIVGHGVAGNV
-1435 ISGCVSRAV
+1435 ISGCVSTADILFKYSRYAV
-1444 VKDAYDNSTYGTSAP
+1444 QNGAGGIVGYTYGT
-1459 LGGIA
+1459 
-1464 GYAYGVV
+1464 V
-1471 ENCYFTGTLA
+1471 ENCYFAGNVHTNAKSVSAGGF
-1481 VKKTQPNKIIQQK
+1481 
-1494 RGGLVGELNANAEL
+1494 GGLVGCARSNAVMKDCYTVGAVT
-1508 KGSYVAGEFAIADE
+1508 GPE
-1522 SKFGAVVGKVN
+1522 SSFGAVVGKVN

-1553 DGTTSGMTAHTADY
+1553 DGTTSGMTARTADY
-1567 MRSAEFAVD
+1567 MRTPEFAAE
-1576 MGMNQDDGTLNG
+1576 MGMHLDSGNSNG

-1597 GTVLSADDLKAAAAA
+1597 GTPVDNADLKAAAAA

-1636 ETVLGLY
+1636 ETVLGFY

-1650 KADLCEKYGIEAP
+1650 KADLCEKYGIEEP
-1663 GEAVTNLHDYFLNAL
+1663 GEAVTDLHDYFLNAL

-1685 LGLDAENADRLKADA
+1685 LGLDAENADLLKADA

-1713 GDPEEEEETAQTY
+1713 SDPEEEEEIAQTY
-1726 TACLTLPAS
+1726 TGFLTLPAS
-1735 VTVPVEGSGEKIV
+1735 VTVPVEGSGEKTV
-1748 SLTWTADNA
+1748 SLAWTADNA

-1787 TKTKTFTLCLW
+1787 TKVKTFTLCLW
-1798 SENAE
+1798 SEKAE
-1803 KVQTLEDIAAEFAR
+1803 KAQTLEDIAAEFTR

-1825 QGMGLYD
+1825 EGVGLYD

-1934 AAESLNWELIRG
+1934 AAGSLNWELIRG

-1990 TRNTEWLYITNGTNG
+1990 TRNTEWLYITNGT
-2005 TGVGT
+2005 GVGT
-2010 VNRPLQPADGTALPE
+2010 VNRPLQPADGTPLPE
-2025 KSGKFRLIARVTYD
+2025 KAGKFRLIARVTYD

-2177 ARQEFSFTIQPFTQP
+2177 ARQEFSFTIQPFTQQ
-2192 ELDGAAAFMTEAL
+2192 ELDDAADFMTAARTEDA
-2205 TGDVYWDGIKNKNT
+2205 YWDGIKNKNT

-2325 RYKDFAQFYK
+2325 RYKNFAQFYK
-2335 QPIHIDLTVI
+2335 QPIQIDLTVP
-2345 GEKNAADPNENQ
+2345 GTTGQNDPNENQ

-2367 YNKNGHTFQG
+2367 YNKNGHTFTG
-2377 ISDFTFTGKA
+2377 ISGFTFTGKA

-2439 GIAVKGGNETLPKT
+2439 GLTLQGGTETLPKT

-2479 TDPMVPGAEV
+2479 TDPAVPGAEV

-2553 DGILRKPDD
+2553 DGILRAPDD

-2568 TDNERIILALTA
+2568 TDNERIALALTA
-2580 IGKDPTNVGDKNLLT
+2580 IGKDPANVGGENLLK
-2595 ALQDKDIMK
+2595 ALQNKDIMQ
-2604 VTDTSKTDINGL
+2604 VTDTSNTDINGL

-2639 LEQQN
+2639 LAQQN
-2644 KDGSWS
+2644 EDGSWR

-2671 APYHKDGGNETV
+2671 APYYKDGGNETV

-2789 DMTDAACAHRFGEWK
+2789 DMTDAACAHRFGEWQ

-2825 VVEEKPVPATGH
+2825 AVEEKSVPATGH
-2837 KFSAWTVTKAA
+2837 NFGAWTVTKAA

-2862 CGTKETM
+2862 CGTEETM

-2897 TCSRCHKYFSDA
+2897 SCSRCGKFFSDA

-2916 KDSWIIAA
+2916 KDSWVIAA

-2971 VDGVCTTCGTRN
+2971 VNGVCTVCGVKN
-2983 PAGGIKG
+2983 PMANVKG
-2990 DDLKVDSKDNTIVT
+2990 DDIKVDSKDNTIVT

-3016 TDEKLAEIKAA
+3016 TDEKLADIKAA
-3027 VENGSI
+3027 VSDGA
-3033 VITVNNTPILQL
+3033 ITVTVTDTLQL
-3045 TKEDKESDGGKKALM
+3045 TNEQKAADGGKSALTEAAKT
-3060 QAGAAASGELKKELD
+3060 AGDEVKKELN

-3125 VTLTIPI
+3125 VTVTIPI

-3206 DSGKKDS
+3206 DSGKTDS

>member
-1 MRKRV
+1 MK
-6 ISWLLTVVMVVS
+6 LTAGKPCVVS
-18 MLPTSVLA
+18 F
-26 DTLAAD
+26 
-32 QEQQTQQEQIAPAD
+32 Q
-46 TENTV
+46 
-51 PAGNE
+51 
-56 ETQEQ
+56 
-61 QEPAEEVPVS
+61 
-71 RSARS
+71 
-76 GGAAPM
+76 
-82 LAAAG
+82 
-87 AVQNIGTAE
+87 
-96 EFAAMEPGGNYQ
+96 Y
-108 LTADITVTAPYANE
+108 
-122 FTDFSGTFDGNGHTV
+122 FSNGYK
-137 TLAISGDSDY
+137 DY
-147 QALFAK
+147 
-153 LAAGAVVKNVMVDG
+153 
-167 EVTGTDNIGGIAGI
+167 
-181 ATNAT
+181 
-186 IIACAN
+186 
-192 KATVA
+192 
-197 ATGRYVGGL
+197 
-206 VGKGTGLTMTSCYN
+206 
-220 QGAVSSTRTRP
+220 
-231 INMGGIAGYV
+231 
-241 DGGASVE
+241 
-248 NCYNTGSI
+248 
-256 TGSGSNTA
+256 
-264 AVVGWDAATVK
+264 WDEYGFTVK
-275 NCYYLESTYKVGACG
+275 NG
-290 NDGYT
+290 
-295 DPTVSKTDAEMRS
+295 SKTLLTAYDESEWKTFSTVLKKGDELTLSFS
-308 GDIVALL
+308 GSD
-315 GSAFMVKSGDY
+315 SYNVKLKD
-326 PALSWETPTA
+326 
-336 AVKFTVSPANAV
+336 FTVSPV
-348 VEINGVKYTG
+348 
-358 SCTVGLPVGDYTY
+358 Y
-371 TVSCPGYTQQTGSVT
+371 TVSLN
-386 VTGEDNPVANPN
+386 VTGAEDC
-398 SVSVTLEKDAAK
+398 
-410 WVTVTFTVTPE
+410 TVV
-421 NATLTLKDG
+421 LQD
-430 ETQVTPTE
+430 
-438 GTTYKLLKGVT
+438 
-449 YTYTAV
+449 
-455 SDDEGY
+455 
-461 EPASG
+461 ASG
-466 EVTPTAD
+466 AAIT
-473 GTQTVALKKVQS
+473 GT
-485 IAVKNGSTHKTEF
+485 
-498 EQGDA
+498 D
-503 LDTTG
+503 
-508 LTVTVTYSDNSTKD
+508 
-522 ITEGFT
+522 
-528 VTGFNSVNV
+528 
-537 AENQTLTVHYKG
+537 
-549 AETTYSVKINKK
+549 
-561 LFPSKAFNALE
+561 
-572 GYATVEYSH
+572 
-581 TGKYTAGDGKEF
+581 GKYAVPAG
-593 VDDAQEGALRS
+593 V
-604 NSAGMNSTTVTVTI
+604 
-618 TFLENAPKMLLSFDY
+618 
-633 KVSSESNYDKLLV
+633 
-646 AQNRETKLTK
+646 
-656 SGTVAWTADNSLT
+656 
-669 VKGGDIVTLT
+669 
-679 YSKDRSTASGS
+679 
-690 DCIWLK
+690 
-696 NFTVSPLY
+696 
-704 TLTIAPNQT
+704 
-713 DATVTLKD
+713 
-721 KEGKTVSGS
+721 
-730 NGVFAVKAAADYT
+730 
-743 YTVTKKGYEPATGK
+743 
-757 VTMSAENQTV
+757 
-767 NVTLVKLPVIT
+767 
-778 LQFTPD
+778 
-784 DAAVTLKQGN
+784 
-794 TTVYKESAA
+794 
-803 SSTGKNV
+803 
-810 YIAAKNTDYTYT
+810 YTYT
-822 VSKFGYETATGMI
+822 VSKYGYQTKVGKIIVTDKNVDQDVALTALTAYQVKFN
-835 SVATGDVNKT
+835 VA
-845 VTLTEAAKYSVT
+845 
-857 FQITKPEGVSASPT
+857 PEG
-871 VTVEYNGTKVYE
+871 
-883 GSGANCTLPAGDYTY
+883 
-898 KATLKDCDDLSGSF
+898 
-912 TVAAAA
+912 AA
-918 VTVNL
+918 VTL
-923 PFEKKLTFADIFQGV
+923 
-938 EGITASNGTK
+938 
-948 GFKPIKSAAGNYL
+948 
-961 ESNKSYYGTTSLTLT
+961 
-976 ATKPCVISFEYF
+976 
-988 AQGHEDNWDED
+988 
-999 DSAFFTVKKG
+999 
-1009 TTTLLTVYEENGW
+1009 
-1022 KTFST
+1022 
-1027 ALNTGET
+1027 
-1034 LTLSF
+1034 
-1039 NENGNSYY
+1039 
-1047 VRLKNFAVSPA
+1047 
-1058 YTITLTTTPTADKVE
+1058 
-1073 LKDESG
+1073 
-1079 NKLTGSGGKYAVAPG
+1079 
-1094 TYTYT
+1094 
-1099 VSKKDYE
+1099 
-1106 TATGEITVT
+1106 
-1115 DADVTQP
+1115 
-1122 VKLTAKPVI
+1122 
-1131 TLTATPADAT
+1131 
-1141 VKLEKGSLPASP
+1141 
-1153 KTTDKETGVY
+1153 
-1163 TYVVEKGAE
+1163 
-1172 YTYTVSKFGYETE
+1172 
-1185 TGSITVNADVNK
+1185 
-1197 TVTLSEL
+1197 
-1204 ASCTLTFAVTPA
+1204 
-1216 ENAKVTVTHPV
+1216 THPV
-1227 GGTIKPEADGGYK
+1227 GGTITADENGAYIV
-1240 LYLGETYAYTVA
+1240 YAGETYAYTVA

-1263 TAAKNDTITVT
+1263 TAAKNDTITAT

-1313 NGGQKAINGKLTANI
+1313 NKGGTTISGKLTANI
-1328 NLNGKPWTA
+1328 NLNDKAWTA
-1337 IGTSS
+1337 IGTDS

-1354 TVSGLVTTGLVG
+1354 TVSGLAGTGGLVYYLSANG
-1366 ELAEGGV
+1366 TVKSLCV
-1373 VENLRVNCAIV
+1373 DCAIDG
-1384 STSSLLG
+1384 TSN
-1391 GVANSSAGT
+1391 V
-1400 IRNCMVSGSITFSS
+1400 
-1414 EGHNGASAI
+1414 
-1423 GGIAGR
+1423 GGIADKSEGR
-1429 TTGNGV
+1429 IENCLVSGYIKGGDDVIFGVGGIVGHGVAGNV
-1435 ISGCVSRAV
+1435 ISGCVSTADILFKYSRYAV
-1444 VKDAYDNSTYGTSAP
+1444 QNGAGGIVGYTYGT
-1459 LGGIA
+1459 
-1464 GYAYGVV
+1464 V
-1471 ENCYFTGTLA
+1471 ENCYFAGNVHTNAKSVSAGGF
-1481 VKKTQPNKIIQQK
+1481 
-1494 RGGLVGELNANAEL
+1494 GGLVGCARSNAVMKDCYTVGAVT
-1508 KGSYVAGEFAIADE
+1508 GPE
-1522 SKFGAVVGKVN
+1522 SSFGAVVGKVN

-1553 DGTTSGMTAHTADY
+1553 DGTTSGMTARTADY
-1567 MRSAEFAVD
+1567 MRTPEFAAE
-1576 MGMNQDDGTLNG
+1576 MGMHLDSGNSNG

-1597 GTVLSADDLKAAAAA
+1597 GTPVDNADLKAAAAA

-1636 ETVLGLY
+1636 ETVLGFY

-1650 KADLCEKYGIEAP
+1650 KADLCEKYGIEEP
-1663 GEAVTNLHDYFLNAL
+1663 GEAVTDLHDYFLNAL

-1685 LGLDAENADRLKADA
+1685 LGLDAENADLLKADA

-1713 GDPEEEEETAQTY
+1713 SDPEEEEEIAQTH
-1726 TACLTLPAS
+1726 TACLTLPAR
-1735 VTVPVEGSGEKIV
+1735 VTVPVDGEEKTV
-1748 SLTWTADNA
+1748 SLAWTADNA

-1825 QGMGLYD
+1825 QGVGLYD

-1871 GTKVQYIADNGKITY
+1871 GTKVQYIADNGNITY

-1934 AAESLNWELIRG
+1934 AAGSLNWELIRG

-1966 DRITSNLTLPSSIAG
+1966 DRITSNLTLPSGIAG

-2025 KSGKFRLIARVTYD
+2025 KAGKFRLIARVTYD

-2053 GVEVYADV
+2053 GVAVYADV
-2061 FFDATVAPFDSS
+2061 LFDATVAPFDSS

-2177 ARQEFSFTIQPFTQP
+2177 ARQEFSFTIQPFTQQ
-2192 ELDGAAAFMTEAL
+2192 ELNGAAVFMTEAR
-2205 TGDVYWDGIKNKNT
+2205 TENAYWDGIKNKNT

-2325 RYKDFAQFYK
+2325 RYKNFAQFYK
-2335 QPIHIDLTVI
+2335 QPIQIDLTVP
-2345 GEKNAADPNENQ
+2345 GTTGQNDPNENQ

-2367 YNKNGHTFQG
+2367 YNKNGHTFTG
-2377 ISDFTFTGKA
+2377 ISGFTFTGKA

-2439 GIAVKGGNETLPKT
+2439 GLTLQGGTETLPKT

-2479 TDPMVPGAEV
+2479 TDPAVPGAEV

-2553 DGILRKPDD
+2553 DGILRAPDD

-2568 TDNERIILALTA
+2568 TDNERIALALTA
-2580 IGKDPTNVGDKNLLT
+2580 IGKDPANVGGENLLK
-2595 ALQDKDIMK
+2595 ALQNKDIMQ
-2604 VTDTSKTDINGL
+2604 VTDTSNTDINGL

-2639 LEQQN
+2639 LAQQN
-2644 KDGSWS
+2644 EDGSWR

-2671 APYHKDGGNETV
+2671 APYYKDGGNETV

-2789 DMTDAACAHRFGEWK
+2789 DMTDAACAHRFGEWQ

-2825 VVEEKPVPATGH
+2825 AVEEKSVPATGH
-2837 KFSAWTVTKAA
+2837 NFGAWTVTKAA

-2862 CGTKETM
+2862 CGTEETM

-2916 KDSWIIAA
+2916 KDSWVIAA

-2971 VDGVCTTCGTRN
+2971 VNGVCTVCGVKN
-2983 PAGGIKG
+2983 PMANVKG
-2990 DDLKVDSKDNTIVT
+2990 DDIKVDSKDNTIVT

-3016 TDEKLAEIKAA
+3016 TDEKLADIKAA
-3027 VENGSI
+3027 VSDGA
-3033 VITVNNTPILQL
+3033 ITVTVTDTLQL
-3045 TKEDKESDGGKKALM
+3045 TNEQKAADGGKSALTEAAKT
-3060 QAGAAASGELKKELD
+3060 AGDEVKKELN

-3125 VTLTIPI
+3125 VTVTIPI

-3206 DSGKKDS
+3206 DSGKTDS

>member
-1 MRKRV
+1 MKKRV

-18 MLPTSVLA
+18 LLPTSVLA

-32 QEQQTQQEQIAPAD
+32 QEQQTQQEQITPVD

-51 PAGNE
+51 PAEDE

-71 RSARS
+71 QMARS
-76 GGAAPM
+76 GGAA
-82 LAAAG
+82 LALAE
-87 AVQNIGTAE
+87 GTVSSAK
-96 EFAAMEPGGNYQ
+96 EFAAMDASGSYT
-108 LTADITVTAPYANE
+108 LTKDIIVTEPYAS
-122 FTDFSGTFDGNGHTV
+122 DFSGTFDGNGHTV
-137 TLAISGDSDY
+137 TLDIEGNSANVG
-147 QALFAK
+147 LFRK
-153 LAAGAVVKNVMVDG
+153 LGGGATVKNVTVAG
-167 EVTGTDNIGGIAGI
+167 QVTATGKNNVGGIAG
-181 ATNAT
+181 NADGNVT
-186 IIACAN
+186 IENCKNTASIKGSKAVGGILGYSEPGSGFVTISSCAN
-192 KATVA
+192 MGSVSGTRKQ
-197 ATGRYVGGL
+197 VGGIAGNV
-206 VGKGTGLTMTSCYN
+206 VGTHIIRNCYN
-220 QGAVSSTRTRP
+220 QGDISDGA
-231 INMGGIAGYV
+231 GILGRGTKGV
-241 DGGASVE
+241 LVE
-248 NCYNTGSI
+248 NCYTVGSVETNGAI
-256 TGSGSNTA
+256 MAVSSSSYSSDEPCRIVNCYAPSETVTALVPSTVKISNSGTKSSA
-264 AVVGWDAATVK
+264 EMQSAEFAAT
-275 NCYYLESTYKVGACG
+275 
-290 NDGYT
+290 
-295 DPTVSKTDAEMRS
+295 
-308 GDIVALL
+308 L
-315 GSAFMVKSGDY
+315 GSAFQYNGGGYPTLKDPEPVVEKNVVSISVKSAKTTCYTGDELELSVTVTYDDNSSEVITKGFTVAGFDNTAPGKQTVTVTYKEKTDSIEIEVIKKPEFDDFFAGIVNSVEVTNDATYPYVVDMTDSDGLCLRSSNPAQGNTSSTSTITLKAKANVTLSFKYWGCNYDSSYAALTIVKNNSYNPEMRSWGSTQWKDFTIDLKKGDTLRLNLIKTYVSGDY
-326 PALSWETPTA
+326 Y
-336 AVKFTVSPANAV
+336 VKLKDFTVSSLYEVKLTAEPEEADAV
-348 VEINGVKYTG
+348 VALKDSTGAELKGTNGVYIVSAG
-358 SCTVGLPVGDYTY
+358 EYTY
-371 TVSCPGYTQQTGSVT
+371 TVSAYGYDTVTETINVAADVAKTVPLTKSAAYSVAFDISRPAGITADPTVTVRTNGKAVYTGDGTGCSLSNGSYAYTVACDGCDNAGGIFSVNGDKVNITVTLAKKAIFEDFFANCQGITVSGDKGKFTIEGAGKDSYLKTTETTTLALTATKNVKLSFSYIANAAGCVEGDWYDEPDEYYYFTIKKNSKQVKLADRETSWKDFSVELTQGDVLTISYDGYTSYYY
-386 VTGEDNPVANPN
+386 
-398 SVSVTLEKDAAK
+398 AALK
-410 WVTVTFTVTPE
+410 NFAAVPFY
-421 NATLTLKDG
+421 TLTLKTPDG
-430 ETQVTPTE
+430 
-438 GTTYKLLKGVT
+438 
-449 YTYTAV
+449 
-455 SDDEGY
+455 
-461 EPASG
+461 
-466 EVTPTAD
+466 
-473 GTQTVALKKVQS
+473 
-485 IAVKNGSTHKTEF
+485 
-498 EQGDA
+498 
-503 LDTTG
+503 
-508 LTVTVTYSDNSTKD
+508 
-522 ITEGFT
+522 
-528 VTGFNSVNV
+528 
-537 AENQTLTVHYKG
+537 
-549 AETTYSVKINKK
+549 
-561 LFPSKAFNALE
+561 
-572 GYATVEYSH
+572 ATV
-581 TGKYTAGDGKEF
+581 
-593 VDDAQEGALRS
+593 VL
-604 NSAGMNSTTVTVTI
+604 
-618 TFLENAPKMLLSFDY
+618 
-633 KVSSESNYDKLLV
+633 
-646 AQNRETKLTK
+646 
-656 SGTVAWTADNSLT
+656 
-669 VKGGDIVTLT
+669 
-679 YSKDRSTASGS
+679 KDRSG
-690 DCIWLK
+690 
-696 NFTVSPLY
+696 
-704 TLTIAPNQT
+704 
-713 DATVTLKD
+713 
-721 KEGKTVSGS
+721 
-730 NGVFAVKAAADYT
+730 
-743 YTVTKKGYEPATGK
+743 
-757 VTMSAENQTV
+757 AE
-767 NVTLVKLPVIT
+767 I
-778 LQFTPD
+778 
-784 DAAVTLKQGN
+784 
-794 TTVYKESAA
+794 
-803 SSTGKNV
+803 TGKNGAYTV
-810 YIAAKNTDYTYT
+810 AAGTYAYT
-822 VSKFGYETATGMI
+822 VSKFGYETKTGNI
-835 SVATGDVNKT
+835 
-845 VTLTEAAKYSVT
+845 
-857 FQITKPEGVSASPT
+857 
-871 VTVEYNGTKVYE
+871 
-883 GSGANCTLPAGDYTY
+883 
-898 KATLKDCDDLSGSF
+898 
-912 TVAAAA
+912 
-918 VTVNL
+918 
-923 PFEKKLTFADIFQGV
+923 
-938 EGITASNGTK
+938 
-948 GFKPIKSAAGNYL
+948 
-961 ESNKSYYGTTSLTLT
+961 
-976 ATKPCVISFEYF
+976 
-988 AQGHEDNWDED
+988 
-999 DSAFFTVKKG
+999 
-1009 TTTLLTVYEENGW
+1009 
-1022 KTFST
+1022 
-1027 ALNTGET
+1027 
-1034 LTLSF
+1034 
-1039 NENGNSYY
+1039 
-1047 VRLKNFAVSPA
+1047 
-1058 YTITLTTTPTADKVE
+1058 
-1073 LKDESG
+1073 
-1079 NKLTGSGGKYAVAPG
+1079 
-1094 TYTYT
+1094 T
-1099 VSKKDYE
+1099 VS
-1106 TATGEITVT
+1106 
-1115 DADVTQP
+1115 
-1122 VKLTAKPVI
+1122 
-1131 TLTATPADAT
+1131 
-1141 VKLEKGSLPASP
+1141 
-1153 KTTDKETGVY
+1153 
-1163 TYVVEKGAE
+1163 
-1172 YTYTVSKFGYETE
+1172 
-1185 TGSITVNADVNK
+1185 ADVNE

-1227 GGTIKPEADGGYK
+1227 GGTIKPEANGGYK
-1240 LYLGETYAYTVA
+1240 LYLGETYAYTVT
-1252 KADYITVSGSF
+1252 KADYVPVHGSI
-1263 TAAKNDTITVT
+1263 TAAEDKTLSFT
-1274 LTYAGAGWDGT
+1274 LTYAGEGWDGT
-1285 TKTAPTQDKSGVY
+1285 AKTAPTQDKNGVY
-1298 LIDTAAKLAWFADAV
+1298 QIGTAAKLAWFADAV
-1313 NGGQKAINGKLTANI
+1313 NKGDTTISGKLTANI
-1328 NLNGKPWTA
+1328 NLNDKAWTA
-1337 IGTSS
+1337 IGTDS

-1354 TVSGLVTTGLVG
+1354 TVSGLAGTGGLVYYLSANG
-1366 ELAEGGV
+1366 TVKSLCV
-1373 VENLRVNCAIV
+1373 DCAIDG
-1384 STSSLLG
+1384 TSN
-1391 GVANSSAGT
+1391 V
-1400 IRNCMVSGSITFSS
+1400 
-1414 EGHNGASAI
+1414 
-1423 GGIAGR
+1423 GGIADKSEGR
-1429 TTGNGV
+1429 IENCLVSGYIKGGDDVIFGVGGIVGHGVAGNV
-1435 ISGCVSRAV
+1435 ISGCVSTADILFKYSRYAV
-1444 VKDAYDNSTYGTSAP
+1444 QNGAGGIVGYTYGT
-1459 LGGIA
+1459 
-1464 GYAYGVV
+1464 V
-1471 ENCYFTGTLA
+1471 ENCYFAGNVHTNAKSVSAGGF
-1481 VKKTQPNKIIQQK
+1481 
-1494 RGGLVGELNANAEL
+1494 GGLVGCARSNAVMKDCYTVGAVT
-1508 KGSYVAGEFAIADE
+1508 GPE
-1522 SKFGAVVGKVN
+1522 SSFGAVVGKVN

-1553 DGTTSGMTAHTADY
+1553 DGTTSGMTARTADY
-1567 MRSAEFAVD
+1567 MRTPEFAAE
-1576 MGMNQDDGTLNG
+1576 MGMHLDSGNSNG

-1597 GTVLSADDLKAAAAA
+1597 GTPVDNADLKAAAAA

-1636 ETVLGLY
+1636 ETVLRFY

-1650 KADLCEKYGIEAP
+1650 KADLCEKYGIEEP
-1663 GEAVTNLHDYFLNAL
+1663 GEAVTDLHDYFLNAL

-1685 LGLDAENADRLKADA
+1685 LGLDAENADLLKADA

-1713 GDPEEEEETAQTY
+1713 SDPEEEEEIAQTY
-1726 TACLTLPAS
+1726 TGFLTLPAS
-1735 VTVPVEGSGEKIV
+1735 VTVPVEGSGEKTV
-1748 SLTWTADNA
+1748 SLAWTADNA

-1778 TATLQSGAA
+1778 TATLQSGAS

-1803 KVQTLEDIAAEFAR
+1803 KVQTLEDIAAEFTR

-1825 QGMGLYD
+1825 EGVGLYY

-2025 KSGKFRLIARVTYD
+2025 KAGKFRLIARVTYD

-2061 FFDATVAPFDSS
+2061 LFDATVAPFDSS

-2099 VDLTA
+2099 VDTTA

-2117 EEKGIMSDSYNQK
+2117 EQEDIMTDSYNQK

-2192 ELDGAAAFMTEAL
+2192 ELDGAAAFMTEAR
-2205 TGDVYWDGIKNKNT
+2205 TENAYWDGIKNENT
-2219 VKTKVTSDLYPFAE
+2219 DKTKVTSDLYPFAE

-2325 RYKDFAQFYK
+2325 RYKNFAQFYK
-2335 QPIHIDLTVI
+2335 QPIQIDLTVP
-2345 GEKNAADPNENQ
+2345 GTTGQNDPNENQ

-2367 YNKNGHTFQG
+2367 YNKNGHTFTG
-2377 ISDFTFTGKA
+2377 ISGFTFTGKA

-2400 LDSAKYTYTGSGAY
+2400 LDSANYTYTGSGAY

-2439 GIAVKGGNETLPKT
+2439 GLTLQGGTETLPKT

-2479 TDPMVPGAEV
+2479 TDPAVPGAEV

-2553 DGILRKPDD
+2553 DGILRAPDD

-2568 TDNERIILALTA
+2568 TDNERIALALTA
-2580 IGKDPTNVGDKNLLT
+2580 IGKDPANVGGENLLK
-2595 ALQDKDIMK
+2595 ALQNKDIMQ
-2604 VTDTSKTDINGL
+2604 VTDTSNTDINGL

-2639 LEQQN
+2639 LAQQN
-2644 KDGSWS
+2644 EDGSWR

-2683 NTAVEKALN
+2683 NTAVRKALN

-2789 DMTDAACAHRFGEWK
+2789 DMTDAACAHRFGEWQ

-2825 VVEEKPVPATGH
+2825 AVEEKPVPATGH
-2837 KFSAWTVTKAA
+2837 KFGAWMVTKAA

-2862 CGTKETM
+2862 CGTEETM

-2897 TCSRCHKYFSDA
+2897 SCSRCHKFFSDA

-2916 KDSWIIAA
+2916 KDSWVIAA

-2971 VDGVCTTCGTRN
+2971 VNGVCTVCGVKN
-2983 PAGGIKG
+2983 PMANVKG
-2990 DDLKVDSKDNTIVT
+2990 DDIKVDSKDNTIVT
-3004 GGGLTIKTDKPV
+3004 GGGLVIKADDTITGEV
-3016 TDEKLAEIKAA
+3016 LADIKAA
-3027 VENGSI
+3027 VSDGA
-3033 VITVNNTPILQL
+3033 ITVTVTDTLQL
-3045 TKEDKESDGGKKALM
+3045 TNEQKAADGGKSALTEAAKM
-3060 QAGAAASGELKKELD
+3060 AGDEVKKELN

-3125 VTLTIPI
+3125 VTVTIPI

>member
-1 MRKRV
+1 MKKRV

-18 MLPTSVLA
+18 LLPTSVLA

-61 QEPAEEVPVS
+61 QEPAVETP
-71 RSARS
+71 APQMTRS
-76 GGAAPM
+76 GGAA
-82 LAAAG
+82 LALAE
-87 AVQNIGTAE
+87 GTVSSAKDFAE
-96 EFAAMEPGGNYQ
+96 MEPGGNYQ
-108 LTADITVTAPYANE
+108 LTADITVTAPYAKD
-122 FTDFSGTFDGNGHTV
+122 FTGTFDGNGHTV
-137 TLAISGDSDY
+137 TLALENEAGEC
-147 QALFAK
+147 QALFSK
-153 LAAGAVVKNVMVDG
+153 IAASGKVQNLGIAG
-167 EVTGTDNIGGIAGI
+167 TVTGKKYVGGIAGKNAGNIENCKNTAAIKGASADGRWIGGIAGETSNGSKI
-181 ATNAT
+181 LNCYNIGT
-186 IIACAN
+186 ISSD
-192 KATVA
+192 
-197 ATGRYVGGL
+197 RS
-206 VGKGTGLTMTSCYN
+206 GKGVCL
-220 QGAVSSTRTRP
+220 
-231 INMGGIAGYV
+231 GGIAGN
-241 DGGASVE
+241 APSAKIS
-248 NCYNTGSI
+248 NCYNAGQIVTKSTTNYGAI
-256 TGSGSNTA
+256 AGSGYG
-264 AVVGWDAATVK
+264 VTVS
-275 NCYYLESTYKVGACG
+275 NCYFIAVDDLKGVYGAETESTPKSA
-290 NDGYT
+290 D
-295 DPTVSKTDAEMRS
+295 EMKSPAFAAQLRE
-308 GDIVALL
+308 
-315 GSAFMVKSGDY
+315 AFMAKAGDY

-336 AVKFTVSPANAV
+336 AVTFAIQPENAV
-348 VEINGVKYTG
+348 LTINGGTYTG
-358 SCTVGLPVGDYTY
+358 STTVALPAADAPYSY

-386 VTGEDNPVANPN
+386 VTGNDNPVANPN
-398 SVSVTLEKDAAK
+398 SVSVTLEKDTSA
-410 WVTVTFTVTPE
+410 WVNVTF
-421 NATLTLKDG
+421 N
-430 ETQVTPTE
+430 VTPTGAALTVKRGDTVIE
-438 GTTYKLLKGVT
+438 PQSDGSYKLLKGVA

-455 SDDEGY
+455 SNDEGY
-461 EPASG
+461 EPAAG
-466 EVTPTAD
+466 TVTPTENS
-473 GTQTVALKKVQS
+473 TQTVALKKVQS
-485 IAVKNGSTHKTEF
+485 IAVTKAPTKTEYYK
-498 EQGDA
+498 GDA
-503 LDTTG
+503 ELDLTG
-508 LTVTVTYSDNSTKD
+508 MVLTVNYEGTDEPRTIEGDYDAAGVTCEGFSSENPTDSQTVTVKYRGKTATFTIKVNDKLKFADFFTAISGSITATDDTTSPFTPVQKPEGNYLESSNTSNYSSSKITLKATKN
-522 ITEGFT
+522 
-528 VTGFNSVNV
+528 VT
-537 AENQTLTVHYKG
+537 
-549 AETTYSVKINKK
+549 
-561 LFPSKAFNALE
+561 
-572 GYATVEYSH
+572 
-581 TGKYTAGDGKEF
+581 
-593 VDDAQEGALRS
+593 
-604 NSAGMNSTTVTVTI
+604 
-618 TFLENAPKMLLSFDY
+618 LSFDY
-633 KVSSESNYDKLLV
+633 LGSASS
-646 AQNRETKLTK
+646 
-656 SGTVAWTADNSLT
+656 NSYYCFT
-669 VKGGDIVTLT
+669 VKKGSSTLLTSYSSSAWKSFSVDMAAGDTVTLKFEHP
-679 YSKDRSTASGS
+679 YSYGS
-690 DCIWLK
+690 HYSVKLK

-704 TLTIAPNQT
+704 TLTIAPDQT

-778 LQFTPD
+778 LTVSPA
-784 DAAVTLKQGN
+784 DATVKLTKNGSAVSHDTKNGGE
-794 TTVYKESAA
+794 YK
-803 SSTGKNV
+803 
-810 YIAAKNTDYTYT
+810 YIAAKNTAYTYT
-822 VSKFGYETATGMI
+822 VSKFGYETATGTI
-835 SVATGDVNKT
+835 TVATADVNKT
-845 VTLTEAAKYSVT
+845 VKLTELAKQTVT
-857 FQITKPEGVSASPT
+857 FNITKPEGVNAEPV
-871 VTVEYNGTKVYE
+871 VTVKYNGTKVYE
-883 GSGANCTLPAGDYTY
+883 GSGTNCTLPAGNYTY
-898 KATLKDCDDLSGSF
+898 TAKLDGCDDLSGSF

-923 PFEKKLTFADIFQGV
+923 PFAKKLTFDDIFQDI
-938 EGITASNGTK
+938 EGITATNGTS
-948 GFKPIKSAAGNYL
+948 GFKPVKDAAGNYL
-961 ESNKSYYGTTSLTLT
+961 ESNGKYYGTTSLTLT
-976 ATKPCVISFEYF
+976 ATESRLVSFRYLAKGYEN
-988 AQGHEDNWDED
+988 NWDED
-999 DSAFFTVKKG
+999 NSAFFTVKKG
-1009 TTTLLTVYEENGW
+1009 TTTLLTVYEEDDW

-1027 ALNTGET
+1027 VLNKDEK

-1039 NENGNSYY
+1039 SESGSNYY
-1047 VRLKNFAVSPA
+1047 VRLKDFAAAAAHTLTLKTPDGATVVLKDRSGAEITGKNGA
-1058 YTITLTTTPTADKVE
+1058 YT
-1073 LKDESG
+1073 
-1079 NKLTGSGGKYAVAPG
+1079 VAAG
-1094 TYTYT
+1094 TY
-1099 VSKKDYE
+1099 
-1106 TATGEITVT
+1106 A
-1115 DADVTQP
+1115 
-1122 VKLTAKPVI
+1122 
-1131 TLTATPADAT
+1131 
-1141 VKLEKGSLPASP
+1141 
-1153 KTTDKETGVY
+1153 
-1163 TYVVEKGAE
+1163 
-1172 YTYTVSKFGYETE
+1172 YTVSKFGYETK
-1185 TGSITVNADVNK
+1185 TGNITVSADVNE

-1204 ASCTLTFAVTPA
+1204 ATRTLTFAVTPA
-1216 ENAKVTVTHPV
+1216 DATVTVTHPV
-1227 GGTIKPEADGGYK
+1227 GGTITADENGAYIV
-1240 LYLGETYAYTVA
+1240 YAGETYAYTVA
-1252 KADYITVSGSF
+1252 KADYITASGSF
-1263 TAAKNDTITVT
+1263 TAAKNDTIKVT

-1285 TKTAPTQDKSGVY
+1285 TKTAPTQDESGVY
-1298 LIDTAAKLAWFADAV
+1298 LIGTAAELAWFADAV
-1313 NGGQKAINGKLTANI
+1313 QNGQTAISAKLTANI
-1328 NLNGKPWTA
+1328 NLNGKAWTA
-1337 IGTSS
+1337 FGKYDYKLEGKSG
-1342 NKFAGT
+1342 FAGT
-1348 LDGDNY
+1348 LDGDRHI
-1354 TVSGLVTTGLVG
+1354 VSGLKSTEGLVSC
-1366 ELAEGGV
+1366 L
-1373 VENLRVNCAIV
+1373 
-1384 STSSLLG
+1384 
-1391 GVANSSAGT
+1391 SSAGT
-1400 IRNCMVSGSITFSS
+1400 VKNLTVIGTVSGSSHVGGIAATSYGAVENCLFDGTVTTSS
-1414 EGHNGASAI
+1414 GSASAGGIVGRAQKGNRIVNCVNTGDIKNTCAYYNSTLNIGGIVGYTYGTVENCYSTGNVSARTDRGTNKGI
-1423 GGIAGR
+1423 GGIAGQVYASAVLR
-1429 TTGNGV
+1429 NCYVTGTVTGPEAG
-1435 ISGCVSRAV
+1435 ISPV
-1444 VKDAYDNSTYGTSAP
+1444 VNLMASGAT
-1459 LGGIA
+1459 
-1464 GYAYGVV
+1464 V
-1471 ENCYFTGTLA
+1471 ENCYYLQAAGTGAATA
-1481 VKKTQPNKIIQQK
+1481 GTAQKT
-1494 RGGLVGELNANAEL
+1494 AEEMRTP
-1508 KGSYVAGEFAIADE
+1508 EFAAD
-1522 SKFGAVVGKVN
+1522 VGMHLDSDN
-1533 SGATITN
+1533 S
-1540 CAYLDTVAPQAAA
+1540 
-1553 DGTTSGMTAHTADY
+1553 
-1567 MRSAEFAVD
+1567 
-1576 MGMNQDDGTLNG
+1576 NG

-1597 GTVLSADDLKAAAAA
+1597 GTPVDNADLKAAAAA
-1612 ANALELRGMSAAD
+1612 ANALQLRGMTAAD

-1643 DLTDYND
+1643 DLTDNNA
-1650 KADLCEKYGIEAP
+1650 KADLCKEYGIEEP
-1663 GEAVTNLHDYFLNAL
+1663 GEAVTDLHDYFLTAL

-1685 LGLDAENADRLKADA
+1685 LGLDAENADLLKADA

-1713 GDPEEEEETAQTY
+1713 GDPEEEEETAQTH
-1726 TACLTLPAS
+1726 TGFLILPAS
-1735 VTVPVEGSGEKIV
+1735 VTASVEGSGEKTV

-1766 TAPAADK
+1766 TAPAKDK

-1803 KVQTLEDIAAEFAR
+1803 KVQTLEDIAAEFTR
-1817 KNTAVQPL
+1817 KNIAVQPL
-1825 QGMGLYD
+1825 QGVGLYD
-1832 ETNITQAFRRL
+1832 ETNITDAFCRL
-1843 LAEQGYADVA
+1843 LREQGYADVA
-1853 DNSEITYV
+1853 DKAEITYV

-1871 GTKVQYIADNGKITY
+1871 GTKVQYIADNGDITY

-1892 ARQTVQYTGLKFN
+1892 ARQTVQYTGLKFR
-1905 ITYAGVT
+1905 IAYAGVT
-1912 KEITLRATVGRSA
+1912 KEIILRGTVGRSA
-1925 DAVQKLLES
+1925 DAVQKLVES

-1966 DRITSNLTLPSSIAG
+1966 DRITSNLTLPSGIAG

-2025 KSGKFRLIARVTYD
+2025 KAGKFRLIARVTYD
-2039 AFDDYTLAH
+2039 GFDDYTLAH
-2048 ITGDN
+2048 ITGDD

-2061 FFDATVAPFDSS
+2061 LFDATVAPFDSS

-2099 VDLTA
+2099 VKLDA

-2160 EAKYVVTITT
+2160 EAKYVVIITT

-2177 ARQEFSFTIQPFTQP
+2177 ARQEFSFTIQPFTQQ
-2192 ELDGAAAFMTEAL
+2192 ELDGAAAFMTKAL
-2205 TGDVYWDGIKNKNT
+2205 TENAYWDGIKNKNT
-2219 VKTKVTSDLYPFAE
+2219 DKTKVTSDLYPFAE

-2318 GTEESKE
+2318 GTEETKE

-2345 GEKNAADPNENQ
+2345 GEKNAVDPNENQ

-2439 GIAVKGGNETLPKT
+2439 GLTLQGGTETLPKT

-2479 TDPMVPGAEV
+2479 TDPVVPGAEV

-2544 AYVKANIGS
+2544 AYVQKNMGA
-2553 DGILRKPDD
+2553 DGVLVDPESRNP
-2562 KNTPVI
+2562 TV

-2580 IGKDPTNVGDKNLLT
+2580 IGKDPANVGGKNLLT
-2595 ALQDKDIMK
+2595 ALQNKDIMK
-2604 VTDTSKTDINGL
+2604 VTDTSNTDINGL

-2639 LEQQN
+2639 LAQQN
-2644 KDGSWS
+2644 EDGSWR

-2671 APYHKDGGNETV
+2671 APYYKDGGNETV

-2692 WLSGKYRSGYDS
+2692 WLSGKYQSGYDS

-2789 DMTDAACAHRFGEWK
+2789 DMTDAACAHRFGEWQ

-2825 VVEEKPVPATGH
+2825 AVEEKSVPATGH
-2837 KFSAWTVTKAA
+2837 NFGAWTVTKAA

-2862 CGTKETM
+2862 CGTEETM

-2897 TCSRCHKYFSDA
+2897 TCSRCHKFFSDA

-2916 KDSWIIAA
+2916 KDSWVIAA

-2971 VDGVCTTCGTRN
+2971 VNGVCTVCGVKN
-2983 PAGGIKG
+2983 PMANVKG
-2990 DDLKVDSKDNTIVT
+2990 DDIKVDSKDNKTAAGDGLVIKADDTIT
-3004 GGGLTIKTDKPV
+3004 GEV
-3016 TDEKLAEIKAA
+3016 LADIKAA
-3027 VENGSI
+3027 VSDGA
-3033 VITVNNTPILQL
+3033 ITVTVTDALQL
-3045 TKEDKESDGGKKALM
+3045 TNEQKAADGGKSALTEAAKT
-3060 QAGAAASGELKKELD
+3060 AGDEVKKELN

-3125 VTLTIPI
+3125 VTVTIPI
-3132 TDELYAALQGKHVCV
+3132 TDELYAALQGKRVCV

-3206 DSGKKDS
+3206 DSGKTDS

>member
-1 MRKRV
+1 MKKRV

-18 MLPTSVLA
+18 LLPTSVLA

-32 QEQQTQQEQIAPAD
+32 QEQQTQQEQIAPVD

-51 PAGNE
+51 PAENE

-61 QEPAEEVPVS
+61 QEPAPETPVS

-76 GGAAPM
+76 GGTA
-82 LAAAG
+82 LALAE
-87 AVQNIGTAE
+87 GTVSSAK
-96 EFAAMEPGGNYQ
+96 EFAAMDASGSYT
-108 LTADITVTAPYANE
+108 LTKDIIVTEPYAS
-122 FTDFSGTFDGNGHTV
+122 DFSGTFDGNGHTV
-137 TLAISGDSDY
+137 TLNITASTANVG
-147 QALFAK
+147 LFSK
-153 LAAGAVVKNVMVDG
+153 LAGGAVVKNVKVDG
-167 EVTGTDNIGGIAGI
+167 TVSGTEGVAGI
-181 ATNAT
+181 AAQANGAT
-186 IIACAN
+186 ISGCINCAEIS
-192 KATVA
+192 ATE
-197 ATGRYVGGL
+197 RHVGGI
-206 VGKGTGLTMTSCYN
+206 VGKLRGGTVENCYN
-220 QGAVSSTRTRP
+220 TGAISSSRTRP

-256 TGSGSNTA
+256 TGSGDNTA
-264 AVVGWDAATVK
+264 AVVGWNAATVK
-275 NCYYLESTYKVGACG
+275 NCYYLESTYKVGSCG
-290 NDGYT
+290 NGDYT

-308 GDIVALL
+308 GDIITLL
-315 GSAFMVKSGDY
+315 GSAFMAKAGDY

-336 AVKFTVSPANAV
+336 AVLFAIAPANATL
-348 VEINGVKYTG
+348 EINGGTYTG
-358 SCTVGLPVGDYTY
+358 STTVALPAADTPYSY
-371 TVSCPGYTQQTGSVT
+371 TVSCDGYTTKTGTVT
-386 VTGEDNPVANPN
+386 VTNKDNPVADPAN
-398 SVSVTLEKDAAK
+398 
-410 WVTVTFTVTPE
+410 VTVTLAEDTSAWVNVTF
-421 NATLTLKDG
+421 N
-430 ETQVTPTE
+430 VTPTGAALTVKRGDTE
-438 GTTYKLLKGVT
+438 IEPQSDGSYKLLKDHT
-449 YTYTAV
+449 YTYTAETAE
-455 SDDEGY
+455 EGY
-461 EPASG
+461 EPAAG
-466 EVTPTAD
+466 EVTPD
-473 GTQTVALKKVQS
+473 ESSTQTVALKKVQS
-485 IAVKNGSTHKTEF
+485 IAVTKAPTKTEYYK
-498 EQGDA
+498 GDA
-503 LDTTG
+503 ELDLTG
-508 LTVTVTYSDNSTKD
+508 MVLTVKYEGTDETRTIEGDYAAAGVTYEGFSTEKPIESQTVTVKYRGKTATFTIKVKDAMLFADFFTGLNGIATAQNSTSYKFEPVLLD
-522 ITEGFT
+522 GGYVLKSTNEKKGNT
-528 VTGFNSVNV
+528 TSSL
-537 AENQTLTVHYKG
+537 TLTFAKAAQLTFDCKTDSEKNYDGLRVDINNQQG
-549 AETTYSVKINKK
+549 NQFGSTGGGYSGEKQDWKEFSIAVN
-561 LFPSKAFNALE
+561 
-572 GYATVEYSH
+572 
-581 TGKYTAGDGKEF
+581 AGDK
-593 VDDAQEGALRS
+593 
-604 NSAGMNSTTVTVTI
+604 VTV
-618 TFLENAPKMLLSFDY
+618 NYRKD
-633 KVSSESNYDKLLV
+633 SSGDKG
-646 AQNRETKLTK
+646 Q
-656 SGTVAWTADNSLT
+656 
-669 VKGGDIVTLT
+669 
-679 YSKDRSTASGS
+679 
-690 DCIWLK
+690 DCIWLR
-696 NFTVSPLY
+696 NFRAEVLPTVRFDVKDAAG
-704 TLTIAPNQT
+704 TAI
-713 DATVTLKD
+713 DATVTLKKGYTGLTAGTD
-721 KEGKTVSGS
+721 GSYALTVGE
-730 NGVFAVKAAADYT
+730 KYT
-743 YTVTKKGYEPATGK
+743 YTVEKKGYEK
-757 VTMSAENQTV
+757 VTQEFTAQEGNNTIT
-767 NVTLVKLPVIT
+767 VTLVKLPVIT
-778 LQFTPD
+778 LKFTPD

-794 TTVYKESAA
+794 TTVYKESAD
-803 SSTGKNV
+803 SEKGKNV

-822 VSKFGYETATGMI
+822 VSKFGYETATGTI
-835 SVATGDVNKT
+835 SVATTDVNKT
-845 VTLTEAAKYSVT
+845 VKLTELAKQTVT
-857 FQITKPEGVSASPT
+857 FNITKPEGVNAEPT
-871 VTVEYNGTKVYE
+871 ITVKSGSITAYT

-898 KATLKDCDDLSGSF
+898 TAKLDGCDTLSGSF
-912 TVAAAA
+912 VVKAAKTIGLEF
-918 VTVNL
+918 V
-923 PFEKKLTFADIFQGV
+923 KSLTFNDFFAGLD
-938 EGITASNGTK
+938 GITAENGTRY
-948 GFKPIKSAAGNYL
+948 GFEPVRAAGGNYL
-961 ESNKSYYGTTSLTLT
+961 ESNRRSYGATSLTLT
-976 ATKPCVISFEYF
+976 ATESRLVSFRYLAKGNKAEYS
-988 AQGHEDNWDED
+988 WED
-999 DSAFFTVKKG
+999 DSAFTVKKG
-1009 TTTLLTVYEENGW
+1009 TTLLTAYEENGW

-1027 ALNTGET
+1027 VLNKDEK

-1039 NENGNSYY
+1039 SESGSSYY
-1047 VRLKNFAVSPA
+1047 VRLKDFAAAAAHTLTLNTPDGATVVLKDRSGAEITGKNGA
-1058 YTITLTTTPTADKVE
+1058 YT
-1073 LKDESG
+1073 
-1079 NKLTGSGGKYAVAPG
+1079 VAAG
-1094 TYTYT
+1094 T
-1099 VSKKDYE
+1099 
-1106 TATGEITVT
+1106 
-1115 DADVTQP
+1115 
-1122 VKLTAKPVI
+1122 
-1131 TLTATPADAT
+1131 
-1141 VKLEKGSLPASP
+1141 
-1153 KTTDKETGVY
+1153 
-1163 TYVVEKGAE
+1163 
-1172 YTYTVSKFGYETE
+1172 YTYTVSKFGYETK
-1185 TGSITVNADVNK
+1185 TGNITVSADVNE
-1197 TVTLSEL
+1197 TVTLSEI
-1204 ASCTLTFAVTPA
+1204 ATRTLTFAVTPA
-1216 ENAKVTVTHPV
+1216 DATVTVTHPV
-1227 GGTIKPEADGGYK
+1227 GGTIAADENGAYIV
-1240 LYLGETYAYTVA
+1240 YLGETYAYTAA

-1263 TAAKNDTITVT
+1263 TAAKNDTIKVT

-1285 TKTAPTQDKSGVY
+1285 TKTAPKTENGVY
-1298 LIDTAAKLAWFADAV
+1298 QIGTAAELAWFADAV
-1313 NGGQKAINGKLTANI
+1313 NGGQTTISGKLTANI
-1328 NLNGKPWTA
+1328 NLNGKTWTA
-1337 IGTSS
+1337 IGTDS

-1348 LDGDNY
+1348 LDGDSH
-1354 TVSGLVTTGLVG
+1354 TVSGLAGTGGLVYYLSANG
-1366 ELAEGGV
+1366 TVKSLCV
-1373 VENLRVNCAIV
+1373 DCAIDG
-1384 STSSLLG
+1384 TSN
-1391 GVANSSAGT
+1391 V
-1400 IRNCMVSGSITFSS
+1400 
-1414 EGHNGASAI
+1414 
-1423 GGIAGR
+1423 GGIADKSEGR
-1429 TTGNGV
+1429 IENCLVSGYIKGGNDTIFGVGGIVGHGVAGNV
-1435 ISGCVSRAV
+1435 ISGCVSTADILFKYSRYAV
-1444 VKDAYDNSTYGTSAP
+1444 QNGAGGIVGYTYGT
-1459 LGGIA
+1459 
-1464 GYAYGVV
+1464 V
-1471 ENCYFTGTLA
+1471 ENCYFAGNVHTNAKSVSAGGF
-1481 VKKTQPNKIIQQK
+1481 
-1494 RGGLVGELNANAEL
+1494 GGLVGCARSNAVMKDCYTVGAVT
-1508 KGSYVAGEFAIADE
+1508 GPE
-1522 SKFGAVVGKVN
+1522 SSFGAVVGKVN
-1533 SGATITN
+1533 SGAAITN

-1553 DGTTSGMTAHTADY
+1553 DGTTSGMTARTADY
-1567 MRSAEFAVD
+1567 MRTPEFAADV
-1576 MGMNQDDGTLNG
+1576 GMHLDSGNSNG

-1597 GTVLSADDLKAAAAA
+1597 GTPVDNADLKAAADAA
-1612 ANALELRGMSAAD
+1612 SALQLRGMSAAD

-1643 DLTDYND
+1643 ELTDGNYN
-1650 KADLCEKYGIEAP
+1650 KADLCEKYGIEEP
-1663 GEAVTNLHDYFLNAL
+1663 GEAVTDLHDYFLNAL

-1685 LGLDAENADRLKADA
+1685 LGLDAENADLLKADA

-1713 GDPEEEEETAQTY
+1713 SDPEEEEETAQTY
-1726 TACLTLPAS
+1726 TGFLTLPAS
-1735 VTVPVEGSGEKIV
+1735 VTVPVEGSGEKTV

-1787 TKTKTFTLCLW
+1787 TKVKTFTLCLW
-1798 SENAE
+1798 SEKAE
-1803 KVQTLEDIAAEFAR
+1803 KAQTLEDIAAEFTR

-1825 QGMGLYD
+1825 EGVGLYD

-1853 DNSEITYV
+1853 DKAEITYV

-1871 GTKVQYIADNGKITY
+1871 DTKVKYIADNGNITY

-1934 AAESLNWELIRG
+1934 AAGSLNWELIRG

-1966 DRITSNLTLPSSIAG
+1966 DRITSNLTLPSGIAG

-2010 VNRPLQPADGTALPE
+2010 VNRPLQPADGTPLPE
-2025 KSGKFRLIARVTYD
+2025 KAGKFRLIARVTYD

-2139 VLDFNGYHAM
+2139 VLDFYGYHAR

-2177 ARQEFSFTIQPFTQP
+2177 ARQEFSFTIQPFTPQ

-2205 TGDVYWDGIKNKNT
+2205 TEAVYWNGISNGNT
-2219 VKTKVTSDLYPFAE
+2219 DKDNITGDLKPFVE
-2233 ICKNEDGTL
+2233 IHKEQDGTL
-2242 KYVRGTVNMTFDG
+2242 TYVYGAVNMDFSG
-2255 IEADDIPG
+2255 IKADDIPG
-2263 WLDTEKYR
+2263 WYASEKYR
-2271 CFRSSRPSVI
+2271 TFYSSRPTVI
-2281 ENELLRVHQPEY
+2281 EHELLRVHPAEY
-2293 NTTVTLD
+2293 NAKVTVN
-2300 SVLTYTKY
+2300 SVLSYSKY

-2367 YNKNGHTFQG
+2367 YDKNGHTFTG
-2377 ISDFTFTGKA
+2377 ISGFTFTGKA

-2479 TDPMVPGAEV
+2479 TDPAVPGAEV

-2580 IGKDPTNVGDKNLLT
+2580 IGKDPANVGGKNLLT

-2671 APYHKDGGNETV
+2671 APYYKDGGNETV
-2683 NTAVEKALN
+2683 NTAVKKALN

-2848 TCTESGISTRKCSV
+2848 TCTESGISTCKCSV
-2862 CGTKETM
+2862 CGTEETM

-2897 TCSRCHKYFSDA
+2897 TCSRCHKFFSDA

-2916 KDSWIIAA
+2916 KDSWVIAA

-2971 VDGVCTTCGTRN
+2971 VNGVCTVCGVKN
-2983 PAGGIKG
+2983 PMANVKG
-2990 DDLKVDSKDNTIVT
+2990 DDIKVDSKDNKTAAGDGLVIKADDTIT
-3004 GGGLTIKTDKPV
+3004 GEV
-3016 TDEKLAEIKAA
+3016 LADIKAA
-3027 VENGSI
+3027 VSDGA
-3033 VITVNNTPILQL
+3033 ITVTVTDTLQL
-3045 TKEDKESDGGKKALM
+3045 TNEQKAADGGKSALTEAAKT
-3060 QAGAAASGELKKELD
+3060 AGDEVKKELN

-3125 VTLTIPI
+3125 VTVTIPI

-3206 DSGKKDS
+3206 DSGKTDS

>member
-1 MRKRV
+1 MKKRV

-18 MLPTSVLA
+18 LLPTSVLA

-32 QEQQTQQEQIAPAD
+32 QEQQTQQEQITPVD

-51 PAGNE
+51 PAEDE

-71 RSARS
+71 QMARS
-76 GGAAPM
+76 GGAA
-82 LAAAG
+82 LALAE
-87 AVQNIGTAE
+87 GTVSSAK
-96 EFAAMEPGGNYQ
+96 EFAAMDASGSYT
-108 LTADITVTAPYANE
+108 LTKDIIVTEPYAS
-122 FTDFSGTFDGNGHTV
+122 DFSGTFDGNGHTV
-137 TLAISGDSDY
+137 TLDIEGNSANVG
-147 QALFAK
+147 LFRK
-153 LAAGAVVKNVMVDG
+153 LGGGATVKNVTVAG
-167 EVTGTDNIGGIAGI
+167 QVTATGKNNVGGIAG
-181 ATNAT
+181 NADGNVT
-186 IIACAN
+186 IENCKNTASIKGSKAVGGILGYSEPGSGFVTISSCAN
-192 KATVA
+192 MGSVSGTRKQ
-197 ATGRYVGGL
+197 VGGIAGNV
-206 VGKGTGLTMTSCYN
+206 VGTHIIRNCYN
-220 QGAVSSTRTRP
+220 QGDISDGA
-231 INMGGIAGYV
+231 GILGRGTKGV
-241 DGGASVE
+241 LVE
-248 NCYNTGSI
+248 NCYTVGSVETNGAI
-256 TGSGSNTA
+256 MAVSSSSYSSDEPCRIVNCYAPSETVTALVPSTVKISNSGTKSSA
-264 AVVGWDAATVK
+264 EMQSAEFAAT
-275 NCYYLESTYKVGACG
+275 
-290 NDGYT
+290 
-295 DPTVSKTDAEMRS
+295 
-308 GDIVALL
+308 L
-315 GSAFMVKSGDY
+315 GSAFQYNGGGYPTLKDPEPVVEKNVVSISVKSAKTTCYTGDELELSVTVTYDDNSSEVITKGFTVAGFDNTAPGKQTVTVTYKEKTDSIEIEVIKKPEFDDFFAGIVNSVEVTNDATYPYVVDMTDSDGLCLRSSNPAQGNTSSTSTITLKAKANVTLSFKYWGCNYDSSYAALTIVKNNSYNPEMRSWGSTQWKDFTIDLKKGDTLRLNLIKTYVSGDY
-326 PALSWETPTA
+326 Y
-336 AVKFTVSPANAV
+336 VKLKDFTVSSLYEVKLTAEPEEADAV
-348 VEINGVKYTG
+348 VALKDSTGAELKGTNGVYIVSAG
-358 SCTVGLPVGDYTY
+358 EYTY
-371 TVSCPGYTQQTGSVT
+371 TVSAYGYDTVTETINVAADVAKTVPLTKSAAYSVAFDISRPAGITADPTVTVRTNGKAVYTGDGTGCSLSNGSYAYTVACDGCDNAGGIFSVNGDKVNITVTLAKKAIFEDFFANCQGITVSGDKGKFTIEGAGKDSYLKTTETTTLALTATKNVKLSFSYIANAAGCVEGDWYDEPDEYYYFTIKKNSKQVKLADRETSWKDFSVELTQGDVLTISYDGYTSYYY
-386 VTGEDNPVANPN
+386 
-398 SVSVTLEKDAAK
+398 AALK
-410 WVTVTFTVTPE
+410 NFAAVPFY
-421 NATLTLKDG
+421 TLTLKTPDG
-430 ETQVTPTE
+430 
-438 GTTYKLLKGVT
+438 
-449 YTYTAV
+449 
-455 SDDEGY
+455 
-461 EPASG
+461 
-466 EVTPTAD
+466 
-473 GTQTVALKKVQS
+473 
-485 IAVKNGSTHKTEF
+485 
-498 EQGDA
+498 
-503 LDTTG
+503 
-508 LTVTVTYSDNSTKD
+508 
-522 ITEGFT
+522 
-528 VTGFNSVNV
+528 
-537 AENQTLTVHYKG
+537 
-549 AETTYSVKINKK
+549 
-561 LFPSKAFNALE
+561 
-572 GYATVEYSH
+572 ATV
-581 TGKYTAGDGKEF
+581 
-593 VDDAQEGALRS
+593 VL
-604 NSAGMNSTTVTVTI
+604 
-618 TFLENAPKMLLSFDY
+618 
-633 KVSSESNYDKLLV
+633 
-646 AQNRETKLTK
+646 
-656 SGTVAWTADNSLT
+656 
-669 VKGGDIVTLT
+669 
-679 YSKDRSTASGS
+679 KDRSG
-690 DCIWLK
+690 
-696 NFTVSPLY
+696 
-704 TLTIAPNQT
+704 
-713 DATVTLKD
+713 
-721 KEGKTVSGS
+721 
-730 NGVFAVKAAADYT
+730 
-743 YTVTKKGYEPATGK
+743 
-757 VTMSAENQTV
+757 AE
-767 NVTLVKLPVIT
+767 I
-778 LQFTPD
+778 
-784 DAAVTLKQGN
+784 
-794 TTVYKESAA
+794 
-803 SSTGKNV
+803 TGKNGAYTV
-810 YIAAKNTDYTYT
+810 AAGTYAYT
-822 VSKFGYETATGMI
+822 VSKFGYKTKTGNI
-835 SVATGDVNKT
+835 
-845 VTLTEAAKYSVT
+845 
-857 FQITKPEGVSASPT
+857 
-871 VTVEYNGTKVYE
+871 
-883 GSGANCTLPAGDYTY
+883 
-898 KATLKDCDDLSGSF
+898 
-912 TVAAAA
+912 
-918 VTVNL
+918 
-923 PFEKKLTFADIFQGV
+923 
-938 EGITASNGTK
+938 
-948 GFKPIKSAAGNYL
+948 
-961 ESNKSYYGTTSLTLT
+961 
-976 ATKPCVISFEYF
+976 
-988 AQGHEDNWDED
+988 
-999 DSAFFTVKKG
+999 
-1009 TTTLLTVYEENGW
+1009 
-1022 KTFST
+1022 
-1027 ALNTGET
+1027 
-1034 LTLSF
+1034 
-1039 NENGNSYY
+1039 
-1047 VRLKNFAVSPA
+1047 
-1058 YTITLTTTPTADKVE
+1058 
-1073 LKDESG
+1073 
-1079 NKLTGSGGKYAVAPG
+1079 
-1094 TYTYT
+1094 T
-1099 VSKKDYE
+1099 VS
-1106 TATGEITVT
+1106 
-1115 DADVTQP
+1115 
-1122 VKLTAKPVI
+1122 
-1131 TLTATPADAT
+1131 
-1141 VKLEKGSLPASP
+1141 
-1153 KTTDKETGVY
+1153 
-1163 TYVVEKGAE
+1163 
-1172 YTYTVSKFGYETE
+1172 
-1185 TGSITVNADVNK
+1185 ADVNE

-1204 ASCTLTFAVTPA
+1204 ATRTLTFAVTPA

-1227 GGTIKPEADGGYK
+1227 GGTIKPEANGGYK
-1240 LYLGETYAYTVA
+1240 LYLGETYAYTVT
-1252 KADYITVSGSF
+1252 KADYVPVHGSI
-1263 TAAKNDTITVT
+1263 TAAEDKTLSFT
-1274 LTYAGAGWDGT
+1274 LTYAGEGWDGT
-1285 TKTAPTQDKSGVY
+1285 AKTAPTQDKNGVY
-1298 LIDTAAKLAWFADAV
+1298 QIGTAEELAWFADAV
-1313 NGGQKAINGKLTANI
+1313 NKGGTTISGKLTANI
-1328 NLNGKPWTA
+1328 NLNGKIWTA
-1337 IGTSS
+1337 IGTES

-1522 SKFGAVVGKVN
+1522 SKFGAVVGKVAA
-1533 SGATITN
+1533 GATITN

-1553 DGTTSGMTAHTADY
+1553 DGTTSGMTARTADY
-1567 MRSAEFAVD
+1567 MRTPEFAADV
-1576 MGMNQDDGTLNG
+1576 GMHLDSGNSNG

-1597 GTVLSADDLKAAAAA
+1597 GTPVDNADLKAAADAA
-1612 ANALELRGMSAAD
+1612 SALQLRGMSAAD
-1625 AAKKAKADWYA
+1625 TAKKAKADWYA

-1643 DLTDYND
+1643 ELTDGNYN
-1650 KADLCEKYGIEAP
+1650 KADLCEKYGIEEP
-1663 GEAVTNLHDYFLNAL
+1663 GEAVTDLHDYFLTAL

-1685 LGLDAENADRLKADA
+1685 LGLDAENADLLKADA

-1713 GDPEEEEETAQTY
+1713 GDPEEEEEIAQTY
-1726 TACLTLPAS
+1726 TGFLTLPAS

-1778 TATLQSGAA
+1778 TATLQSGAS

-1803 KVQTLEDIAAEFAR
+1803 KVQTLEDIAAEFTR

-1825 QGMGLYD
+1825 QGVGLYD

-1871 GTKVQYIADNGKITY
+1871 GTKVQYIADNGDIEY

-1934 AAESLNWELIRG
+1934 AAGSLNWELIRG

-2025 KSGKFRLIARVTYD
+2025 KAGKFRLIARVTYD

-2061 FFDATVAPFDSS
+2061 LFDATVAPFDSS

-2090 RDFVDKTKP
+2090 RDFVNKTKS
-2099 VDLTA
+2099 VDTTA

-2117 EEKGIMSDSYNQK
+2117 EQEDIMTDSYNQK

-2192 ELDGAAAFMTEAL
+2192 ELDGAAAFMTEAR
-2205 TGDVYWDGIKNKNT
+2205 TENAYWDGIKNENT
-2219 VKTKVTSDLYPFAE
+2219 DKTKVTSDLYPFAE

-2325 RYKDFAQFYK
+2325 RYKNFAQFYK
-2335 QPIHIDLTVI
+2335 QPIQIDLTVP
-2345 GEKNAADPNENQ
+2345 GTTGQNDPNENQ

-2367 YNKNGHTFQG
+2367 YNKNGHTFTG
-2377 ISDFTFTGKA
+2377 ISGFTFTGKA

-2400 LDSAKYTYTGSGAY
+2400 LDSANYTYTGSGAY

-2439 GIAVKGGNETLPKT
+2439 GLTLQGGTETLPKT

-2479 TDPMVPGAEV
+2479 TDPAVPGAEV

-2553 DGILRKPDD
+2553 DGILRAPDD

-2568 TDNERIILALTA
+2568 TDNERIALALTA
-2580 IGKDPTNVGDKNLLT
+2580 IGKDPANVGGENLLK
-2595 ALQDKDIMK
+2595 ALQNKDIMQ
-2604 VTDTSKTDINGL
+2604 VTDTSNTDINGL

-2639 LEQQN
+2639 LAQQN
-2644 KDGSWS
+2644 EDGSWR

-2683 NTAVEKALN
+2683 NTAVRKALN

-2825 VVEEKPVPATGH
+2825 AVEEKPVPATGH

-2862 CGTKETM
+2862 CGTEETM

-2897 TCSRCHKYFSDA
+2897 TCSRCHKFFSDA

-2916 KDSWIIAA
+2916 KDSWVIAA

-2971 VDGVCTTCGTRN
+2971 VNGVCTVCGVKN
-2983 PAGGIKG
+2983 PMANVKG
-2990 DDLKVDSKDNTIVT
+2990 DDIKVDSKDNTIVT
-3004 GGGLTIKTDKPV
+3004 GGGLVIKADDTITGEV
-3016 TDEKLAEIKAA
+3016 LADIKAA
-3027 VENGSI
+3027 VSDGA
-3033 VITVNNTPILQL
+3033 ITVTVTDTLQL
-3045 TKEDKESDGGKKALM
+3045 TNEQKAADGGKSALTEAAKM
-3060 QAGAAASGELKKELD
+3060 AGDEVKKELN

-3125 VTLTIPI
+3125 VTVTIPI

-3206 DSGKKDS
+3206 DSGKTDS

>member
-1 MRKRV
+1 MKKRV

-18 MLPTSVLA
+18 LLPTSVLA

-32 QEQQTQQEQIAPAD
+32 QEQQTQQEQITPVD

-51 PAGNE
+51 LAGNE

-71 RSARS
+71 QMARS
-76 GGAAPM
+76 GGAA
-82 LAAAG
+82 LALAE
-87 AVQNIGTAE
+87 GTVSSAK
-96 EFAAMEPGGNYQ
+96 EFAAMDASGSYT
-108 LTADITVTAPYANE
+108 LTKDIIVTEPYAS
-122 FTDFSGTFDGNGHTV
+122 DFSGTFDGNGHTV
-137 TLAISGDSDY
+137 TLDIEGNSANVG
-147 QALFAK
+147 LFRK
-153 LAAGAVVKNVMVDG
+153 LGGGATVKNVTVAG
-167 EVTGTDNIGGIAGI
+167 QVTATGKNNVGGIAG
-181 ATNAT
+181 NADGNVT
-186 IIACAN
+186 IENCKNTASIKGSKAVGGILGYSEPGSGFVTISSCAN
-192 KATVA
+192 MGSVSGTRKQ
-197 ATGRYVGGL
+197 VGGIAGNV
-206 VGKGTGLTMTSCYN
+206 VGTHIIRNCYN
-220 QGAVSSTRTRP
+220 QGDISDGA
-231 INMGGIAGYV
+231 GILGRGTKGV
-241 DGGASVE
+241 LVE
-248 NCYNTGSI
+248 NCYTVGSVETNGAI
-256 TGSGSNTA
+256 MAVSSSSYSSDEPCRIVNCYAPSETVTALVPSTVKISNSGTKSSA
-264 AVVGWDAATVK
+264 EMQSAEFAAT
-275 NCYYLESTYKVGACG
+275 
-290 NDGYT
+290 
-295 DPTVSKTDAEMRS
+295 
-308 GDIVALL
+308 L
-315 GSAFMVKSGDY
+315 GSAFQYNGGGYPTLKDPEPVVEKNVVSISVKSAKTTCYTGDELELSVTVTYDDNSSEVITKGFTVAGFDNTAPGKQTVTVTYKEKTDSIEIEVIKKPEFDDFFAGIVNSVEVTNDATYPYVVDMTDSDGLCLRSSNPAQGNTSSTSTITLKAKANVTLSFKYWGCNYDSSYAALTIVKNNSYNPEMRSWGSTQWKDFTIDLKKGDTLRLNLIKTYVSGDY
-326 PALSWETPTA
+326 Y
-336 AVKFTVSPANAV
+336 VKLKDFTVSSLYEVKLTAEPEEADAV
-348 VEINGVKYTG
+348 VALKDSTGAELKGTNGVYIVSAG
-358 SCTVGLPVGDYTY
+358 EYTY
-371 TVSCPGYTQQTGSVT
+371 TVSAYGYDTVTETINVAADVAKTVPLTKSAAYSVAFDISRPAGITADPTVTVRTNGKAVYTGDGTGCSLSNGSYAYTVACDGCDNAGGIFSVNGDKVNITVTLAKKAIFEDFFANCQGITVSGDKGKFTIEGAGKDSYLKTTETTTLALTATKNVKLSFSYIANAAGCVEGDWYDEPDEYYYFTIKKNSKQVKLADRETSWKDFSVELTQGDVLTISYDGYTSYYY
-386 VTGEDNPVANPN
+386 
-398 SVSVTLEKDAAK
+398 AALK
-410 WVTVTFTVTPE
+410 NFAAVPFY
-421 NATLTLKDG
+421 TLTLKTPDG
-430 ETQVTPTE
+430 
-438 GTTYKLLKGVT
+438 
-449 YTYTAV
+449 
-455 SDDEGY
+455 
-461 EPASG
+461 
-466 EVTPTAD
+466 
-473 GTQTVALKKVQS
+473 
-485 IAVKNGSTHKTEF
+485 
-498 EQGDA
+498 
-503 LDTTG
+503 
-508 LTVTVTYSDNSTKD
+508 
-522 ITEGFT
+522 
-528 VTGFNSVNV
+528 
-537 AENQTLTVHYKG
+537 
-549 AETTYSVKINKK
+549 
-561 LFPSKAFNALE
+561 
-572 GYATVEYSH
+572 ATV
-581 TGKYTAGDGKEF
+581 
-593 VDDAQEGALRS
+593 VL
-604 NSAGMNSTTVTVTI
+604 
-618 TFLENAPKMLLSFDY
+618 
-633 KVSSESNYDKLLV
+633 
-646 AQNRETKLTK
+646 
-656 SGTVAWTADNSLT
+656 
-669 VKGGDIVTLT
+669 
-679 YSKDRSTASGS
+679 KDRSG
-690 DCIWLK
+690 
-696 NFTVSPLY
+696 
-704 TLTIAPNQT
+704 
-713 DATVTLKD
+713 
-721 KEGKTVSGS
+721 
-730 NGVFAVKAAADYT
+730 
-743 YTVTKKGYEPATGK
+743 
-757 VTMSAENQTV
+757 AE
-767 NVTLVKLPVIT
+767 I
-778 LQFTPD
+778 
-784 DAAVTLKQGN
+784 
-794 TTVYKESAA
+794 
-803 SSTGKNV
+803 TGKNGAYTV
-810 YIAAKNTDYTYT
+810 AAGTYAYT
-822 VSKFGYETATGMI
+822 VSKFGYETKTGNI
-835 SVATGDVNKT
+835 
-845 VTLTEAAKYSVT
+845 
-857 FQITKPEGVSASPT
+857 
-871 VTVEYNGTKVYE
+871 
-883 GSGANCTLPAGDYTY
+883 
-898 KATLKDCDDLSGSF
+898 
-912 TVAAAA
+912 
-918 VTVNL
+918 
-923 PFEKKLTFADIFQGV
+923 
-938 EGITASNGTK
+938 
-948 GFKPIKSAAGNYL
+948 
-961 ESNKSYYGTTSLTLT
+961 
-976 ATKPCVISFEYF
+976 
-988 AQGHEDNWDED
+988 
-999 DSAFFTVKKG
+999 
-1009 TTTLLTVYEENGW
+1009 
-1022 KTFST
+1022 
-1027 ALNTGET
+1027 
-1034 LTLSF
+1034 
-1039 NENGNSYY
+1039 
-1047 VRLKNFAVSPA
+1047 
-1058 YTITLTTTPTADKVE
+1058 
-1073 LKDESG
+1073 
-1079 NKLTGSGGKYAVAPG
+1079 
-1094 TYTYT
+1094 T
-1099 VSKKDYE
+1099 VS
-1106 TATGEITVT
+1106 
-1115 DADVTQP
+1115 
-1122 VKLTAKPVI
+1122 
-1131 TLTATPADAT
+1131 
-1141 VKLEKGSLPASP
+1141 
-1153 KTTDKETGVY
+1153 
-1163 TYVVEKGAE
+1163 
-1172 YTYTVSKFGYETE
+1172 
-1185 TGSITVNADVNK
+1185 ADVNE

-1227 GGTIKPEADGGYK
+1227 GGTIKPEANGGYK
-1240 LYLGETYAYTVA
+1240 LYLGETYAYTVT
-1252 KADYITVSGSF
+1252 KADYVPVHGSI
-1263 TAAKNDTITVT
+1263 TAAEDKTLSFT
-1274 LTYAGAGWDGT
+1274 LTYAGEGWDGT
-1285 TKTAPTQDKSGVY
+1285 AKTAPTQDKNGVY
-1298 LIDTAAKLAWFADAV
+1298 QIGTAAELAWFADAV
-1313 NGGQKAINGKLTANI
+1313 NKGGTTISGKLTANI
-1328 NLNGKPWTA
+1328 NLNGKTWTA
-1337 IGTSS
+1337 IGTDS

-1354 TVSGLVTTGLVG
+1354 TVSGLAGTGGLVYYLSANG
-1366 ELAEGGV
+1366 TVKSLCV
-1373 VENLRVNCAIV
+1373 DCAIDG
-1384 STSSLLG
+1384 TSN
-1391 GVANSSAGT
+1391 V
-1400 IRNCMVSGSITFSS
+1400 
-1414 EGHNGASAI
+1414 
-1423 GGIAGR
+1423 GGIADKSEGR
-1429 TTGNGV
+1429 IENCLVSGYIKGGDDVIFGVGGIVGHGVAGNV
-1435 ISGCVSRAV
+1435 ISGCVSTADILFKYSRYAV
-1444 VKDAYDNSTYGTSAP
+1444 QNGAGGIVGYTYGT
-1459 LGGIA
+1459 
-1464 GYAYGVV
+1464 V
-1471 ENCYFTGTLA
+1471 ENCYFAGNVHTNAKSVSAGGF
-1481 VKKTQPNKIIQQK
+1481 
-1494 RGGLVGELNANAEL
+1494 GGLVGCARSNAVMKDCYTVGAVT
-1508 KGSYVAGEFAIADE
+1508 GPE
-1522 SKFGAVVGKVN
+1522 SSFGAVVGKVN

-1553 DGTTSGMTAHTADY
+1553 DGTTSGMTARTADY
-1567 MRSAEFAVD
+1567 MRTPEFAAE
-1576 MGMNQDDGTLNG
+1576 MGMHLDSGNSNG

-1597 GTVLSADDLKAAAAA
+1597 GTPVDNADLKAAAAA

-1636 ETVLGLY
+1636 ETVLRFY

-1650 KADLCEKYGIEAP
+1650 KADLCEKYGIEEP
-1663 GEAVTNLHDYFLNAL
+1663 GEAVTDLHDYFLNAL

-1685 LGLDAENADRLKADA
+1685 LGLDAENADLLKADA

-1713 GDPEEEEETAQTY
+1713 SDPEEEEEIAQTY
-1726 TACLTLPAS
+1726 TGFLTLPAS
-1735 VTVPVEGSGEKIV
+1735 VTVPVEGSGEKTV
-1748 SLTWTADNA
+1748 SLAWTADNA

-1803 KVQTLEDIAAEFAR
+1803 KVQTLEDIAVEFTR

-1825 QGMGLYD
+1825 QGVGLYD

-1871 GTKVQYIADNGKITY
+1871 GTKVQYIADNGDIIY

-1934 AAESLNWELIRG
+1934 AAGSLNWELIRG

-2025 KSGKFRLIARVTYD
+2025 KAGKFRLIARVTYD

-2061 FFDATVAPFDSS
+2061 LFDATVAPFDSS

-2099 VDLTA
+2099 VDTTA
-2104 VSDDM
+2104 VGDDM

-2117 EEKGIMSDSYNQK
+2117 EKAGIMTDSYNQK

-2154 PGEKPV
+2154 PGEKRV
-2160 EAKYVVTITT
+2160 EAKYVVIITT

-2177 ARQEFSFTIQPFTQP
+2177 ARQEFSFTIQPFTQQ
-2192 ELDGAAAFMTEAL
+2192 ELDGAADFMTEAL

-2219 VKTKVTSDLYPFAE
+2219 DKTKVTSDLYPFAE

-2325 RYKDFAQFYK
+2325 RYKNFAQFYK
-2335 QPIHIDLTVI
+2335 QPIQIDLTVP
-2345 GEKNAADPNENQ
+2345 GTTGQNDPNENQ

-2367 YNKNGHTFQG
+2367 YNKNGHTFTG
-2377 ISDFTFTGKA
+2377 ISGFTFTGKA

-2439 GIAVKGGNETLPKT
+2439 GIAVKDGNETLPKT

-2479 TDPMVPGAEV
+2479 TDPVVPGAEV

-2553 DGILRKPDD
+2553 DGVLVDPESH
-2562 KNTPVI
+2562 NPTV

-2580 IGKDPTNVGDKNLLT
+2580 IGKDPANVGGENLLK
-2595 ALQDKDIMK
+2595 ALQNKDIMK
-2604 VTDTSKTDINGL
+2604 VTDTSNTDINGL

-2639 LEQQN
+2639 LAQQN
-2644 KDGSWS
+2644 EDGSWR

-2671 APYHKDGGNETV
+2671 APYYKDGGNETV

-2789 DMTDAACAHRFGEWK
+2789 DMTDAACAHRFGEWQ

-2825 VVEEKPVPATGH
+2825 AVEEKSVPATGH
-2837 KFSAWTVTKAA
+2837 NFGAWTVTKAA

-2862 CGTKETM
+2862 CGTEETM

-2916 KDSWIIAA
+2916 KDSWVIAA

-2971 VDGVCTTCGTRN
+2971 VNGVCTVCGVKN
-2983 PAGGIKG
+2983 PMANVKG
-2990 DDLKVDSKDNTIVT
+2990 DDIKVDSKDNTIVT

-3016 TDEKLAEIKAA
+3016 TDEKLADIKAA
-3027 VENGSI
+3027 VSDGA
-3033 VITVNNTPILQL
+3033 ITVTVTDTLQL
-3045 TKEDKESDGGKKALM
+3045 TNEQKAADGGKSALTEAAKT
-3060 QAGAAASGELKKELD
+3060 AGDEVKKELN

-3125 VTLTIPI
+3125 VTVTIPI
-3132 TDELYAALQGKHVCV
+3132 TDELYAALQGKRVCV

>member
-18 MLPTSVLA
+18 LLPTSVLA

-32 QEQQTQQEQIAPAD
+32 QEQQTQQEQIAPVE

-51 PAGNE
+51 PAEDE

-61 QEPAEEVPVS
+61 QEQQEPAPETPAPQM
-71 RSARS
+71 ARS

-96 EFAAMEPGGNYQ
+96 AFAAMEPGGNYQ
-108 LTADITVTAPYANE
+108 LTADIIVTAPYGNDITG
-122 FTDFSGTFDGNGHTV
+122 FTGFTGTFDGNGHTV
-137 TLAISGDSDY
+137 TLDITASTANVG
-147 QALFAK
+147 LFSK
-153 LAAGAVVKNVMVDG
+153 LAGGAVVRNVITAGSISSKGNNV
-167 EVTGTDNIGGIAGI
+167 GGIAGS
-181 ATNAT
+181 ADTDAGDVT
-186 IIACAN
+186 IENCKNTAAISGYKAVGGIVGYVTGAAGVTVRGCAN
-192 KATVA
+192 
-197 ATGRYVGGL
+197 TGSV
-206 VGKGTGLTMTSCYN
+206 M
-220 QGAVSSTRTRP
+220 GANRQV
-231 INMGGIAGYV
+231 GGIAGTIQNK
-241 DGGASVE
+241 AAVE
-248 NCYNTGSI
+248 NCYNIGNISGFNNYAGIVGQNSSSATNTISNCYTTGTVTAYGTSTNAGYALLGGGKNCTVSNCYALKQSNLGLVYTQSSI
-256 TGSGSNTA
+256 KTENSDFKSA
-264 AVVGWDAATVK
+264 EEMQSAEFAAT
-275 NCYYLESTYKVGACG
+275 
-290 NDGYT
+290 
-295 DPTVSKTDAEMRS
+295 
-308 GDIVALL
+308 L
-315 GSAFMVKSGDY
+315 GSAFQYNGGGYPTLKDPEPVVEKNVVSISVKSAKTTCYTGDELELSVTVTYDDNSSEVITKGFTVAGFDNTAPGKQTVTVTYKEKTDSIEIEVIKKPEFDDFFAGIVNSVEVTNDATYPYVVDMTDSDGLCLRSSNPDQGNTSSTSTITLKAKANVTLSFKYWGCNYDYSSAALTIVKNNSYNPEMRSWGSTQWKDFTIDLKKGDTLRLNLIKTYVPGDY
-326 PALSWETPTA
+326 Y
-336 AVKFTVSPANAV
+336 VKLKDFTVSSLYEVKLTAEPEEADADV
-348 VEINGVKYTG
+348 ALKDSTGAELKGTNGVYIVSAG
-358 SCTVGLPVGDYTY
+358 EYTY
-371 TVSCPGYTQQTGSVT
+371 TVSAYGYDTVTETINVAADVAKTVPLTKSAAYSVAFDISRPAGITADPTVTVKTNGKAVYTGDGTGCSLSNGSYAYTVACDGCDNAGGVFSVNGDKVNITVTLAKKAIFEDFFANCQGITVSGDKGKFTIEGAGKDSYLKTTETTTLALTATKNVKLSFSYIANAAGYVEGDWYYDEPDEYYYFTIKKNSTQVKRADSETSWKDFSVELTQGDVLTISYDGYTR
-386 VTGEDNPVANPN
+386 DYY
-398 SVSVTLEKDAAK
+398 AALK
-410 WVTVTFTVTPE
+410 NFAAVPFY
-421 NATLTLKDG
+421 TLTLN
-430 ETQVTPTE
+430 TPA
-438 GTTYKLLKGVT
+438 G
-449 YTYTAV
+449 
-455 SDDEGY
+455 
-461 EPASG
+461 
-466 EVTPTAD
+466 
-473 GTQTVALKKVQS
+473 
-485 IAVKNGSTHKTEF
+485 
-498 EQGDA
+498 
-503 LDTTG
+503 
-508 LTVTVTYSDNSTKD
+508 
-522 ITEGFT
+522 
-528 VTGFNSVNV
+528 
-537 AENQTLTVHYKG
+537 
-549 AETTYSVKINKK
+549 
-561 LFPSKAFNALE
+561 
-572 GYATVEYSH
+572 ATV
-581 TGKYTAGDGKEF
+581 
-593 VDDAQEGALRS
+593 VL
-604 NSAGMNSTTVTVTI
+604 
-618 TFLENAPKMLLSFDY
+618 
-633 KVSSESNYDKLLV
+633 
-646 AQNRETKLTK
+646 
-656 SGTVAWTADNSLT
+656 
-669 VKGGDIVTLT
+669 
-679 YSKDRSTASGS
+679 KDRSG
-690 DCIWLK
+690 
-696 NFTVSPLY
+696 
-704 TLTIAPNQT
+704 
-713 DATVTLKD
+713 
-721 KEGKTVSGS
+721 
-730 NGVFAVKAAADYT
+730 
-743 YTVTKKGYEPATGK
+743 
-757 VTMSAENQTV
+757 AE
-767 NVTLVKLPVIT
+767 I
-778 LQFTPD
+778 
-784 DAAVTLKQGN
+784 
-794 TTVYKESAA
+794 
-803 SSTGKNV
+803 TGKNGAYTV
-810 YIAAKNTDYTYT
+810 AAGTYAYT
-822 VSKFGYETATGMI
+822 VSKFGYETKTGNI
-835 SVATGDVNKT
+835 
-845 VTLTEAAKYSVT
+845 
-857 FQITKPEGVSASPT
+857 
-871 VTVEYNGTKVYE
+871 
-883 GSGANCTLPAGDYTY
+883 
-898 KATLKDCDDLSGSF
+898 
-912 TVAAAA
+912 
-918 VTVNL
+918 
-923 PFEKKLTFADIFQGV
+923 
-938 EGITASNGTK
+938 
-948 GFKPIKSAAGNYL
+948 
-961 ESNKSYYGTTSLTLT
+961 
-976 ATKPCVISFEYF
+976 
-988 AQGHEDNWDED
+988 
-999 DSAFFTVKKG
+999 
-1009 TTTLLTVYEENGW
+1009 
-1022 KTFST
+1022 
-1027 ALNTGET
+1027 
-1034 LTLSF
+1034 
-1039 NENGNSYY
+1039 
-1047 VRLKNFAVSPA
+1047 
-1058 YTITLTTTPTADKVE
+1058 
-1073 LKDESG
+1073 
-1079 NKLTGSGGKYAVAPG
+1079 
-1094 TYTYT
+1094 T
-1099 VSKKDYE
+1099 VS
-1106 TATGEITVT
+1106 
-1115 DADVTQP
+1115 
-1122 VKLTAKPVI
+1122 
-1131 TLTATPADAT
+1131 
-1141 VKLEKGSLPASP
+1141 
-1153 KTTDKETGVY
+1153 
-1163 TYVVEKGAE
+1163 
-1172 YTYTVSKFGYETE
+1172 
-1185 TGSITVNADVNK
+1185 ADVNE

-1204 ASCTLTFAVTPA
+1204 ATRTLTFAVTPA
-1216 ENAKVTVTHPV
+1216 DATVTVTHPV
-1227 GGTIKPEADGGYK
+1227 GGTIAADENGAYIV
-1240 LYLGETYAYTVA
+1240 YAGETYAYTVA
-1252 KADYITVSGSF
+1252 KAEYITVSGSF
-1263 TAAKNDTITVT
+1263 TAAKNDTIKVT
-1274 LTYAGAGWDGT
+1274 LTYAGEGWDGT
-1285 TKTAPTQDKSGVY
+1285 AKTAPTQDKNGVY
-1298 LIDTAAKLAWFADAV
+1298 QIGTAAELAWFADAV
-1313 NGGQKAINGKLTANI
+1313 NKGGTTISGKLTANI
-1328 NLNGKPWTA
+1328 NLNGKTWTA
-1337 IGTSS
+1337 IGTDS

-1354 TVSGLVTTGLVG
+1354 TVSGLAGTGGLVYYLSANG
-1366 ELAEGGV
+1366 TVKSLCV
-1373 VENLRVNCAIV
+1373 DCAIDG
-1384 STSSLLG
+1384 TSN
-1391 GVANSSAGT
+1391 V
-1400 IRNCMVSGSITFSS
+1400 
-1414 EGHNGASAI
+1414 
-1423 GGIAGR
+1423 GGIADKSEGR
-1429 TTGNGV
+1429 IENCLVSGYIKGGDDVIFGVGGIVGHGVAGNV
-1435 ISGCVSRAV
+1435 ISGCVSTADILFKYSRYAV
-1444 VKDAYDNSTYGTSAP
+1444 QNGAGGIVGYTYGT
-1459 LGGIA
+1459 
-1464 GYAYGVV
+1464 V
-1471 ENCYFTGTLA
+1471 ENCYFAGNVHTNAKSVSAGGF
-1481 VKKTQPNKIIQQK
+1481 
-1494 RGGLVGELNANAEL
+1494 GGLVGCARSNAVMKDCYTVGAVT
-1508 KGSYVAGEFAIADE
+1508 GPE
-1522 SKFGAVVGKVN
+1522 SSFGAVVGKVN

-1553 DGTTSGMTAHTADY
+1553 DGTTSGMTARTADY
-1567 MRSAEFAVD
+1567 MRTPEFAAE
-1576 MGMNQDDGTLNG
+1576 MGMHLDSGNSNG

-1597 GTVLSADDLKAAAAA
+1597 GTPVDNADLKAAAAA

-1636 ETVLGLY
+1636 ETVLRFY

-1650 KADLCEKYGIEAP
+1650 KADLCEKYGIEEP
-1663 GEAVTNLHDYFLNAL
+1663 GEAVTDLHDYFLNAL

-1685 LGLDAENADRLKADA
+1685 LGLDAENADLLKADA

-1713 GDPEEEEETAQTY
+1713 SDPEEEEEIAQTY
-1726 TACLTLPAS
+1726 TGFLTLPAS
-1735 VTVPVEGSGEKIV
+1735 VTVPVDGEEKTV

-1803 KVQTLEDIAAEFAR
+1803 KVQTLEDIAAEFTR

-1825 QGMGLYD
+1825 EGVGLYD

-1871 GTKVQYIADNGKITY
+1871 GTKVQYIADNGNITY

-1934 AAESLNWELIRG
+1934 AAGSLNWELIRG

-2010 VNRPLQPADGTALPE
+2010 VNRPLQPADGTPLPE
-2025 KSGKFRLIARVTYD
+2025 KAGKFRLIARVTYD

-2061 FFDATVAPFDSS
+2061 LFDATVAPFDSS

-2099 VDLTA
+2099 VDTTA
-2104 VSDDM
+2104 VGDDM

-2117 EEKGIMSDSYNQK
+2117 EKAGIMTDSYNQK

-2154 PGEKPV
+2154 PGEKRV
-2160 EAKYVVTITT
+2160 EAKYVVIITT

-2177 ARQEFSFTIQPFTQP
+2177 ARKEFSFTIQPFTQQ
-2192 ELDGAAAFMTEAL
+2192 ELDGAADFMTEAL

-2219 VKTKVTSDLYPFAE
+2219 DKTKVTSDLYPFAE

-2325 RYKDFAQFYK
+2325 RYKNFAQFYK
-2335 QPIHIDLTVI
+2335 QPIQIDLTVP
-2345 GEKNAADPNENQ
+2345 GTTGQNDPNENQ

-2367 YNKNGHTFQG
+2367 YNKNGHTFTG
-2377 ISDFTFTGKA
+2377 ISGFTFTGKA

-2439 GIAVKGGNETLPKT
+2439 GLTLQGGTETLPKT

-2479 TDPMVPGAEV
+2479 TDPAVPGAEV

-2544 AYVKANIGS
+2544 AYVQKNMGA
-2553 DGILRKPDD
+2553 DGVLVDPESRNP
-2562 KNTPVI
+2562 TV

-2580 IGKDPTNVGDKNLLT
+2580 IGKDPANVGGENLLK
-2595 ALQDKDIMK
+2595 ALQNKDIMQ
-2604 VTDTSKTDINGL
+2604 VTDTSNTDINGL

-2639 LEQQN
+2639 LAQQN
-2644 KDGSWS
+2644 EDGSWR

-2671 APYHKDGGNETV
+2671 APYYKDGGNETV

-2862 CGTKETM
+2862 CGTEETM

-2897 TCSRCHKYFSDA
+2897 TCSRCHKFFSDA

-2916 KDSWIIAA
+2916 KDSWVIAA

-3125 VTLTIPI
+3125 VTVTIPI

>member
-1 MRKRV
+1 MKKRV

-18 MLPTSVLA
+18 LLPTSVLA

-46 TENTV
+46 TENTI
-51 PAGNE
+51 PTEDE

-61 QEPAEEVPVS
+61 QEPAPETPVS

-76 GGAAPM
+76 GGTAPM

-87 AVQNIGTAE
+87 AVQDIGTAE
-96 EFAAMEPGGNYQ
+96 AFAAMEPGGNYQ
-108 LTADITVTAPYANE
+108 LTADITVKEPYDKD
-122 FTDFSGTFDGNGHTV
+122 FTGTFDGNGHTV
-137 TLAISGDSDY
+137 TLNITAKTNYVG
-147 QALFAK
+147 LFK
-153 LAAGAVVKNVMVDG
+153 TLAGGAVVKNVITAG
-167 EVTGTDNIGGIAGI
+167 SVTTTGKK
-181 ATNAT
+181 
-186 IIACAN
+186 C
-192 KATVA
+192 VA
-197 ATGRYVGGL
+197 
-206 VGKGTGLTMTSCYN
+206 
-220 QGAVSSTRTRP
+220 
-231 INMGGIAGYV
+231 GIAGYATDNV
-241 DGGASVE
+241 KIE
-248 NCYNTGSI
+248 NCKNTASI
-256 TGSGSNTA
+256 TGNKNVGGILGEAYNNEESISVGIKNCANEGAVNGTGS
-264 AVVGWDAATVK
+264 AVGGIVGKMEGQNSIIDCYNRGNITGFNNYAGIVGQSTGALVATIK
-275 NCYYLESTYKVGACG
+275 NCYSVGAVTAYGASTNAGYALIGGGKNYALTNCYAIKQ
-290 NDGYT
+290 DGLNLAYKGT
-295 DPTVSKTDAEMRS
+295 NATTEECDLKSADDMKSAEF
-308 GDIVALL
+308 AATL
-315 GSAFMVKSGDY
+315 GSAFQYNGGGYPTLKDPEPVVEKNVVSISVKSAKTTCYTGDELELSVTVTYDDNSSEVITKGFTVAGFDNTAPGKQTVTVTYREKTDSIEIEVIKKPEFDDFFAGIVNSVEVTNDATYPYVVDMTDSDGLCLRSSNPVQGNTSSTSTITLKAKANVTLSFKYWGCNYDSSYAALTIVKNNSYNPEMRSWGSTQWKDFTIDLKKGDTLRLNLIKTYVSGDY
-326 PALSWETPTA
+326 Y
-336 AVKFTVSPANAV
+336 VKLKDFTVSSLYEVKLTAEPEEADAV
-348 VEINGVKYTG
+348 VALKDSTGAELKGTNGVYIVSAG
-358 SCTVGLPVGDYTY
+358 EYTY
-371 TVSCPGYTQQTGSVT
+371 TVSAYGYDTVTETINVAADVAKTVPLTKSAAYSVAFDISRPAGITADPTVTVKTNGKAVYTGDGTGCSLSNGSYAYTVACDGCDNAGGLFSVNGDKVNITVTLAKKAIFEDFFANCQGITVSGDKGKFTIEGAGKDSYLKTTETTTLALTATKNVKLSFSYIANAAGYVEGDWDYDEPDEYYYFTIKKNSTQVKRADSETSWKDFSVELTQGDVLTISYDGYTSYYY
-386 VTGEDNPVANPN
+386 
-398 SVSVTLEKDAAK
+398 AALK
-410 WVTVTFTVTPE
+410 NFAAVPFY
-421 NATLTLKDG
+421 TLTLKTPDG
-430 ETQVTPTE
+430 
-438 GTTYKLLKGVT
+438 
-449 YTYTAV
+449 
-455 SDDEGY
+455 
-461 EPASG
+461 
-466 EVTPTAD
+466 
-473 GTQTVALKKVQS
+473 
-485 IAVKNGSTHKTEF
+485 
-498 EQGDA
+498 
-503 LDTTG
+503 
-508 LTVTVTYSDNSTKD
+508 
-522 ITEGFT
+522 
-528 VTGFNSVNV
+528 
-537 AENQTLTVHYKG
+537 
-549 AETTYSVKINKK
+549 
-561 LFPSKAFNALE
+561 
-572 GYATVEYSH
+572 ATV
-581 TGKYTAGDGKEF
+581 
-593 VDDAQEGALRS
+593 VL
-604 NSAGMNSTTVTVTI
+604 
-618 TFLENAPKMLLSFDY
+618 
-633 KVSSESNYDKLLV
+633 
-646 AQNRETKLTK
+646 
-656 SGTVAWTADNSLT
+656 
-669 VKGGDIVTLT
+669 
-679 YSKDRSTASGS
+679 KDRSG
-690 DCIWLK
+690 
-696 NFTVSPLY
+696 
-704 TLTIAPNQT
+704 
-713 DATVTLKD
+713 
-721 KEGKTVSGS
+721 
-730 NGVFAVKAAADYT
+730 
-743 YTVTKKGYEPATGK
+743 
-757 VTMSAENQTV
+757 AE
-767 NVTLVKLPVIT
+767 I
-778 LQFTPD
+778 
-784 DAAVTLKQGN
+784 
-794 TTVYKESAA
+794 
-803 SSTGKNV
+803 TGKNGAYTV
-810 YIAAKNTDYTYT
+810 AAGTYTYT
-822 VSKFGYETATGMI
+822 VSKFGYETKTGNI
-835 SVATGDVNKT
+835 
-845 VTLTEAAKYSVT
+845 
-857 FQITKPEGVSASPT
+857 
-871 VTVEYNGTKVYE
+871 
-883 GSGANCTLPAGDYTY
+883 
-898 KATLKDCDDLSGSF
+898 
-912 TVAAAA
+912 
-918 VTVNL
+918 
-923 PFEKKLTFADIFQGV
+923 
-938 EGITASNGTK
+938 
-948 GFKPIKSAAGNYL
+948 
-961 ESNKSYYGTTSLTLT
+961 
-976 ATKPCVISFEYF
+976 
-988 AQGHEDNWDED
+988 
-999 DSAFFTVKKG
+999 
-1009 TTTLLTVYEENGW
+1009 
-1022 KTFST
+1022 
-1027 ALNTGET
+1027 
-1034 LTLSF
+1034 
-1039 NENGNSYY
+1039 
-1047 VRLKNFAVSPA
+1047 
-1058 YTITLTTTPTADKVE
+1058 
-1073 LKDESG
+1073 
-1079 NKLTGSGGKYAVAPG
+1079 
-1094 TYTYT
+1094 T
-1099 VSKKDYE
+1099 VS
-1106 TATGEITVT
+1106 
-1115 DADVTQP
+1115 
-1122 VKLTAKPVI
+1122 
-1131 TLTATPADAT
+1131 
-1141 VKLEKGSLPASP
+1141 
-1153 KTTDKETGVY
+1153 
-1163 TYVVEKGAE
+1163 
-1172 YTYTVSKFGYETE
+1172 
-1185 TGSITVNADVNK
+1185 ADVNE

-1204 ASCTLTFAVTPA
+1204 ATRTLTFAVTPA

-1240 LYLGETYAYTVA
+1240 LYLGETYAYTVT
-1252 KADYITVSGSF
+1252 KENYVPVRGSI
-1263 TAAKNDTITVT
+1263 TAAEDKTLSFA
-1274 LTYAGAGWDGT
+1274 LTYAGEGWDGT
-1285 TKTAPTQDKSGVY
+1285 AKTAPTQDKNGVY
-1298 LIDTAAKLAWFADAV
+1298 QIGTAAELAWFADAV
-1313 NGGQKAINGKLTANI
+1313 QTGQTAISAKLTANI
-1328 NLNGKPWTA
+1328 NLNGKTWTA
-1337 IGTSS
+1337 FGKYDYKLEGKSG
-1342 NKFAGT
+1342 FAGT
-1348 LDGDNY
+1348 LDGDRHI
-1354 TVSGLVTTGLVG
+1354 VSGLKSTEGLVSC
-1366 ELAEGGV
+1366 L
-1373 VENLRVNCAIV
+1373 
-1384 STSSLLG
+1384 
-1391 GVANSSAGT
+1391 SSAGT
-1400 IRNCMVSGSITFSS
+1400 VKNLTVIGTVSGSSHVGGIAATSS
-1414 EGHNGASAI
+1414 GTVENCLFDGTVTTSSSSASAGGIVGRASKGNRIVNCVNTGDIKNTCTSYSSTLNIGGIVGYTYGTVENCYSTGNVSARTDRDTNKGI
-1423 GGIAGR
+1423 GGIAGQVYASAVLR
-1429 TTGNGV
+1429 NCYVTGAVTGPKAG
-1435 ISGCVSRAV
+1435 ISPV
-1444 VKDAYDNSTYGTSAP
+1444 VNLVASGAT
-1459 LGGIA
+1459 
-1464 GYAYGVV
+1464 V
-1471 ENCYFTGTLA
+1471 ENCYYLHAAGIGASTAGALQ
-1481 VKKTQPNKIIQQK
+1481 KT
-1494 RGGLVGELNANAEL
+1494 AEEMRTP
-1508 KGSYVAGEFAIADE
+1508 EFA
-1522 SKFGAVVGKVN
+1522 
-1533 SGATITN
+1533 
-1540 CAYLDTVAPQAAA
+1540 
-1553 DGTTSGMTAHTADY
+1553 
-1567 MRSAEFAVD
+1567 AE
-1576 MGMNQDDGTLNG
+1576 MGMHLDSGNSNG

-1597 GTVLSADDLKAAAAA
+1597 GTPVDNADLKAAAAA

-1636 ETVLGLY
+1636 ETVLRFY

-1650 KADLCEKYGIEAP
+1650 KADLCEKYGIEEP
-1663 GEAVTNLHDYFLNAL
+1663 GEAVTDLHDYFLNAL

-1685 LGLDAENADRLKADA
+1685 LGLDAENADLLKADA

-1713 GDPEEEEETAQTY
+1713 SDPEEEEEIAQTY
-1726 TACLTLPAS
+1726 TGFLTLPAS
-1735 VTVPVEGSGEKIV
+1735 VTVPVEGSGEKTV
-1748 SLTWTADNA
+1748 SLAWTADNA

-1803 KVQTLEDIAAEFAR
+1803 KVQTLEDIAVEFTR

-1825 QGMGLYD
+1825 QGVGLYD

-1871 GTKVQYIADNGKITY
+1871 GTKVQYIADNGDIIY

-1934 AAESLNWELIRG
+1934 AAGSLNWELIRG

-2025 KSGKFRLIARVTYD
+2025 KAGKFRLIARVTYD

-2061 FFDATVAPFDSS
+2061 LFDATVAPFDSS

-2154 PGEKPV
+2154 PGEEPV
-2160 EAKYVVTITT
+2160 KAKYVVTITT

-2177 ARQEFSFTIQPFTQP
+2177 ARQEFSFTIQPFTQQ
-2192 ELDGAAAFMTEAL
+2192 ELDGAAAFMTEAR
-2205 TGDVYWDGIKNKNT
+2205 TGDVYWNGIKNENT
-2219 VKTKVTSDLYPFAE
+2219 DKTKVTSDLYPFAE

-2318 GTEESKE
+2318 GTEETKE

-2345 GEKNAADPNENQ
+2345 GEKNAVDPNENQ

-2367 YNKNGHTFQG
+2367 YNKNGHTFTG

-2439 GIAVKGGNETLPKT
+2439 GLTLQGGTETLPKT

-2544 AYVKANIGS
+2544 AYVQKNMGA
-2553 DGILRKPDD
+2553 DGVLVDPESRNP
-2562 KNTPVI
+2562 TV

-2580 IGKDPTNVGDKNLLT
+2580 IGKDPANVGGKNLLT

-2671 APYHKDGGNETV
+2671 APYYKDGGNETV

-2692 WLSGKYRSGYDS
+2692 WLSGKYQSGYDS

-2789 DMTDAACAHRFGEWK
+2789 DMTDAACAHRFGEWQ

-2825 VVEEKPVPATGH
+2825 AVEEKSVPATGH
-2837 KFSAWTVTKAA
+2837 KFGEWTTTKEP

-2862 CGTKETM
+2862 CGTEETM

-2897 TCSRCHKYFSDA
+2897 TCSRCHKFFSDA

-2916 KDSWIIAA
+2916 KDSWVIAA

-3027 VENGSI
+3027 VSDGA
-3033 VITVNNTPILQL
+3033 ITVTVTDTLQL
-3045 TKEDKESDGGKKALM
+3045 TNEQKAADGGKSALTEAAKT
-3060 QAGAAASGELKKELD
+3060 AGDEVKKELN

-3125 VTLTIPI
+3125 VTVTIPI
-3132 TDELYAALQGKHVCV
+3132 TDELYAALQGKRVCV
-3147 VRSHTDSSGNVTT
+3147 MRSHTDSSGNVTT

>member
-18 MLPTSVLA
+18 LLPTSVLA

-32 QEQQTQQEQIAPAD
+32 QEQQTQQEQIAPVD

-51 PAGNE
+51 LAEDE

-61 QEPAEEVPVS
+61 QEPAPETPVS

-87 AVQNIGTAE
+87 AVQDIGTAE
-96 EFAAMEPGGNYQ
+96 AFAAMEPGGNYQ
-108 LTADITVTAPYANE
+108 LTADITVTAPYAKD
-122 FTDFSGTFDGNGHTV
+122 FTGTFDGNGHTV
-137 TLAISGDSDY
+137 TLDITASTANVG
-147 QALFAK
+147 LFSK
-153 LAAGAVVKNVMVDG
+153 LAGGAVVKNVITAG
-167 EVTGTDNIGGIAGI
+167 SVTTTGKK
-181 ATNAT
+181 
-186 IIACAN
+186 C
-192 KATVA
+192 VA
-197 ATGRYVGGL
+197 
-206 VGKGTGLTMTSCYN
+206 
-220 QGAVSSTRTRP
+220 
-231 INMGGIAGYV
+231 GIAGYATDNV
-241 DGGASVE
+241 KIE
-248 NCYNTGSI
+248 NCKNTASI
-256 TGSGSNTA
+256 TGNKNVGGILGEAYNNEESISVGIKNCANEGAVNGTGS
-264 AVVGWDAATVK
+264 AVGGIVGKMEGQNSIIDCYNRGNITGFNNYAGIVGQSTGALVATIK
-275 NCYYLESTYKVGACG
+275 NCYSVGAVTAYGASTNAGYALIGGGKNYALTNCYAIKQ
-290 NDGYT
+290 DGLNLAYKGT
-295 DPTVSKTDAEMRS
+295 NATTEECDLKSADDMKSAEF
-308 GDIVALL
+308 AATL
-315 GSAFMVKSGDY
+315 GSAFQYNGGGYPTLKDPEPVVEKNVVSISVKSAKTTCYTGDELELSVTVTYDDNSSEVITKGFTVAGFDNTAPGKQTVTVTYKEKTDSIEIEVIKKPEFDDFFAGIVNSVEVTNDATYPYVVDMTDSDGLCLRSSNPVQGNTSSTSTITLKAKANVTLSFKYWGCNYDSSYAALTIVKNNSYNPEMRSWGSTQWKDFTIDLKKGDTLRLNLIKTYVLGDY
-326 PALSWETPTA
+326 Y
-336 AVKFTVSPANAV
+336 VKLKDFTVSSLYEVKLTAEPEEADAV
-348 VEINGVKYTG
+348 VALKDSTGAELKGTNGVYIVSAG
-358 SCTVGLPVGDYTY
+358 EYTY
-371 TVSCPGYTQQTGSVT
+371 TVSAYGYDTVTETINVAADVAKTVPLTKSAAYSVAFDISRPAGITADPTVTVKTNGKAVYTGDGTGCSLSNGSYAYTVACDGCDNAGGIFSVNGDKVNITVTLAKKAIFEDFFANCQGITVSGDKGKFTIEGAGKDSYLKTTETTTLALTATKNVKLSFSYIANAVGYVEGDWENDEPDEYYYFTIKKNSTQVKRAYSETSWKDFSVELTQGDVLTISYDGYTSYFY
-386 VTGEDNPVANPN
+386 
-398 SVSVTLEKDAAK
+398 AALK
-410 WVTVTFTVTPE
+410 NFAAVPFY
-421 NATLTLKDG
+421 TLTLK
-430 ETQVTPTE
+430 TPA
-438 GTTYKLLKGVT
+438 G
-449 YTYTAV
+449 
-455 SDDEGY
+455 
-461 EPASG
+461 
-466 EVTPTAD
+466 
-473 GTQTVALKKVQS
+473 
-485 IAVKNGSTHKTEF
+485 
-498 EQGDA
+498 
-503 LDTTG
+503 
-508 LTVTVTYSDNSTKD
+508 
-522 ITEGFT
+522 
-528 VTGFNSVNV
+528 
-537 AENQTLTVHYKG
+537 
-549 AETTYSVKINKK
+549 
-561 LFPSKAFNALE
+561 
-572 GYATVEYSH
+572 ATV
-581 TGKYTAGDGKEF
+581 
-593 VDDAQEGALRS
+593 VL
-604 NSAGMNSTTVTVTI
+604 
-618 TFLENAPKMLLSFDY
+618 
-633 KVSSESNYDKLLV
+633 
-646 AQNRETKLTK
+646 
-656 SGTVAWTADNSLT
+656 
-669 VKGGDIVTLT
+669 
-679 YSKDRSTASGS
+679 KDRSG
-690 DCIWLK
+690 
-696 NFTVSPLY
+696 
-704 TLTIAPNQT
+704 
-713 DATVTLKD
+713 
-721 KEGKTVSGS
+721 
-730 NGVFAVKAAADYT
+730 
-743 YTVTKKGYEPATGK
+743 
-757 VTMSAENQTV
+757 AE
-767 NVTLVKLPVIT
+767 I
-778 LQFTPD
+778 
-784 DAAVTLKQGN
+784 
-794 TTVYKESAA
+794 
-803 SSTGKNV
+803 TGKN
-810 YIAAKNTDYTYT
+810 
-822 VSKFGYETATGMI
+822 
-835 SVATGDVNKT
+835 
-845 VTLTEAAKYSVT
+845 
-857 FQITKPEGVSASPT
+857 
-871 VTVEYNGTKVYE
+871 
-883 GSGANCTLPAGDYTY
+883 GAY
-898 KATLKDCDDLSGSF
+898 
-912 TVAAAA
+912 TVAA
-918 VTVNL
+918 
-923 PFEKKLTFADIFQGV
+923 
-938 EGITASNGTK
+938 
-948 GFKPIKSAAGNYL
+948 
-961 ESNKSYYGTTSLTLT
+961 
-976 ATKPCVISFEYF
+976 
-988 AQGHEDNWDED
+988 
-999 DSAFFTVKKG
+999 
-1009 TTTLLTVYEENGW
+1009 
-1022 KTFST
+1022 
-1027 ALNTGET
+1027 
-1034 LTLSF
+1034 
-1039 NENGNSYY
+1039 
-1047 VRLKNFAVSPA
+1047 
-1058 YTITLTTTPTADKVE
+1058 
-1073 LKDESG
+1073 
-1079 NKLTGSGGKYAVAPG
+1079 G
-1094 TYTYT
+1094 TY
-1099 VSKKDYE
+1099 
-1106 TATGEITVT
+1106 A
-1115 DADVTQP
+1115 
-1122 VKLTAKPVI
+1122 
-1131 TLTATPADAT
+1131 
-1141 VKLEKGSLPASP
+1141 
-1153 KTTDKETGVY
+1153 
-1163 TYVVEKGAE
+1163 
-1172 YTYTVSKFGYETE
+1172 YTVSKFGYETE

-1227 GGTIKPEADGGYK
+1227 GGTIKPETDGGYK

-1252 KADYITVSGSF
+1252 KAGYIPVHGSI
-1263 TAAKNDTITVT
+1263 TAAEDKTLSFT
-1274 LTYAGAGWDGT
+1274 LTYAGEGWDGT
-1285 TKTAPTQDKSGVY
+1285 AKTAPTQDKNGVY
-1298 LIDTAAKLAWFADAV
+1298 QIGTAAELAWFADAV
-1313 NGGQKAINGKLTANI
+1313 NKGGTTISGKLTANI
-1328 NLNGKPWTA
+1328 NLNGKTWTA
-1337 IGTSS
+1337 IGTDS

-1354 TVSGLVTTGLVG
+1354 TVSGLAGTGGLVYYLSANG
-1366 ELAEGGV
+1366 TVKSLCV
-1373 VENLRVNCAIV
+1373 DCAIDG
-1384 STSSLLG
+1384 TSN
-1391 GVANSSAGT
+1391 V
-1400 IRNCMVSGSITFSS
+1400 
-1414 EGHNGASAI
+1414 
-1423 GGIAGR
+1423 GGIADKSEGR
-1429 TTGNGV
+1429 IENCLVSGYIKGGDDVIFGVGGIVGHGVAGNV
-1435 ISGCVSRAV
+1435 ISGCVSTADILFKYSRYAV
-1444 VKDAYDNSTYGTSAP
+1444 QNGAGGIVGYTYGT
-1459 LGGIA
+1459 
-1464 GYAYGVV
+1464 V
-1471 ENCYFTGTLA
+1471 ENCYFAGNVHTNAKSVSAGGF
-1481 VKKTQPNKIIQQK
+1481 
-1494 RGGLVGELNANAEL
+1494 GGLVGCARSNAVMKDCYTVGAVT
-1508 KGSYVAGEFAIADE
+1508 GPE
-1522 SKFGAVVGKVN
+1522 SSFGAVVGKVN

-1553 DGTTSGMTAHTADY
+1553 DGTTSGMTARTADY
-1567 MRSAEFAVD
+1567 MRTPEFAAE
-1576 MGMNQDDGTLNG
+1576 MGMHLDSGNSNG

-1597 GTVLSADDLKAAAAA
+1597 GTPVDNADLKAAAAA
-1612 ANALELRGMSAAD
+1612 ANALELRGMSAAA

-1636 ETVLGLY
+1636 ETVLRFY

-1650 KADLCEKYGIEAP
+1650 KADLCEKYGIEEP
-1663 GEAVTNLHDYFLNAL
+1663 GEAVTDLHDYFLNAL

-1685 LGLDAENADRLKADA
+1685 LGLDAENADLLKVDA

-1713 GDPEEEEETAQTY
+1713 SDPEEEEEIAQTY
-1726 TACLTLPAS
+1726 TGFLTLPAS
-1735 VTVPVEGSGEKIV
+1735 VTVPVEGSGEKTV
-1748 SLTWTADNA
+1748 SLAWTADNA

-1803 KVQTLEDIAAEFAR
+1803 KVQTLEDIAAEFTR

-1825 QGMGLYD
+1825 EGVGLYD

-1871 GTKVQYIADNGKITY
+1871 GTKVQYIADNGNITY

-1934 AAESLNWELIRG
+1934 AAGSLNWELIRG

-2010 VNRPLQPADGTALPE
+2010 VNRPLQPADGTPLPE
-2025 KSGKFRLIARVTYD
+2025 KAGKFRLIARVTYD

-2090 RDFVDKTKP
+2090 RDFVDKTKS
-2099 VDLTA
+2099 VDTTA

-2117 EEKGIMSDSYNQK
+2117 EKAGIMTDSYNQK
-2130 VTMVSLTPD
+2130 VTMVSRTPD

-2154 PGEKPV
+2154 PGEEAA

-2177 ARQEFSFTIQPFTQP
+2177 ARQEFSFTIQPFTQQ

-2205 TGDVYWDGIKNKNT
+2205 TENAYWNGIKNENT
-2219 VKTKVTSDLYPFAE
+2219 DKTKVTSDLYPFAE

-2318 GTEESKE
+2318 GTEETKE

-2345 GEKNAADPNENQ
+2345 GEKNAVDPNENQ

-2367 YNKNGHTFQG
+2367 YNKNGHTFTG
-2377 ISDFTFTGKA
+2377 ISGFTFTGKA

-2400 LDSAKYTYTGSGAY
+2400 LDSAKYTYTGSGTY
-2414 IKSITDAAGHTLKE
+2414 IKSITDAAGNTLKE

-2439 GIAVKGGNETLPKT
+2439 GLTLQGGTETLPKT

-2544 AYVKANIGS
+2544 AYVQKNMGA
-2553 DGILRKPDD
+2553 DGVLVDPESRNP
-2562 KNTPVI
+2562 TV

-2580 IGKDPTNVGDKNLLT
+2580 IGKDPANVGGKNLLT

-2604 VTDTSKTDINGL
+2604 VTDTSNTDINGL

-2639 LEQQN
+2639 LAQQN
-2644 KDGSWS
+2644 EDGSWS
-2650 ASADTKP
+2650 ASADTKS

-2671 APYHKDGGNETV
+2671 APYYKDGGNETV

-2758 ADKAVNEMATEQAL
+2758 TDKAVNEMATEQAL

-2789 DMTDAACAHRFGEWK
+2789 DMTDAACAHRFGEWQL
-2804 VTVAATCTK
+2804 TVAATCTK

-2825 VVEEKPVPATGH
+2825 AVEEKPVPATGH
-2837 KFSAWTVTKAA
+2837 KFGAWTVTKAA

-2862 CGTKETM
+2862 CGTEETM

-2897 TCSRCHKYFSDA
+2897 TCSRCHKFFSDA

-2916 KDSWIIAA
+2916 KDSWVIAA

-2971 VDGVCTTCGTRN
+2971 VNGVCTVCGVKN
-2983 PAGGIKG
+2983 PLADVKSDNI
-2990 DDLKVDSKDNTIVT
+2990 KVDSKDNKTAAGDGLVIKADDTIT
-3004 GGGLTIKTDKPV
+3004 GEV
-3016 TDEKLAEIKAA
+3016 LADIKAA
-3027 VENGSI
+3027 VSDGA
-3033 VITVNNTPILQL
+3033 ITVTVTDTLQL
-3045 TKEDKESDGGKKALM
+3045 TNEQKAADGGKSALTEAAKT
-3060 QAGAAASGELKKELD
+3060 AGDEVKKELN

-3125 VTLTIPI
+3125 VTVTIPI
-3132 TDELYAALQGKHVCV
+3132 TDELYAALQGKRVCV

-3232 AAAVVVLT
+3232 AAAVVALT
-3240 RKKRVSK
+3240 HKRKRVSK

>member
-1 MRKRV
+1 MKKRV

-18 MLPTSVLA
+18 LLPTSVLA
-26 DTLAAD
+26 DTPAAD
-32 QEQQTQQEQIAPAD
+32 QEQQTQQEQIAPVD

-87 AVQNIGTAE
+87 AVQDIGTAE
-96 EFAAMEPGGNYQ
+96 AFAAMEPGGNYQ
-108 LTADITVTAPYANE
+108 LTADIIVTAPYAS
-122 FTDFSGTFDGNGHTV
+122 DFSGTFDGNGHTV
-137 TLAISGDSDY
+137 TLEITAKTNYVG
-147 QALFAK
+147 LFK
-153 LAAGAVVKNVMVDG
+153 TLAGGAVVKNVITAG
-167 EVTGTDNIGGIAGI
+167 SVTTTGKK
-181 ATNAT
+181 
-186 IIACAN
+186 C
-192 KATVA
+192 VA
-197 ATGRYVGGL
+197 
-206 VGKGTGLTMTSCYN
+206 
-220 QGAVSSTRTRP
+220 
-231 INMGGIAGYV
+231 GIAGYATDNV
-241 DGGASVE
+241 KIE
-248 NCYNTGSI
+248 NCKNTASI
-256 TGSGSNTA
+256 TGNKNVGGILGEAYNNEESISVGIKNCANEGAVNGTGS
-264 AVVGWDAATVK
+264 AVGGIVGKMEGQNSIIDCYNRGNITGFNNYAGIVGQSTGALVATIK
-275 NCYYLESTYKVGACG
+275 NCYSVGAVTAYGASTNAGYALIGGGKNYALTNCYAIKQ
-290 NDGYT
+290 DGLNLAYKGT
-295 DPTVSKTDAEMRS
+295 NATTEECDLKSADDMKSAEF
-308 GDIVALL
+308 AATL
-315 GSAFMVKSGDY
+315 GSAFQYNVGGYPTLKDPEPVVEKNVVSISVKSAKTTCYTDDELELSVTVTYDDNSSEVITKGFTVAGFDNTAPGKQTVTVTYKEKTDSIEIEVIKKPEFDDFFAGIVNSVEVTNDATYPYVVDMTDSDGLCLRSSNPVQGNSTSTITLKAKANVTLSFKYWGCNYDSSYAALTIVKNNSYNPEMRSWGSTQWKDFTIDLKKGDTLRLNLIKTYVSGDY
-326 PALSWETPTA
+326 Y
-336 AVKFTVSPANAV
+336 VKLKDFTVSSLYEVKLTAEPEEADAV
-348 VEINGVKYTG
+348 VALKDSTGAELKGTNGVYIVSAG
-358 SCTVGLPVGDYTY
+358 EYTY
-371 TVSCPGYTQQTGSVT
+371 TVSAYGYDTVTETINVAADVAKTVPLTKSAAYSVAFDISRPAGITADPTVTVKTNGKAVYTGDGTGCSLSNGSYAYTVACDGCDNAGGIFSVNGDKVNITVTLAKKAIFEDFFANCQGITVSGDKGKFTIEGAGKDSYLKTTETTTLALTATKNMKLSFSYIANAAGYVEGDWYDDEPDAYYYFTIKKNSTQVKRADRETSWKDFSVELTQGDVLTISYDGYTSYYY
-386 VTGEDNPVANPN
+386 
-398 SVSVTLEKDAAK
+398 AALK
-410 WVTVTFTVTPE
+410 NFAAVPFY
-421 NATLTLKDG
+421 TLTLKTPDG
-430 ETQVTPTE
+430 
-438 GTTYKLLKGVT
+438 
-449 YTYTAV
+449 
-455 SDDEGY
+455 
-461 EPASG
+461 
-466 EVTPTAD
+466 
-473 GTQTVALKKVQS
+473 
-485 IAVKNGSTHKTEF
+485 
-498 EQGDA
+498 
-503 LDTTG
+503 
-508 LTVTVTYSDNSTKD
+508 
-522 ITEGFT
+522 
-528 VTGFNSVNV
+528 
-537 AENQTLTVHYKG
+537 
-549 AETTYSVKINKK
+549 
-561 LFPSKAFNALE
+561 
-572 GYATVEYSH
+572 ATV
-581 TGKYTAGDGKEF
+581 
-593 VDDAQEGALRS
+593 VL
-604 NSAGMNSTTVTVTI
+604 
-618 TFLENAPKMLLSFDY
+618 
-633 KVSSESNYDKLLV
+633 
-646 AQNRETKLTK
+646 
-656 SGTVAWTADNSLT
+656 
-669 VKGGDIVTLT
+669 
-679 YSKDRSTASGS
+679 KDRSG
-690 DCIWLK
+690 
-696 NFTVSPLY
+696 
-704 TLTIAPNQT
+704 
-713 DATVTLKD
+713 
-721 KEGKTVSGS
+721 
-730 NGVFAVKAAADYT
+730 
-743 YTVTKKGYEPATGK
+743 
-757 VTMSAENQTV
+757 AE
-767 NVTLVKLPVIT
+767 I
-778 LQFTPD
+778 
-784 DAAVTLKQGN
+784 
-794 TTVYKESAA
+794 
-803 SSTGKNV
+803 TGKN
-810 YIAAKNTDYTYT
+810 
-822 VSKFGYETATGMI
+822 
-835 SVATGDVNKT
+835 
-845 VTLTEAAKYSVT
+845 
-857 FQITKPEGVSASPT
+857 
-871 VTVEYNGTKVYE
+871 
-883 GSGANCTLPAGDYTY
+883 GAY
-898 KATLKDCDDLSGSF
+898 
-912 TVAAAA
+912 TVAA
-918 VTVNL
+918 
-923 PFEKKLTFADIFQGV
+923 
-938 EGITASNGTK
+938 
-948 GFKPIKSAAGNYL
+948 
-961 ESNKSYYGTTSLTLT
+961 
-976 ATKPCVISFEYF
+976 
-988 AQGHEDNWDED
+988 
-999 DSAFFTVKKG
+999 
-1009 TTTLLTVYEENGW
+1009 
-1022 KTFST
+1022 
-1027 ALNTGET
+1027 
-1034 LTLSF
+1034 
-1039 NENGNSYY
+1039 
-1047 VRLKNFAVSPA
+1047 
-1058 YTITLTTTPTADKVE
+1058 
-1073 LKDESG
+1073 
-1079 NKLTGSGGKYAVAPG
+1079 G

-1099 VSKKDYE
+1099 VSKY
-1106 TATGEITVT
+1106 
-1115 DADVTQP
+1115 
-1122 VKLTAKPVI
+1122 
-1131 TLTATPADAT
+1131 
-1141 VKLEKGSLPASP
+1141 
-1153 KTTDKETGVY
+1153 
-1163 TYVVEKGAE
+1163 
-1172 YTYTVSKFGYETE
+1172 GYETK
-1185 TGSITVNADVNK
+1185 TGTIKVEGGDVSKDVALTALTAYQVKFNVAPEGAA
-1197 TVTLSEL
+1197 VTL
-1204 ASCTLTFAVTPA
+1204 
-1216 ENAKVTVTHPV
+1216 THPV

-1252 KADYITVSGSF
+1252 KAEYIPVHGSI
-1263 TAAKNDTITVT
+1263 TAAEDKTLSFT
-1274 LTYAGAGWDGT
+1274 LTYAGEGWDGT
-1285 TKTAPTQDKSGVY
+1285 AKTAPTQDKNGVY
-1298 LIDTAAKLAWFADAV
+1298 QIGTAAKLAWFADAV
-1313 NGGQKAINGKLTANI
+1313 NKGDTTISGKLTANI

-1337 IGTSS
+1337 IGTDS

-1354 TVSGLVTTGLVG
+1354 TVSGLAGTGGLVYYLSANG
-1366 ELAEGGV
+1366 TVKSLCV
-1373 VENLRVNCAIV
+1373 DCAIDG
-1384 STSSLLG
+1384 TSN
-1391 GVANSSAGT
+1391 V
-1400 IRNCMVSGSITFSS
+1400 
-1414 EGHNGASAI
+1414 
-1423 GGIAGR
+1423 GGIADKSEGR
-1429 TTGNGV
+1429 IENCLVSGYIKGGNDTIFGVGGIVGHGVAGNV
-1435 ISGCVSRAV
+1435 ISGCVSTADILFKYSRYAV
-1444 VKDAYDNSTYGTSAP
+1444 QNGAGGIVGYTYGT
-1459 LGGIA
+1459 
-1464 GYAYGVV
+1464 V
-1471 ENCYFTGTLA
+1471 ENCYFAGNVHTNAKSVSAGGF
-1481 VKKTQPNKIIQQK
+1481 
-1494 RGGLVGELNANAEL
+1494 GGLVGCARSNAVMKDCYTVGAVT
-1508 KGSYVAGEFAIADE
+1508 GPE
-1522 SKFGAVVGKVN
+1522 SSFGAVVGKVN

-1540 CAYLDTVAPQAAA
+1540 CAYLDTVATQAAA
-1553 DGTTSGMTAHTADY
+1553 DGTTSGMTARTADY
-1567 MRSAEFAVD
+1567 MRTPEFAAE
-1576 MGMNQDDGTLNG
+1576 MGMHLDSGNSNG

-1597 GTVLSADDLKAAAAA
+1597 GTPVDNADLKAAAAA

-1636 ETVLGLY
+1636 ETVLRFY

-1650 KADLCEKYGIEAP
+1650 KADLCEKYGIEEP
-1663 GEAVTNLHDYFLNAL
+1663 GEAVTDLHDYFLNAL

-1685 LGLDAENADRLKADA
+1685 LGLDAENADLLKADA

-1713 GDPEEEEETAQTY
+1713 SDPEEEEEIAQTY
-1726 TACLTLPAS
+1726 TGFLTLPAS
-1735 VTVPVEGSGEKIV
+1735 VTVPVEGSGEKTV
-1748 SLTWTADNA
+1748 SLAWTADNA

-1787 TKTKTFTLCLW
+1787 TKVKTFTLCLW
-1798 SENAE
+1798 SEKAE
-1803 KVQTLEDIAAEFAR
+1803 KAQTLEDIAAEFTR

-1825 QGMGLYD
+1825 EGVGLYD

-1934 AAESLNWELIRG
+1934 AAGSLNWELIRG

-2010 VNRPLQPADGTALPE
+2010 VNRPLQPTDGTALPE
-2025 KSGKFRLIARVTYD
+2025 KAGKFRLIARVTYD

-2177 ARQEFSFTIQPFTQP
+2177 ARQEFSFTIQPFTQQ
-2192 ELDGAAAFMTEAL
+2192 ELNGAAVFMTEAR
-2205 TGDVYWDGIKNKNT
+2205 TENAYWDGIKNKNT

-2325 RYKDFAQFYK
+2325 RYKNFAQFYK
-2335 QPIHIDLTVI
+2335 QPIQIDLTVP
-2345 GEKNAADPNENQ
+2345 GTTGQNDPNENQ

-2367 YNKNGHTFQG
+2367 YNKNGHTFTG
-2377 ISDFTFTGKA
+2377 ISGFTFTGKA

-2439 GIAVKGGNETLPKT
+2439 GLTLQGGTETLPKT

-2479 TDPMVPGAEV
+2479 TDPAVPGAEV

-2553 DGILRKPDD
+2553 DGILRAPDD

-2568 TDNERIILALTA
+2568 TDNERIALALTA
-2580 IGKDPTNVGDKNLLT
+2580 IGKDPANVGGENLLK
-2595 ALQDKDIMK
+2595 ALQNKDIMQ
-2604 VTDTSKTDINGL
+2604 VTDTSNTDINGL

-2639 LEQQN
+2639 LAQQN
-2644 KDGSWS
+2644 EDGSWR

-2671 APYHKDGGNETV
+2671 APYYKDGGNETV

-2789 DMTDAACAHRFGEWK
+2789 DMTDAACAHRFGEWQ

-2825 VVEEKPVPATGH
+2825 AVEEKSVPATGH
-2837 KFSAWTVTKAA
+2837 NFGAWTVTKAA

-2862 CGTKETM
+2862 CGTEETM

-2916 KDSWIIAA
+2916 KDSWVIAA

-2971 VDGVCTTCGTRN
+2971 VNGVCTVCGVKN
-2983 PAGGIKG
+2983 PMANVKG
-2990 DDLKVDSKDNTIVT
+2990 DDIKVDSKDNTIVT

-3016 TDEKLAEIKAA
+3016 TDEKLADIKAA
-3027 VENGSI
+3027 VSDGA
-3033 VITVNNTPILQL
+3033 ITVTVTDTLQL
-3045 TKEDKESDGGKKALM
+3045 TNEQKAADGGKSALTEAAKT
-3060 QAGAAASGELKKELD
+3060 AGDEVKKELN

-3125 VTLTIPI
+3125 VTVTIPI

-3206 DSGKKDS
+3206 DSGKTDS

>member
-1 MRKRV
+1 MKKRV

-18 MLPTSVLA
+18 LLPTSVLA

-32 QEQQTQQEQIAPAD
+32 QEQQTQQEQTAPAD
-46 TENTV
+46 TDSNV
-51 PAGNE
+51 PTEDE

-71 RSARS
+71 RFARS
-76 GGAAPM
+76 GGAA
-82 LAAAG
+82 LALAE
-87 AVQNIGTAE
+87 GTVSSAK
-96 EFAAMEPGGNYQ
+96 EFAAMEPDGNYQ
-108 LTADITVTAPYANE
+108 LTADITVTAPYGNDITG
-122 FTDFSGTFDGNGHTV
+122 FTGFTGTFDGNGHTV
-137 TLAISGDSDY
+137 TLDITASTANVG
-147 QALFAK
+147 LFSK
-153 LAAGAVVKNVMVDG
+153 LAGGAVVRNVKVDG
-167 EVTGTDNIGGIAGI
+167 TVSGTEGVAGI
-181 ATNAT
+181 AAQANGAT
-186 IIACAN
+186 ISGCINCAEIS
-192 KATVA
+192 ATE
-197 ATGRYVGGL
+197 RHVGGI
-206 VGKGTGLTMTSCYN
+206 VGKLRGGTVENCYN
-220 QGAVSSTRTRP
+220 TGAISSSRTRP

-256 TGSGSNTA
+256 TGSGDNTA
-264 AVVGWDAATVK
+264 AVVGWNAATVK
-275 NCYYLESTYKVGACG
+275 NCYYLESTYKVGSCG
-290 NDGYT
+290 NGDYT

-308 GDIVALL
+308 GDIITLL
-315 GSAFMVKSGDY
+315 GSAFMAKAGDY

-336 AVKFTVSPANAV
+336 AVSFTIAPANATL
-348 VEINGVKYTG
+348 EINGGTYTG
-358 SCTVGLPVGDYTY
+358 STTVALPAADTPYSY
-371 TVSCPGYTQQTGSVT
+371 TVSCDGYTTKTGSVT
-386 VTGEDNPVANPN
+386 VTDKDNPVATPD
-398 SVSVTLEKDAAK
+398 SVTVTLEKDAAK
-410 WVTVTFTVTPE
+410 WVTVTFTVTP
-421 NATLTLKDG
+421 AGAALTLKDG

-438 GTTYKLLKGVT
+438 GTTYKLLKDHT
-449 YTYTAV
+449 YTYTAETAE
-455 SDDEGY
+455 EGY
-461 EPASG
+461 EPAAG
-466 EVTPTAD
+466 EVTPD
-473 GTQTVALKKVQS
+473 ESSTQTVALKKVQS
-485 IAVKNGSTHKTEF
+485 IAVTKAPTKTEYYK
-498 EQGDA
+498 GDA
-503 LDTTG
+503 ELDLTG
-508 LTVTVTYSDNSTKD
+508 MVLTVKYEGTDETRTIEGDYAAAGVTCEGFSTEKPIESQTVTVKYRGKTATFTIKVKDAMLFADFFTGLNGIATAQNSTSYKFEPVLLD
-522 ITEGFT
+522 GGYVLKSTNEKKGNT
-528 VTGFNSVNV
+528 TSSL
-537 AENQTLTVHYKG
+537 TLTFAKAAQLTFDCKTDSEKNYDGLRVDINDQTG
-549 AETTYSVKINKK
+549 SQFGSTGGYSGEKQDWKEFSIAVN
-561 LFPSKAFNALE
+561 
-572 GYATVEYSH
+572 
-581 TGKYTAGDGKEF
+581 AGDK
-593 VDDAQEGALRS
+593 
-604 NSAGMNSTTVTVTI
+604 VTV
-618 TFLENAPKMLLSFDY
+618 
-633 KVSSESNYDKLLV
+633 NY
-646 AQNRETKLTK
+646 R
-656 SGTVAWTADNSLT
+656 
-669 VKGGDIVTLT
+669 
-679 YSKDRSTASGS
+679 KDRSGDKGQ
-690 DCIWLK
+690 DCIWLR
-696 NFTVSPLY
+696 NFRAEVLPTVRFDVKDAAG
-704 TLTIAPNQT
+704 TAI
-713 DATVTLKD
+713 DATVTLKKGYTGLTAGTD
-721 KEGKTVSGS
+721 GSYALTVGE
-730 NGVFAVKAAADYT
+730 KYT
-743 YTVTKKGYEPATGK
+743 YTVEKKGYEK
-757 VTMSAENQTV
+757 VTQEFTAQEGNNTIT
-767 NVTLVKLPVIT
+767 VTLVKLPVIT

-810 YIAAKNTDYTYT
+810 YIAAKNTAYTYT
-822 VSKFGYETATGMI
+822 VSKFGYEPATGTI
-835 SVATGDVNKT
+835 NVATTDVNKT
-845 VTLTEAAKYSVT
+845 VKLTELAKQTVT
-857 FQITKPEGVSASPT
+857 FNITKPEGVTAEPTIT
-871 VTVEYNGTKVYE
+871 VTSGSITAYT
-883 GSGANCTLPAGDYTY
+883 GSGADCTLPAGDYTY
-898 KATLKDCDDLSGSF
+898 TAKLDGCDTLLGSF
-912 TVAAAA
+912 VVKAAKTIGLEF
-918 VTVNL
+918 V
-923 PFEKKLTFADIFQGV
+923 KSLTFDDFFAGLD
-938 EGITASNGTK
+938 GITAENGTRY
-948 GFKPIKSAAGNYL
+948 GFEPVRNAGGNYL
-961 ESNKSYYGTTSLTLT
+961 ESKKSYGTTTMKLT
-976 ATKPCVISFEYF
+976 AGKPCVVSFQYF
-988 AQGHEDNWDED
+988 SNGYKDYWDEYG
-999 DSAFFTVKKG
+999 FTVKNGSK
-1009 TTTLLTVYEENGW
+1009 TLLTAYDESEW

-1027 ALNTGET
+1027 VLKKGDE

-1039 NENGNSYY
+1039 SGSDSYN
-1047 VRLKNFAVSPA
+1047 VKLKDFTVSPV
-1058 YTITLTTTPTADKVE
+1058 YTVSLNVTGAEDCKVVLQDASGAAITGTD
-1073 LKDESG
+1073 
-1079 NKLTGSGGKYAVAPG
+1079 GKYAVPAG
-1094 TYTYT
+1094 VYTYT
-1099 VSKKDYE
+1099 VSKYGYQTE
-1106 TATGEITVT
+1106 TGRIIVT
-1115 DADVTQP
+1115 NKNVNQNVA
-1122 VKLTAKPVI
+1122 LTA
-1131 TLTATPADAT
+1131 LTAYQVKFVADPADA
-1141 VKLEKGSLPASP
+1141 S
-1153 KTTDKETGVY
+1153 
-1163 TYVVEKGAE
+1163 
-1172 YTYTVSKFGYETE
+1172 
-1185 TGSITVNADVNK
+1185 
-1197 TVTLSEL
+1197 VTL
-1204 ASCTLTFAVTPA
+1204 
-1216 ENAKVTVTHPV
+1216 THPV

-1252 KADYITVSGSF
+1252 KAEYITVSGSF

-1274 LTYAGAGWDGT
+1274 LTYAGEGWDGT
-1285 TKTAPTQDKSGVY
+1285 TKTEPKTENGVY
-1298 LIDTAAKLAWFADAV
+1298 QIGTAAELAWFADAV

-1328 NLNGKPWTA
+1328 NLNGKAWTTFGKYDYNDA
-1337 IGTSS
+1337 ANSG
-1342 NKFAGT
+1342 FAGT
-1348 LDGDNY
+1348 LDGDRHIVSGLKSTEGLVSCLSSVGTVKNLTVIG
-1354 TVSGLVTTGLVG
+1354 TVSGSSHVGGIAATSSGTVENCLFDGTVTTSSSSASAGGIVG
-1366 ELAEGGV
+1366 RASKGNRIVNCVNTGDIKNTCTSYSSTLNIGGIV
-1373 VENLRVNCAIV
+1373 GYTYGTVENCYSTGNV
-1384 STSSLLG
+1384 SARTDRDTNKG
-1391 GVANSSAGT
+1391 
-1400 IRNCMVSGSITFSS
+1400 
-1414 EGHNGASAI
+1414 I
-1423 GGIAGR
+1423 GGIAGQVYASAVLR
-1429 TTGNGV
+1429 NCYVTGVVTGPKAG
-1435 ISGCVSRAV
+1435 ISPV
-1444 VKDAYDNSTYGTSAP
+1444 VNLVASGAT
-1459 LGGIA
+1459 
-1464 GYAYGVV
+1464 V
-1471 ENCYFTGTLA
+1471 ENCYYLHAAGIGASTAGALQ
-1481 VKKTQPNKIIQQK
+1481 KT
-1494 RGGLVGELNANAEL
+1494 AEEMRTP
-1508 KGSYVAGEFAIADE
+1508 EFA
-1522 SKFGAVVGKVN
+1522 
-1533 SGATITN
+1533 
-1540 CAYLDTVAPQAAA
+1540 
-1553 DGTTSGMTAHTADY
+1553 
-1567 MRSAEFAVD
+1567 AE
-1576 MGMNQDDGTLNG
+1576 MGMHLDSGNSNG

-1597 GTVLSADDLKAAAAA
+1597 GTPVDNADLKAAAAA
-1612 ANALELRGMSAAD
+1612 ANALQLRGMSAAA

-1636 ETVLGLY
+1636 ENVLGLY
-1643 DLTDYND
+1643 ELTDGNYN
-1650 KADLCEKYGIEAP
+1650 KADLCKEYGIEEP
-1663 GEAVTNLHDYFLNAL
+1663 GEAVTDLHDYFLTAL

-1685 LGLDAENADRLKADA
+1685 LGLDAENADLLKADA

-1726 TACLTLPAS
+1726 TGFLTLPTS
-1735 VTVPVEGSGEKIV
+1735 VTVPAEGSGEKTV

-1766 TAPAADK
+1766 TAPAGGKA
-1773 VTVTL
+1773 TVTL
-1778 TATLQSGAA
+1778 KATLTSGSES
-1787 TKTKTFTLCLW
+1787 KVKTFTLCLW
-1798 SENAE
+1798 SKAAE
-1803 KVQTLEDIAAEFAR
+1803 QQQTLDDIAAVITAR
-1817 KNTAVQPL
+1817 NAAVRPL
-1825 QGMGLYD
+1825 QGVGLYND
-1832 ETNITQAFRRL
+1832 TTDANGKGVEKAFRRL
-1843 LAEQGYADVA
+1843 LEEMGYKDVA
-1853 DNSEITYV
+1853 DKAVITYTD
-1861 NGSAKANGFD
+1861 GSAKASGFD
-1871 GTKVQYIADNGKITY
+1871 GAAHEYITANGDVKFFDGAVQ
-1886 FTGDGT
+1886 
-1892 ARQTVQYTGLKFN
+1892 LKEAY
-1905 ITYAGVT
+1905 YAGLEFKVAYGGAEKT
-1912 KEITLRATVGRSA
+1912 ITTRAIVGRSF
-1925 DAVQKLLES
+1925 DDVQAQLTE
-1934 AAESLNWELIRG
+1934 AAKTLTWEMIRG
-1946 ENTNG
+1946 ENTNEAETDTTG
-1951 ATQSEVAGW
+1951 AW
-1960 TLYTVN
+1960 
-1966 DRITSNLTLPSSIAG
+1966 DRHAVVGGITSNLTLPYSISG
-1981 RYDVKVQWG
+1981 RYDMQVQWAVVDVAEDS
-1990 TRNTEWLYITNGTNG
+1990 NCLYISSDKDSAS
-2005 TGVGT
+2005 GVGNI
-2010 VNRPLQPADGTALPE
+2010 VRPVRPAEGELPE
-2025 KSGKFRLIARVTYD
+2025 DAGKETLIARVTYTD
-2039 AFDDYTLAH
+2039 FDDDPYIKEH
-2048 ITGDN
+2048 ITGQN

-2061 FFDATVAPFDSS
+2061 FFDITVAPFDIDA
-2073 VTSEMQNAL
+2073 TNEMQTAL
-2082 AEKYQGLL
+2082 RDNYQSLL
-2090 RDFVDKTKP
+2090 VDFVDKTTKP
-2099 VDLTA
+2099 DLRKVDADL
-2104 VSDDM
+2104 
-2109 QMPRPALL
+2109 QMPRPYLL
-2117 EEKGIMSDSYNQK
+2117 QQEGIMTDSYNQK

-2139 VLDFNGYHAM
+2139 VLGFNGYHAM

-2192 ELDGAAAFMTEAL
+2192 ELDGAAVFMTKAL
-2205 TGDVYWDGIKNKNT
+2205 TGDVYWNGIKNENT
-2219 VKTKVTSDLYPFAE
+2219 DKTKVTSDLYPFAE

-2325 RYKDFAQFYK
+2325 RYKAFAQFYK
-2335 QPIHIDLTVI
+2335 QPIQIDLTVP
-2345 GEKNAADPNENQ
+2345 GTTGQNDPNENQ

-2367 YNKNGHTFQG
+2367 YNKNGHTFTG

-2479 TDPMVPGAEV
+2479 TDPAVPGAEV

-2530 LSEAYIA
+2530 LSKAYIA

-2544 AYVKANIGS
+2544 AYVQKNMGA
-2553 DGILRKPDD
+2553 DGVLVDPESRNP
-2562 KNTPVI
+2562 TV
-2568 TDNERIILALTA
+2568 TDNERIVLALTA
-2580 IGKDPTNVGDKNLLT
+2580 IGKDPANVGGENLLK
-2595 ALQDKDIMK
+2595 ALQNKDIMQ
-2604 VTDTSKTDINGL
+2604 VTDTSNTDINGL

-2639 LEQQN
+2639 LAQQN
-2644 KDGSWS
+2644 EDGSWR

-2722 NTDARFTKTV
+2722 NTDARFTKTM

-2739 LGNLLQYRVAENGG
+2739 LGNLLQYRVVENGG

-2825 VVEEKPVPATGH
+2825 AVEEKPVPATGH

-2897 TCSRCHKYFSDA
+2897 TCSRCHKFFSDA

-2916 KDSWIIAA
+2916 KDSWVIAA

-2971 VDGVCTTCGTRN
+2971 VNGVCTVCGVKN
-2983 PAGGIKG
+2983 PMANVKG
-2990 DDLKVDSKDNTIVT
+2990 DDIKVDSKDNTIVT

-3027 VENGSI
+3027 VSDGA
-3033 VITVNNTPILQL
+3033 ITVTVTDTLQL
-3045 TKEDKESDGGKKALM
+3045 TNEQKAADGGKSALTEAAKT
-3060 QAGAAASGELKKELD
+3060 AGDEVKKELN

-3125 VTLTIPI
+3125 VTVTIPI

-3232 AAAVVVLT
+3232 AAAVVALT

>member
-1 MRKRV
+1 MKKRV

-18 MLPTSVLA
+18 LLPTSVLA

-32 QEQQTQQEQIAPAD
+32 QEQQTQQEQIAPVD

-51 PAGNE
+51 PAEDE

-61 QEPAEEVPVS
+61 QEPAPETPVS
-71 RSARS
+71 RSARI
-76 GGAAPM
+76 G
-82 LAAAG
+82 
-87 AVQNIGTAE
+87 GTALALAE
-96 EFAAMEPGGNYQ
+96 GTVSSAKEFAAMDASGSYT
-108 LTADITVTAPYANE
+108 LTKDIIVTEPYAS
-122 FTDFSGTFDGNGHTV
+122 DFSGTFDGNGHTV
-137 TLAISGDSDY
+137 TLEITASTANVG
-147 QALFAK
+147 LFSK
-153 LAAGAVVKNVMVDG
+153 LAGGAVVKNVKVDG
-167 EVTGTDNIGGIAGI
+167 TVSGTEGVAGI
-181 ATNAT
+181 AAQANGAT
-186 IIACAN
+186 ISGCINCAIIS
-192 KATVA
+192 
-197 ATGRYVGGL
+197 ATGRYVGGI
-206 VGKGTGLTMTSCYN
+206 VGKLRGGT
-220 QGAVSSTRTRP
+220 
-231 INMGGIAGYV
+231 
-241 DGGASVE
+241 VE
-248 NCYNTGSI
+248 NCYNTGAISSSRDRKGVNLGGI
-256 TGSGSNTA
+256 AGYIDSNGS
-264 AVVGWDAATVK
+264 VK
-275 NCYYLESTYKVGACG
+275 NCYNSGTTSVTADTSNYAAIAGWCDNSTVTNCYYLDTTASAGANG
-290 NDGYT
+290 NSQT
-295 DPTVSKTDAEMRS
+295 ATSKTAEEMKS
-308 GDIVALL
+308 PAFAALL
-315 GSAFMVKSGDY
+315 GDGFMVKSGNY

-336 AVKFTVSPANAV
+336 AVLFTIAPANATL
-348 VEINGVKYTG
+348 EINGGTYTG
-358 SCTVGLPVGDYTY
+358 STTVALPAADAPYSY
-371 TVSCPGYTQQTGSVT
+371 TVSCDGYTTKTGTVT
-386 VTGEDNPVANPN
+386 VRNKDNPVADPAN
-398 SVSVTLEKDAAK
+398 VTVTLAEDAAQ
-410 WVTVTFTVTPE
+410 WVTVTFTVTP
-421 NATLTLKDG
+421 AGAALTLKDG
-430 ETQVTPTE
+430 ERQVAPTE
-438 GTTYKLLKGVT
+438 GTTYQLLKGHA
-449 YTYTAV
+449 YTYTAETTK
-455 SDDEGY
+455 EGY
-461 EPASG
+461 EPAAG
-466 EVTPTAD
+466 TVTPTENS
-473 GTQTVALKKVQS
+473 TQTVALKKVQS
-485 IAVKNGSTHKTEF
+485 IAVTKAPTKTEYYK
-498 EQGDA
+498 GDA
-503 LDTTG
+503 ELDLTG
-508 LTVTVTYSDNSTKD
+508 MVLTVNYEGTDEPRTIEGDYAAAGVTFEGFDTSEPAESKSITISYRGKTASFAIEVKDKLQFSDFFSAISDSVTATNSTSRPFEPVQSEGCLQPASNASSYSPST
-522 ITEGFT
+522 ITIAAIK
-528 VTGFNSVNV
+528 N
-537 AENQTLTVHYKG
+537 
-549 AETTYSVKINKK
+549 
-561 LFPSKAFNALE
+561 
-572 GYATVEYSH
+572 
-581 TGKYTAGDGKEF
+581 
-593 VDDAQEGALRS
+593 
-604 NSAGMNSTTVTVTI
+604 VTV
-618 TFLENAPKMLLSFDY
+618 SFDY
-633 KVSSESNYDKLLV
+633 CGGTGYTDFYVKKGSSQLLASYYSSEWKNFS
-646 AQNRETKLTK
+646 
-656 SGTVAWTADNSLT
+656 ADLRI
-669 VKGGDIVTLT
+669 GETLT
-679 YSKDRSTASGS
+679 LSYGSSSGLK
-690 DCIWLK
+690 LK

-704 TLTIAPNQT
+704 TLTIAPDQT

-822 VSKFGYETATGMI
+822 VSKFGYETATGTI

-857 FQITKPEGVSASPT
+857 FNITKPEGVTAEPT
-871 VTVEYNGTKVYE
+871 VTVKSGRDTVYT
-883 GSGANCTLPAGDYTY
+883 GSGTNCTLPAGNYTY
-898 KATLKDCDDLSGSF
+898 TATLEGCDTLSGSF
-912 TVAAAA
+912 VVQAAKTIGLEF
-918 VTVNL
+918 V
-923 PFEKKLTFADIFQGV
+923 KSLTFDDFFAGLD
-938 EGITASNGTK
+938 GITAENGTRY
-948 GFKPIKSAAGNYL
+948 GFEPVRAAGGNYL
-961 ESNKSYYGTTSLTLT
+961 ESNRRSYGTTSLTLT
-976 ATKPCVISFEYF
+976 ATESRLVSFRYL
-988 AQGHEDNWDED
+988 AKGYEDNWDED
-999 DSAFFTVKKG
+999 NSAFFTVKKG
-1009 TTTLLTVYEENGW
+1009 TTTLLIAYEENGW

-1027 ALNTGET
+1027 VLNKDEK

-1039 NENGNSYY
+1039 SESGSSYY
-1047 VRLKNFAVSPA
+1047 VRLKDFAAAAAHTLTLKTPAGATVVLKDRSGAEITGKNGA
-1058 YTITLTTTPTADKVE
+1058 YT
-1073 LKDESG
+1073 
-1079 NKLTGSGGKYAVAPG
+1079 VAAG
-1094 TYTYT
+1094 TY
-1099 VSKKDYE
+1099 
-1106 TATGEITVT
+1106 A
-1115 DADVTQP
+1115 
-1122 VKLTAKPVI
+1122 
-1131 TLTATPADAT
+1131 
-1141 VKLEKGSLPASP
+1141 
-1153 KTTDKETGVY
+1153 
-1163 TYVVEKGAE
+1163 
-1172 YTYTVSKFGYETE
+1172 YTVSKFGYETE

-1227 GGTIKPEADGGYK
+1227 GGTIKPETDGGYK

-1252 KADYITVSGSF
+1252 KAGYIPVHGSI
-1263 TAAKNDTITVT
+1263 TAAEDKTLSFT
-1274 LTYAGAGWDGT
+1274 LTYAGEGWDGT
-1285 TKTAPTQDKSGVY
+1285 AKTAPTQDKNGVY
-1298 LIDTAAKLAWFADAV
+1298 QIGTAAALAWFADAV
-1313 NGGQKAINGKLTANI
+1313 NKGGTTISGKLTANI
-1328 NLNGKPWTA
+1328 NLNGKTWTA
-1337 IGTSS
+1337 IGTDS

-1354 TVSGLVTTGLVG
+1354 TVSGLAGTGGLVYYLSANG
-1366 ELAEGGV
+1366 TVKSLCV
-1373 VENLRVNCAIV
+1373 DCAIDG
-1384 STSSLLG
+1384 TSN
-1391 GVANSSAGT
+1391 V
-1400 IRNCMVSGSITFSS
+1400 
-1414 EGHNGASAI
+1414 
-1423 GGIAGR
+1423 GGIADKSEGR
-1429 TTGNGV
+1429 IENCLVSGYIKGGDDVIFGVGGIVGHGVAGNV
-1435 ISGCVSRAV
+1435 ISGCVSTADILFKYSRYAV
-1444 VKDAYDNSTYGTSAP
+1444 QNGAGGIVGYTYGT
-1459 LGGIA
+1459 
-1464 GYAYGVV
+1464 V
-1471 ENCYFTGTLA
+1471 ENCYFAGNVHTNAKSVSAGGF
-1481 VKKTQPNKIIQQK
+1481 
-1494 RGGLVGELNANAEL
+1494 GGLVGCARSNAVMKDCYTVGAVT
-1508 KGSYVAGEFAIADE
+1508 GPE
-1522 SKFGAVVGKVN
+1522 SSFGAVVGKVN

-1553 DGTTSGMTAHTADY
+1553 DGTTSGMTARTADY
-1567 MRSAEFAVD
+1567 MRTPEFAAE
-1576 MGMNQDDGTLNG
+1576 MGMHLDSGNSNG

-1597 GTVLSADDLKAAAAA
+1597 GTPVDNADLKAAAAA

-1636 ETVLGLY
+1636 ETVLRFY

-1650 KADLCEKYGIEAP
+1650 KADLCEKYGIEEP
-1663 GEAVTNLHDYFLNAL
+1663 GEAVTDLHDYFLNAL

-1685 LGLDAENADRLKADA
+1685 LGLDAENADLLKADA

-1713 GDPEEEEETAQTY
+1713 SDPEEEEEIAQTY
-1726 TACLTLPAS
+1726 TGFLTLPAS
-1735 VTVPVEGSGEKIV
+1735 VTVPVEGSGEKTV
-1748 SLTWTADNA
+1748 SLAWTADNA

-1803 KVQTLEDIAAEFAR
+1803 KVQTLEDIAAEFTR

-1825 QGMGLYD
+1825 EGVGLYD

-1871 GTKVQYIADNGKITY
+1871 GTKVQYIADNGNITY

-1934 AAESLNWELIRG
+1934 AAGSLNWELIRG

-2010 VNRPLQPADGTALPE
+2010 VNRPLQPADGTPLPE
-2025 KSGKFRLIARVTYD
+2025 KAGKFRLIARVTYD

-2061 FFDATVAPFDSS
+2061 LFDATVAPFDSS

-2099 VDLTA
+2099 VDTTA
-2104 VSDDM
+2104 VGDDM

-2117 EEKGIMSDSYNQK
+2117 EKAGIMTDSYNQK

-2154 PGEKPV
+2154 PGEKRV
-2160 EAKYVVTITT
+2160 EAKYVVIITT

-2177 ARQEFSFTIQPFTQP
+2177 ARQEFSFTIQPFTQQ
-2192 ELDGAAAFMTEAL
+2192 ELDGAADFMTEAL

-2219 VKTKVTSDLYPFAE
+2219 DKTKVASDLYPFAE

-2325 RYKDFAQFYK
+2325 RYKNFAQFYK

-2367 YNKNGHTFQG
+2367 YDKNGHTFTG
-2377 ISDFTFTGKA
+2377 ISGFTFTGKA

-2479 TDPMVPGAEV
+2479 TDPAVPGAEV

-2580 IGKDPTNVGDKNLLT
+2580 IGKDPANVGGKNLLT

-2671 APYHKDGGNETV
+2671 APYYKDGGNETV
-2683 NTAVEKALN
+2683 NTAVKKALN

-2848 TCTESGISTRKCSV
+2848 TCTESGISTCKCSV
-2862 CGTKETM
+2862 CGTEETM

-2897 TCSRCHKYFSDA
+2897 TCSRCHKFFSDA

-2916 KDSWIIAA
+2916 KDSWVIAA

-2971 VDGVCTTCGTRN
+2971 VNGVCTVCGVKN
-2983 PAGGIKG
+2983 PMANVKG
-2990 DDLKVDSKDNTIVT
+2990 DDIKVDSKDNKTAAGDGLVIKADDTIT
-3004 GGGLTIKTDKPV
+3004 GEV
-3016 TDEKLAEIKAA
+3016 LADIKAA
-3027 VENGSI
+3027 VSDGA
-3033 VITVNNTPILQL
+3033 ITVTVTDTLQL
-3045 TKEDKESDGGKKALM
+3045 TNEQKAADGGKSALTEAAKT
-3060 QAGAAASGELKKELD
+3060 AGDEVKKELN

-3125 VTLTIPI
+3125 VTVTIPI

-3206 DSGKKDS
+3206 DSGKTDS
-3213 ANTADDSQMV
+3213 SNTADDSQMV

>member
-32 QEQQTQQEQIAPAD
+32 QEQQTQQEQITPVD

-51 PAGNE
+51 PAEDE

-61 QEPAEEVPVS
+61 QEPAAETPAPQM
-71 RSARS
+71 ARS
-76 GGAAPM
+76 GGTA
-82 LAAAG
+82 LALAE
-87 AVQNIGTAE
+87 GTVSSAK
-96 EFAAMEPGGNYQ
+96 EFAEMDASGSYT
-108 LTADITVTAPYANE
+108 LTKDITVTAPYAN
-122 FTDFSGTFDGNGHTV
+122 DFSGTFDGDGHTV
-137 TLAISGDSDY
+137 TLNITASTPNVG
-147 QALFAK
+147 LFSK
-153 LAAGAVVKNVMVDG
+153 LAGGAVVKNVITAG
-167 EVTGTDNIGGIAGI
+167 SVTTTGKK
-181 ATNAT
+181 
-186 IIACAN
+186 C
-192 KATVA
+192 VA
-197 ATGRYVGGL
+197 
-206 VGKGTGLTMTSCYN
+206 
-220 QGAVSSTRTRP
+220 
-231 INMGGIAGYV
+231 GIAGYATDNV
-241 DGGASVE
+241 KIE
-248 NCYNTGSI
+248 NCKNTASI
-256 TGSGSNTA
+256 TGNKNVGGILGEAYNNEESISVGIKNCANEGAVNGTGS
-264 AVVGWDAATVK
+264 AVGGIVGKMEGQNSIIDCYNRGNITGFNNYAGIVGQSTGALVATIK
-275 NCYYLESTYKVGACG
+275 NCYSVGAVTAYGASTNAGYALIGGGKNYALTNCYAIKQ
-290 NDGYT
+290 DGLNLAYKGT
-295 DPTVSKTDAEMRS
+295 NATTEECDLKSADDMKSADFAAT
-308 GDIVALL
+308 L
-315 GSAFMVKSGDY
+315 GSAFRYNEGGYPTLKDPEPVVEKNVVSISVKSAKTTCYTGDELELSVTVTYDDNSSEVITKGFTVAGFDNTAPGKQTVTVTYKEKTDSIEIEVIKKPEFDDFFAGIVNSVEVTNDATYPYVVDMTDSDGLCLRSSNPVQGNTSSTSTITLKAKANVTLSFKYWGCNYDSSYAALTIVKNNSYNPEMRSWGSTQWKDFTIDLKKGDTLRLNLIKTYVSGDY
-326 PALSWETPTA
+326 Y
-336 AVKFTVSPANAV
+336 VKLKDFTVSSLYEVKLTAEPEEADAV
-348 VEINGVKYTG
+348 VALKDSTGAELKGTNGVYIVSAG
-358 SCTVGLPVGDYTY
+358 EYTY
-371 TVSCPGYTQQTGSVT
+371 TVSAYGYDTVTETINVAADVAKTVPLTKSAAYSVAFDISRPAGITADPTVTVKTNGKAVYTGDGTGCSLSNGSYAYTVACDGCDNAGGIFSVNGDKVNITVTLAKKAIFEDFFANCQGITVSGDKGKFTIEGAGKDSYLKTTETTTLALTATKNVKLSFSYIANAAGYVEGDWDYDEPDEYYYFTIKKNSTQVKRADRETSWKDFSVELTQGDVLTISYDGYTSYYYAALKNFAT
-386 VTGEDNPVANPN
+386 VP
-398 SVSVTLEKDAAK
+398 
-410 WVTVTFTVTPE
+410 FY
-421 NATLTLKDG
+421 TLTLKTPDG
-430 ETQVTPTE
+430 
-438 GTTYKLLKGVT
+438 
-449 YTYTAV
+449 
-455 SDDEGY
+455 
-461 EPASG
+461 
-466 EVTPTAD
+466 
-473 GTQTVALKKVQS
+473 
-485 IAVKNGSTHKTEF
+485 
-498 EQGDA
+498 
-503 LDTTG
+503 
-508 LTVTVTYSDNSTKD
+508 
-522 ITEGFT
+522 
-528 VTGFNSVNV
+528 
-537 AENQTLTVHYKG
+537 
-549 AETTYSVKINKK
+549 
-561 LFPSKAFNALE
+561 
-572 GYATVEYSH
+572 ATV
-581 TGKYTAGDGKEF
+581 
-593 VDDAQEGALRS
+593 VL
-604 NSAGMNSTTVTVTI
+604 
-618 TFLENAPKMLLSFDY
+618 
-633 KVSSESNYDKLLV
+633 
-646 AQNRETKLTK
+646 
-656 SGTVAWTADNSLT
+656 
-669 VKGGDIVTLT
+669 
-679 YSKDRSTASGS
+679 KDRSG
-690 DCIWLK
+690 
-696 NFTVSPLY
+696 
-704 TLTIAPNQT
+704 
-713 DATVTLKD
+713 
-721 KEGKTVSGS
+721 
-730 NGVFAVKAAADYT
+730 
-743 YTVTKKGYEPATGK
+743 
-757 VTMSAENQTV
+757 AE
-767 NVTLVKLPVIT
+767 I
-778 LQFTPD
+778 
-784 DAAVTLKQGN
+784 
-794 TTVYKESAA
+794 
-803 SSTGKNV
+803 TGKN
-810 YIAAKNTDYTYT
+810 
-822 VSKFGYETATGMI
+822 
-835 SVATGDVNKT
+835 
-845 VTLTEAAKYSVT
+845 
-857 FQITKPEGVSASPT
+857 
-871 VTVEYNGTKVYE
+871 
-883 GSGANCTLPAGDYTY
+883 GAY
-898 KATLKDCDDLSGSF
+898 
-912 TVAAAA
+912 TVAA
-918 VTVNL
+918 
-923 PFEKKLTFADIFQGV
+923 
-938 EGITASNGTK
+938 
-948 GFKPIKSAAGNYL
+948 
-961 ESNKSYYGTTSLTLT
+961 
-976 ATKPCVISFEYF
+976 
-988 AQGHEDNWDED
+988 
-999 DSAFFTVKKG
+999 
-1009 TTTLLTVYEENGW
+1009 
-1022 KTFST
+1022 
-1027 ALNTGET
+1027 
-1034 LTLSF
+1034 
-1039 NENGNSYY
+1039 
-1047 VRLKNFAVSPA
+1047 
-1058 YTITLTTTPTADKVE
+1058 
-1073 LKDESG
+1073 
-1079 NKLTGSGGKYAVAPG
+1079 G

-1099 VSKKDYE
+1099 VSKYGYE
-1106 TATGEITVT
+1106 TKTGTIKVEGG
-1115 DADVTQP
+1115 DVSKD
-1122 VKLTAKPVI
+1122 VALTA
-1131 TLTATPADAT
+1131 LTAYQVKFVADPADA
-1141 VKLEKGSLPASP
+1141 S
-1153 KTTDKETGVY
+1153 
-1163 TYVVEKGAE
+1163 
-1172 YTYTVSKFGYETE
+1172 
-1185 TGSITVNADVNK
+1185 
-1197 TVTLSEL
+1197 VTL
-1204 ASCTLTFAVTPA
+1204 
-1216 ENAKVTVTHPV
+1216 THPV
-1227 GGTIKPEADGGYK
+1227 GGPIAADENGAYIV
-1240 LYLGETYAYTVA
+1240 YLGETYAYTVT

-1313 NGGQKAINGKLTANI
+1313 NKGGTTISGKLTANI
-1328 NLNGKPWTA
+1328 NLNGKTWTA
-1337 IGTSS
+1337 IGTDS

-1348 LDGDNY
+1348 LDGDSH
-1354 TVSGLVTTGLVG
+1354 TVSGLAGTGGLVYYLSANG
-1366 ELAEGGV
+1366 TVKSLCV
-1373 VENLRVNCAIV
+1373 DCAIDG
-1384 STSSLLG
+1384 TSN
-1391 GVANSSAGT
+1391 V
-1400 IRNCMVSGSITFSS
+1400 
-1414 EGHNGASAI
+1414 
-1423 GGIAGR
+1423 GGIADKSEGR
-1429 TTGNGV
+1429 IENCLVSGYIKGGNDTIFGVGGIVGHGVAGNV
-1435 ISGCVSRAV
+1435 ISGCVSTADILFKYSRYAV
-1444 VKDAYDNSTYGTSAP
+1444 QNGAGGIVGYTYGT
-1459 LGGIA
+1459 
-1464 GYAYGVV
+1464 V
-1471 ENCYFTGTLA
+1471 ENCYFAGNVHTNAKSVSAGGF
-1481 VKKTQPNKIIQQK
+1481 
-1494 RGGLVGELNANAEL
+1494 GGLVGCARSNAVMKDCYTVGAVT
-1508 KGSYVAGEFAIADE
+1508 GPE
-1522 SKFGAVVGKVN
+1522 SSFGAVVGKVN

-1553 DGTTSGMTAHTADY
+1553 DGTTSGMTARTADY
-1567 MRSAEFAVD
+1567 MRTPEFAAE
-1576 MGMNQDDGTLNG
+1576 MGMHLDSGNSNG

-1597 GTVLSADDLKAAAAA
+1597 GTPVDNADLKAAAAA

-1636 ETVLGLY
+1636 ETVLRFY

-1650 KADLCEKYGIEAP
+1650 KADLCEKYGIEEP
-1663 GEAVTNLHDYFLNAL
+1663 GEAVTDLHDYFLNAL

-1685 LGLDAENADRLKADA
+1685 LGLDAENADLLKADA

-1713 GDPEEEEETAQTY
+1713 SDPEEEEEIAQTY
-1726 TACLTLPAS
+1726 TGFLTLPAS
-1735 VTVPVEGSGEKIV
+1735 VTVPVEGSGEKTV
-1748 SLTWTADNA
+1748 SLAWTADNA

-1803 KVQTLEDIAAEFAR
+1803 KVQTLEDIAVEFTR

-1825 QGMGLYD
+1825 QGVGLYD

-1871 GTKVQYIADNGKITY
+1871 GTKVQYIADNGDIIY

-1934 AAESLNWELIRG
+1934 AAGSLNWELIRG

-2025 KSGKFRLIARVTYD
+2025 KAGKFRLIARVTYD

-2061 FFDATVAPFDSS
+2061 LFDATVAPFDSS

-2099 VDLTA
+2099 VDTTA
-2104 VSDDM
+2104 VGDDM

-2117 EEKGIMSDSYNQK
+2117 EKAGIMTDSYNQK

-2154 PGEKPV
+2154 PGEKRV
-2160 EAKYVVTITT
+2160 EAKYVVIITT

-2177 ARQEFSFTIQPFTQP
+2177 ARQEFSFTIQPFTQQ
-2192 ELDGAAAFMTEAL
+2192 ELDGAADFMTEAL

-2219 VKTKVTSDLYPFAE
+2219 DKTKVTSDLYPFAE

-2325 RYKDFAQFYK
+2325 RYKNFAQFYK
-2335 QPIHIDLTVI
+2335 QPIQIDLTVP
-2345 GEKNAADPNENQ
+2345 GTTGQNDPNENQ

-2367 YNKNGHTFQG
+2367 YNKNGHTFTG
-2377 ISDFTFTGKA
+2377 ISGFTFTGKA

-2439 GIAVKGGNETLPKT
+2439 GLTLQGGTETLPKT

-2479 TDPMVPGAEV
+2479 TDPAVPGAEV

-2553 DGILRKPDD
+2553 DGILRAPDD

-2568 TDNERIILALTA
+2568 TDNERIALALTA
-2580 IGKDPTNVGDKNLLT
+2580 IGKDPANVGGENLLK
-2595 ALQDKDIMK
+2595 ALQNKDIMQ
-2604 VTDTSKTDINGL
+2604 VTDTSNTDINGL

-2639 LEQQN
+2639 LAQQN
-2644 KDGSWS
+2644 EDGSWR

-2683 NTAVEKALN
+2683 NTAVRKALN

-2789 DMTDAACAHRFGEWK
+2789 DMTDAACAHRFGEWQ

-2825 VVEEKPVPATGH
+2825 AVEEKPVPATGH
-2837 KFSAWTVTKAA
+2837 KFGAWTVTKAA

-2862 CGTKETM
+2862 CGTEETM

-2897 TCSRCHKYFSDA
+2897 SCSRCHKFFSDA

-2916 KDSWIIAA
+2916 KDSWVIAA

-2971 VDGVCTTCGTRN
+2971 VNGVCTVCGVKN
-2983 PAGGIKG
+2983 PMANVKG
-2990 DDLKVDSKDNTIVT
+2990 DDIKVDSKDNTIVT
-3004 GGGLTIKTDKPV
+3004 GGGLVIKADDTITGEV
-3016 TDEKLAEIKAA
+3016 LADIKAA
-3027 VENGSI
+3027 VSDGA
-3033 VITVNNTPILQL
+3033 ITVTVTDTLQL
-3045 TKEDKESDGGKKALM
+3045 TNEQKAADGGKSALTEAAKM
-3060 QAGAAASGELKKELD
+3060 AGDEVKKELN

-3125 VTLTIPI
+3125 VTVTIPI

>member
-1 MRKRV
+1 MKKRV

-61 QEPAEEVPVS
+61 QEPAAETPAPQMTS
-71 RSARS
+71 S

-96 EFAAMEPGGNYQ
+96 AFAAMEPGGNYQ

-137 TLAISGDSDY
+137 TLNITASTANVG
-147 QALFAK
+147 LFSK
-153 LAAGAVVKNVMVDG
+153 LADGAVVKNVTVEG
-167 EVTGTDNIGGIAGI
+167 TVTGKK
-181 ATNAT
+181 
-186 IIACAN
+186 C
-192 KATVA
+192 VA
-197 ATGRYVGGL
+197 
-206 VGKGTGLTMTSCYN
+206 
-220 QGAVSSTRTRP
+220 
-231 INMGGIAGYV
+231 GIAGYATDNV
-241 DGGASVE
+241 KIE
-248 NCYNTGSI
+248 NCKNTASI
-256 TGSGSNTA
+256 TGTKNVGGILGEAYNNEESISVGIKNCANEGAVNGTGSA
-264 AVVGWDAATVK
+264 IGGIVGKMEGQNSIIDCYNRGNITGFNNYAGIVGQSTGALVATIK
-275 NCYYLESTYKVGACG
+275 NCYSIGAVTAYGASTNAGYALIGGGKNYALTNCYAIKQ
-290 NDGYT
+290 DGLNLAYNGT
-295 DPTVSKTDAEMRS
+295 NATTEECDFKSAEEMQS
-308 GDIVALL
+308 AEFAATL
-315 GSAFMVKSGDY
+315 GSAFQYNGGGYPTLKDPEPVVEKNVVSISVKSAKTTCYTSDELELSVTVTYDDNSSEVITKGFTVAGFDNTAPGKQTVTVTYKEKTDSIEIEVIKKPEFDDFFAGIVNSVEVTNDATYPYVVDMTDSDGLCLRSSNPDQGNTSSTSTITLKAKANVTLSFKYWGCNYDSSSAALTIVKNNSYNPEMRSWGSTQWKDFTIDLKKGDTLRLNLIKTYVSGDY
-326 PALSWETPTA
+326 Y
-336 AVKFTVSPANAV
+336 VKLKDFTVSSLYEVKLTAEPEEADAV
-348 VEINGVKYTG
+348 VALKDSTGAELKGTNGVYIVSAG
-358 SCTVGLPVGDYTY
+358 EYTY
-371 TVSCPGYTQQTGSVT
+371 TVSAYGYDTVTETINVAADVAKTVPLTKSAAYSVAFDISRPAGITADPTVTVKTNGKAVYTGDGTGCSLSNGSYAYTVACDGCDNAGGVFSVNGDKMNIPVTLAKKAIFEDFFANCQGITVSGDKGKFTIEGAGKDSYLKTTETTTLALTATKNVKLSFSYIANAAGCVEGDWYYDEPDEYYYFTIKKNSTQVKRAYSETSWKDFSVELTQGDVLTISYDGYTSYYY
-386 VTGEDNPVANPN
+386 
-398 SVSVTLEKDAAK
+398 AALK
-410 WVTVTFTVTPE
+410 NFAAVPFY
-421 NATLTLKDG
+421 TLTLKTPDG
-430 ETQVTPTE
+430 
-438 GTTYKLLKGVT
+438 
-449 YTYTAV
+449 
-455 SDDEGY
+455 
-461 EPASG
+461 
-466 EVTPTAD
+466 
-473 GTQTVALKKVQS
+473 
-485 IAVKNGSTHKTEF
+485 
-498 EQGDA
+498 
-503 LDTTG
+503 
-508 LTVTVTYSDNSTKD
+508 
-522 ITEGFT
+522 
-528 VTGFNSVNV
+528 
-537 AENQTLTVHYKG
+537 
-549 AETTYSVKINKK
+549 
-561 LFPSKAFNALE
+561 
-572 GYATVEYSH
+572 ATV
-581 TGKYTAGDGKEF
+581 
-593 VDDAQEGALRS
+593 VL
-604 NSAGMNSTTVTVTI
+604 
-618 TFLENAPKMLLSFDY
+618 
-633 KVSSESNYDKLLV
+633 
-646 AQNRETKLTK
+646 
-656 SGTVAWTADNSLT
+656 
-669 VKGGDIVTLT
+669 
-679 YSKDRSTASGS
+679 KDRSG
-690 DCIWLK
+690 
-696 NFTVSPLY
+696 
-704 TLTIAPNQT
+704 
-713 DATVTLKD
+713 
-721 KEGKTVSGS
+721 
-730 NGVFAVKAAADYT
+730 
-743 YTVTKKGYEPATGK
+743 
-757 VTMSAENQTV
+757 AE
-767 NVTLVKLPVIT
+767 I
-778 LQFTPD
+778 
-784 DAAVTLKQGN
+784 
-794 TTVYKESAA
+794 
-803 SSTGKNV
+803 TGKNGAYTV
-810 YIAAKNTDYTYT
+810 AAGTYAYT
-822 VSKFGYETATGMI
+822 VSKFGYETKTGNI
-835 SVATGDVNKT
+835 
-845 VTLTEAAKYSVT
+845 
-857 FQITKPEGVSASPT
+857 
-871 VTVEYNGTKVYE
+871 
-883 GSGANCTLPAGDYTY
+883 
-898 KATLKDCDDLSGSF
+898 
-912 TVAAAA
+912 
-918 VTVNL
+918 
-923 PFEKKLTFADIFQGV
+923 
-938 EGITASNGTK
+938 
-948 GFKPIKSAAGNYL
+948 
-961 ESNKSYYGTTSLTLT
+961 
-976 ATKPCVISFEYF
+976 
-988 AQGHEDNWDED
+988 
-999 DSAFFTVKKG
+999 
-1009 TTTLLTVYEENGW
+1009 
-1022 KTFST
+1022 
-1027 ALNTGET
+1027 
-1034 LTLSF
+1034 
-1039 NENGNSYY
+1039 
-1047 VRLKNFAVSPA
+1047 
-1058 YTITLTTTPTADKVE
+1058 
-1073 LKDESG
+1073 
-1079 NKLTGSGGKYAVAPG
+1079 
-1094 TYTYT
+1094 T
-1099 VSKKDYE
+1099 VS
-1106 TATGEITVT
+1106 
-1115 DADVTQP
+1115 
-1122 VKLTAKPVI
+1122 
-1131 TLTATPADAT
+1131 
-1141 VKLEKGSLPASP
+1141 
-1153 KTTDKETGVY
+1153 
-1163 TYVVEKGAE
+1163 
-1172 YTYTVSKFGYETE
+1172 
-1185 TGSITVNADVNK
+1185 ADVNK

-1204 ASCTLTFAVTPA
+1204 ASCTLTFAVKPA
-1216 ENAKVTVTHPV
+1216 EDATVTVTHPV
-1227 GGTIKPEADGGYK
+1227 GGTIAVGADGGYK

-1263 TAAKNDTITVT
+1263 TAAKNDTIKVT

-1285 TKTAPTQDKSGVY
+1285 TKTAPKTENGVY
-1298 LIDTAAKLAWFADAV
+1298 QIGTAAELAWFADAV
-1313 NGGQKAINGKLTANI
+1313 QNGQTAISAKLTANI
-1328 NLNGKPWTA
+1328 NLNGKAWTA
-1337 IGTSS
+1337 FGKYDYKLEGKSG
-1342 NKFAGT
+1342 FAGT
-1348 LDGDNY
+1348 LDGDRHI
-1354 TVSGLVTTGLVG
+1354 VSGLKSTEGLVSC
-1366 ELAEGGV
+1366 L
-1373 VENLRVNCAIV
+1373 
-1384 STSSLLG
+1384 
-1391 GVANSSAGT
+1391 SSAGT
-1400 IRNCMVSGSITFSS
+1400 VKNLTVIGTVSGSSHVGGIAATSYGAVENCLFDGTVTTSS
-1414 EGHNGASAI
+1414 GSASAGGIVGRAQKGNRIVNCVNTGDIKNTCAYYNSTLNIGGIVGYTYGTVENCYSTGNVSARTDRGTNKGI
-1423 GGIAGR
+1423 GGIAGQVYASAVLR
-1429 TTGNGV
+1429 NCYVTGTVTGPEAG
-1435 ISGCVSRAV
+1435 ISPV
-1444 VKDAYDNSTYGTSAP
+1444 VNLVA
-1459 LGGIA
+1459 A
-1464 GYAYGVV
+1464 GATV
-1471 ENCYFTGTLA
+1471 ENCYYLHAAGTGAATAGTLQ
-1481 VKKTQPNKIIQQK
+1481 KT
-1494 RGGLVGELNANAEL
+1494 AEEMRTP
-1508 KGSYVAGEFAIADE
+1508 EFAAD
-1522 SKFGAVVGKVN
+1522 VGMHLDSDN
-1533 SGATITN
+1533 S
-1540 CAYLDTVAPQAAA
+1540 
-1553 DGTTSGMTAHTADY
+1553 
-1567 MRSAEFAVD
+1567 
-1576 MGMNQDDGTLNG
+1576 NG

-1597 GTVLSADDLKAAAAA
+1597 GTPVDNADLKAAAAA
-1612 ANALELRGMSAAD
+1612 ANTLQLRGMSAAD

-1636 ETVLGLY
+1636 KNVLELY
-1643 DLTDYND
+1643 DLADYND
-1650 KADLCEKYGIEAP
+1650 KADLCEKYAIEEP
-1663 GEAVTNLHDYFLNAL
+1663 GEAVTDPHDYFLSAL

-1685 LGLDAENADRLKADA
+1685 LGLDAENADLLKADA

-1726 TACLTLPAS
+1726 TGFLTLPAS
-1735 VTVPVEGSGEKIV
+1735 VTVPVEGSGEKTV

-1803 KVQTLEDIAAEFAR
+1803 KVQTLEDIAAEFTR

-1825 QGMGLYD
+1825 QGVGLYD

-1871 GTKVQYIADNGKITY
+1871 GTKVQYIADNGDIIY

-1912 KEITLRATVGRSA
+1912 KEITLRGTVGRSA
-1925 DAVQKLLES
+1925 DAVQKLVES
-1934 AAESLNWELIRG
+1934 AAGSLNWELIRG

-1966 DRITSNLTLPSSIAG
+1966 DRITSNLTLPSGIAG

-2005 TGVGT
+2005 AGVGT

-2025 KSGKFRLIARVTYD
+2025 KAGKFRLIARVTYD
-2039 AFDDYTLAH
+2039 GFDDYTLAH

-2061 FFDATVAPFDSS
+2061 LFDATVAPFDSS

-2099 VDLTA
+2099 VDTTA

-2117 EEKGIMSDSYNQK
+2117 EQTGIMSDSYNQK
-2130 VTMVSLTPD
+2130 VTMVSRTPD

-2177 ARQEFSFTIQPFTQP
+2177 ARQEFSFTIQPFTPQ
-2192 ELDGAAAFMTEAL
+2192 ELDDAAAFMTKAL
-2205 TGDVYWDGIKNKNT
+2205 TENAYWDGIKNKNT

-2293 NTTVTLD
+2293 NTTVRLD

-2318 GTEESKE
+2318 GTEETKE

-2335 QPIHIDLTVI
+2335 QPIHIDLTVS
-2345 GEKNAADPNENQ
+2345 GTTEQNDPNENQ

-2367 YNKNGHTFQG
+2367 YNKNGHTFTG
-2377 ISDFTFTGKA
+2377 ISGFTFTGKA

-2400 LDSAKYTYTGSGAY
+2400 LDSANYTYTGSGTY
-2414 IKSITDAAGHTLKE
+2414 IKSITDASGHTLKE

-2439 GIAVKGGNETLPKT
+2439 GIAVKGGTETLPKT

-2479 TDPMVPGAEV
+2479 TDPTVPGTEV

-2544 AYVKANIGS
+2544 AYVQKNMGA
-2553 DGILRKPDD
+2553 DGVLVDPESRNP
-2562 KNTPVI
+2562 TV

-2580 IGKDPTNVGDKNLLT
+2580 IGKDPANVGGKNLLA

-2604 VTDTSKTDINGL
+2604 VTDTSYTDINGL

-2639 LEQQN
+2639 LAQQN
-2644 KDGSWS
+2644 EDGSWS

-2657 VGDVD
+2657 ASDVD

-2671 APYHKDGGNETV
+2671 APYYKDGGNETV
-2683 NTAVEKALN
+2683 NTAVEKALS

-2825 VVEEKPVPATGH
+2825 AVEEKSVPATGH
-2837 KFSAWTVTKAA
+2837 KFGAWTVTKAA

-2862 CGTKETM
+2862 CGTEETM

-2897 TCSRCHKYFSDA
+2897 TCSRCHKFFSDA

-2916 KDSWIIAA
+2916 KDSWVIAA

-2971 VDGVCTTCGTRN
+2971 VNGVCTVCGVKN
-2983 PAGGIKG
+2983 PMANVKG
-2990 DDLKVDSKDNTIVT
+2990 DDIKVDSKDNKTAAGDGLVIKVDDTIT
-3004 GGGLTIKTDKPV
+3004 GEV
-3016 TDEKLAEIKAA
+3016 LADIKAA
-3027 VENGSI
+3027 VSDGA
-3033 VITVNNTPILQL
+3033 ITVTVTDTLQL
-3045 TKEDKESDGGKKALM
+3045 TNEQKAADGGKSALTEAAKT
-3060 QAGAAASGELKKELD
+3060 AGDEVKKELN

-3125 VTLTIPI
+3125 VTVTIPI
-3132 TDELYAALQGKHVCV
+3132 TDELYAALQGKRVCV

-3206 DSGKKDS
+3206 DSGKTDS

>member
-1 MRKRV
+1 MKKRV

-18 MLPTSVLA
+18 LLPTSVLA
-26 DTLAAD
+26 DMLAAD
-32 QEQQTQQEQIAPAD
+32 QEQQTQQEQIAPVD

-76 GGAAPM
+76 GGADSAPTAINDADGFKNM
-82 LAAAG
+82 VAG
-87 AVQNIGTAE
+87 GSYT
-96 EFAAMEPGGNYQ
+96 
-108 LTADITVTAPYANE
+108 LTKDIIVTEPYAS
-122 FTDFSGTFDGNGHTV
+122 DFSGTFDGNGHTV
-137 TLAISGDSDY
+137 TLDITASTANVG
-147 QALFAK
+147 LFSK
-153 LAAGAVVKNVMVDG
+153 LAGGAVVKNVKVDG
-167 EVTGTDNIGGIAGI
+167 TVSGTEGVAGI
-181 ATNAT
+181 AAQANGAT
-186 IIACAN
+186 ISGCINCAIIS
-192 KATVA
+192 
-197 ATGRYVGGL
+197 ATGRYVGGI
-206 VGKGTGLTMTSCYN
+206 VGKLQGGT
-220 QGAVSSTRTRP
+220 
-231 INMGGIAGYV
+231 
-241 DGGASVE
+241 VE
-248 NCYNTGSI
+248 NCYNTGAIS
-256 TGSGSNTA
+256 SSRNRP
-264 AVVGWDAATVK
+264 AVNLGGIVGYIDESATVK
-275 NCYYLESTYKVGACG
+275 NCYNVGEITVTNKATNMAGIAGWCVASTVENCYYLMGTATAGANG
-290 NDGYT
+290 NEQT
-295 DPTVSKTDAEMRS
+295 ADPKSAEEMKS
-308 GDIVALL
+308 PAFAALL
-315 GSAFMVKSGDY
+315 GDGFMVKSGDY
-326 PALSWETPTA
+326 PALKWETPTA
-336 AVKFTVSPANAV
+336 AVRFTIAPANATL
-348 VEINGVKYTG
+348 EINGGTYTG
-358 SCTVGLPVGDYTY
+358 STTVALPAADTPYSY

-386 VTGEDNPVANPN
+386 VTDKDNPVADPAN
-398 SVSVTLEKDAAK
+398 VTVTLAEDAAQ

-430 ETQVTPTE
+430 ETQVAPTE
-438 GTTYKLLKGVT
+438 GTTYQMLKGHA
-449 YTYTAV
+449 YTYTAETTE
-455 SDDEGY
+455 EGY

-466 EVTPTAD
+466 TVTPNENS
-473 GTQTVALKKVQS
+473 TQTVALKKVQS
-485 IAVKNGSTHKTEF
+485 IAVTKAPTKTEYYKGDAELDLTGMVLTVNYDGTNETRTIEGDYAAAGVTCEGFSTENPTDSQIVTVKYRGKTATFTIKVKDAMLFADFFTGLNGIATAQNSTSYKFEPVLLDGGYVLKSTNEKKGNTTSSLTLTFAKAAQLTFDCKTDSEKNYDGLRVDINNQQGNQFGSTGGGYSGEKQDWKEF
-498 EQGDA
+498 SIAVNAGDK
-503 LDTTG
+503 
-508 LTVTVTYSDNSTKD
+508 VTVNYRKD
-522 ITEGFT
+522 SSGD
-528 VTGFNSVNV
+528 
-537 AENQTLTVHYKG
+537 KG
-549 AETTYSVKINKK
+549 
-561 LFPSKAFNALE
+561 
-572 GYATVEYSH
+572 
-581 TGKYTAGDGKEF
+581 
-593 VDDAQEGALRS
+593 Q
-604 NSAGMNSTTVTVTI
+604 
-618 TFLENAPKMLLSFDY
+618 
-633 KVSSESNYDKLLV
+633 
-646 AQNRETKLTK
+646 
-656 SGTVAWTADNSLT
+656 
-669 VKGGDIVTLT
+669 
-679 YSKDRSTASGS
+679 
-690 DCIWLK
+690 DCIWLR
-696 NFTVSPLY
+696 NFRAEVLPTVRFDVKDAAG
-704 TLTIAPNQT
+704 TAI
-713 DATVTLKD
+713 DATVTLKKGYTGLTAGTD
-721 KEGKTVSGS
+721 GSYALTVGE
-730 NGVFAVKAAADYT
+730 KYT
-743 YTVTKKGYEPATGK
+743 YTVEKKGYEK
-757 VTMSAENQTV
+757 VTQEFTAQEGNNTIT
-767 NVTLVKLPVIT
+767 VTLVKLPVIT
-778 LQFTPD
+778 LKFTPD

-794 TTVYKESAA
+794 TTVYKESAD
-803 SSTGKNV
+803 SEKGKNV

-822 VSKFGYETATGMI
+822 VSKFGYETATGTI
-835 SVATGDVNKT
+835 SVATTDVNKT
-845 VTLTEAAKYSVT
+845 VKLTELAKQTVT
-857 FQITKPEGVSASPT
+857 FNITKPEGVNAEPT
-871 VTVEYNGTKVYE
+871 ITVKSGSITAYT

-898 KATLKDCDDLSGSF
+898 TAKLDGCDTLSGSF
-912 TVAAAA
+912 VVKAAKTIGLEF
-918 VTVNL
+918 V
-923 PFEKKLTFADIFQGV
+923 KSLTFNDFFAGLD
-938 EGITASNGTK
+938 GITAENGTRY
-948 GFKPIKSAAGNYL
+948 GFEPVRAAGGNYL
-961 ESNKSYYGTTSLTLT
+961 ESNRRSYGATSLTLT
-976 ATKPCVISFEYF
+976 ATESRLVSFRYLAKGNKAEYS
-988 AQGHEDNWDED
+988 WED
-999 DSAFFTVKKG
+999 DSAFTVKKG
-1009 TTTLLTVYEENGW
+1009 TTLLTAYEENGW

-1027 ALNTGET
+1027 VLNKDEK

-1039 NENGNSYY
+1039 SESGSSYY
-1047 VRLKNFAVSPA
+1047 VRLKDFAAAAAHTLTLNTPDGATVVLKDRSGAEITGKNGA
-1058 YTITLTTTPTADKVE
+1058 YT
-1073 LKDESG
+1073 
-1079 NKLTGSGGKYAVAPG
+1079 VAAG
-1094 TYTYT
+1094 TY
-1099 VSKKDYE
+1099 
-1106 TATGEITVT
+1106 A
-1115 DADVTQP
+1115 
-1122 VKLTAKPVI
+1122 
-1131 TLTATPADAT
+1131 
-1141 VKLEKGSLPASP
+1141 
-1153 KTTDKETGVY
+1153 
-1163 TYVVEKGAE
+1163 
-1172 YTYTVSKFGYETE
+1172 YTVSKFGYETK
-1185 TGSITVNADVNK
+1185 TGNITVSADVNE
-1197 TVTLSEL
+1197 TITLSEL
-1204 ASCTLTFAVTPA
+1204 ATRTLTFAVTPA
-1216 ENAKVTVTHPV
+1216 DATVTVTHPV
-1227 GGTIKPEADGGYK
+1227 GGTITADENGAYIV
-1240 LYLGETYAYTVA
+1240 YAGETYAYTVA

-1274 LTYAGAGWDGT
+1274 LTYAGEGWDGT
-1285 TKTAPTQDKSGVY
+1285 AKTAPTQDKNGVY
-1298 LIDTAAKLAWFADAV
+1298 QIGTAAELAWFADAV
-1313 NGGQKAINGKLTANI
+1313 NKGDTTISGKLTANI

-1348 LDGDNY
+1348 LDGDSH
-1354 TVSGLVTTGLVG
+1354 TVSGLAGTGGLVYYLSANG
-1366 ELAEGGV
+1366 TVKSLCV
-1373 VENLRVNCAIV
+1373 DCAIDG
-1384 STSSLLG
+1384 TSN
-1391 GVANSSAGT
+1391 V
-1400 IRNCMVSGSITFSS
+1400 
-1414 EGHNGASAI
+1414 
-1423 GGIAGR
+1423 GGIADKSEGR
-1429 TTGNGV
+1429 IENCLVSGYIKGGDDVIFGVGGIVGHGVAGNV
-1435 ISGCVSRAV
+1435 ISGCVSTADILFKYSRYAV
-1444 VKDAYDNSTYGTSAP
+1444 QNGAGGIVGYTYGA
-1459 LGGIA
+1459 
-1464 GYAYGVV
+1464 V
-1471 ENCYFTGTLA
+1471 ENCYFAGNVHTNAKSVSAGGF
-1481 VKKTQPNKIIQQK
+1481 
-1494 RGGLVGELNANAEL
+1494 GGLVGCARSNAVMKDCYTVGAVT
-1508 KGSYVAGEFAIADE
+1508 GPE
-1522 SKFGAVVGKVN
+1522 SSFGAVVGKVN

-1553 DGTTSGMTAHTADY
+1553 DGTTSGMTARTADY
-1567 MRSAEFAVD
+1567 MRTPEFAAE
-1576 MGMNQDDGTLNG
+1576 MGMHLDSGNSNG

-1597 GTVLSADDLKAAAAA
+1597 GTPVDNADLKAAAAA

-1636 ETVLGLY
+1636 ETVLRFY

-1650 KADLCEKYGIEAP
+1650 KADLCEKYGIEEP
-1663 GEAVTNLHDYFLNAL
+1663 GEAVTDLHDYFLNAL

-1685 LGLDAENADRLKADA
+1685 LGLDAENADLLKADA

-1713 GDPEEEEETAQTY
+1713 SDPEEEEEIAQTY
-1726 TACLTLPAS
+1726 TGFLTLPAS
-1735 VTVPVEGSGEKIV
+1735 VTVPVEGSGEKTV
-1748 SLTWTADNA
+1748 SLAWTADNA

-1803 KVQTLEDIAAEFAR
+1803 KVQTLEDIAAEFTR

-1825 QGMGLYD
+1825 EGVGLYD

-1853 DNSEITYV
+1853 DKAEITYV

-1966 DRITSNLTLPSSIAG
+1966 DRITSNLTLPSGIAG

-2010 VNRPLQPADGTALPE
+2010 VNRPLQPADGTPLPE
-2025 KSGKFRLIARVTYD
+2025 KAGKFRLIARVTYD

-2061 FFDATVAPFDSS
+2061 LFDATVAPFDSS

-2090 RDFVDKTKP
+2090 RDFVDKAKS
-2099 VDLTA
+2099 VDTTA

-2192 ELDGAAAFMTEAL
+2192 ELNGAAAFMTAARTED
-2205 TGDVYWDGIKNKNT
+2205 TYWDGIKNKNT
-2219 VKTKVTSDLYPFAE
+2219 DKTNVTSDLYPFAE

-2325 RYKDFAQFYK
+2325 RYKNFAQFYK
-2335 QPIHIDLTVI
+2335 QPIQIDLTVP
-2345 GEKNAADPNENQ
+2345 GTTGQNDPNENQ

-2367 YNKNGHTFQG
+2367 YNKNGHTFTG
-2377 ISDFTFTGKA
+2377 ISGFTFTGKA

-2400 LDSAKYTYTGSGAY
+2400 LDSANYTYTGSGAY

-2439 GIAVKGGNETLPKT
+2439 GLTLQGGTETLPKT

-2479 TDPMVPGAEV
+2479 TDPAVPGAEV

-2553 DGILRKPDD
+2553 DGILRAPDD

-2568 TDNERIILALTA
+2568 TDNERIALALTA
-2580 IGKDPTNVGDKNLLT
+2580 IGKDPANVGGENLLK
-2595 ALQDKDIMK
+2595 ALQNKDIMQ
-2604 VTDTSKTDINGL
+2604 VTDTSNTDINGL

-2639 LEQQN
+2639 LAQQN
-2644 KDGSWS
+2644 EDGSWR

-2683 NTAVEKALN
+2683 NTAVRKALN

-2789 DMTDAACAHRFGEWK
+2789 DMTDAACAHRFGEWQ

-2825 VVEEKPVPATGH
+2825 AVEEKPVPATGH
-2837 KFSAWTVTKAA
+2837 KFGAWTVTKAA

-2862 CGTKETM
+2862 CGTEETM

-2897 TCSRCHKYFSDA
+2897 SCSRCHKFFSDA

-2916 KDSWIIAA
+2916 KDSWVIAA

-2971 VDGVCTTCGTRN
+2971 VNGVCTVCGVKN
-2983 PAGGIKG
+2983 PMANVKG
-2990 DDLKVDSKDNTIVT
+2990 DDIKVDSKDNTIVT
-3004 GGGLTIKTDKPV
+3004 GGGLVIKADDTITGEV
-3016 TDEKLAEIKAA
+3016 LADIKAA
-3027 VENGSI
+3027 VSDGA
-3033 VITVNNTPILQL
+3033 ITVTVTDTLQL
-3045 TKEDKESDGGKKALM
+3045 TNEQKAADGGKSALTEAAKM
-3060 QAGAAASGELKKELD
+3060 AGDEVKKELN

-3125 VTLTIPI
+3125 VTVTIPI

>member
-32 QEQQTQQEQIAPAD
+32 QEQQTQQEQIAPVD

-76 GGAAPM
+76 GGVA
-82 LAAAG
+82 LALAE
-87 AVQNIGTAE
+87 GTVSSAE
-96 EFAAMEPGGNYQ
+96 EFAEMDASGSYT
-108 LTADITVTAPYANE
+108 LTADIIVTAPYANE
-122 FTDFSGTFDGNGHTV
+122 FTGTFDGNGHTV
-137 TLAISGDSDY
+137 TLDITSGS
-147 QALFAK
+147 ANTGLFKK
-153 LAAGAVVKNVMVDG
+153 LVGGATVKNVITSGSITVNANNVGGITGVADTELGAITISNCKNEAAIKGNKVVGGILGGCTEDDHALTISACANEGNISGTRNIGGICGTLENAHFIKNCYNSG
-167 EVTGTDNIGGIAGI
+167 EVTGSTIGGIL
-181 ATNAT
+181 
-186 IIACAN
+186 
-192 KATVA
+192 
-197 ATGRYVGGL
+197 GR
-206 VGKGTGLTMTSCYN
+206 
-220 QGAVSSTRTRP
+220 GARGYSSTTDTP
-231 INMGGIAGYV
+231 IL
-241 DGGASVE
+241 E
-248 NCYNTGSI
+248 NCYNVGNIVYSGTNGSAIVGTGY
-256 TGSGSNTA
+256 A
-264 AVVGWDAATVK
+264 KKPVQVK
-275 NCYYLESTYKVGACG
+275 NCYALKGSAQAFVVNGVNAHSNSGFK
-290 NDGYT
+290 
-295 DPTVSKTDAEMRS
+295 SAEEMQS
-308 GDIVALL
+308 AEFAATL
-315 GSAFMVKSGDY
+315 GSAFQYNGGGYPTLKDPEPVVEKNVVSISVKSAKTTCYTGDELELSVTVTYDDNSSEVITKGFTVAGFDNTAPGKQTVTVTYKEKTDSIEIEVIKKPEFDDFFAGIVNSVEVTNDATYPYVVDMTDSDGLCLRSSNPVQGNTSSTSTITLKAKANVTLSFKYWGCNYDYSSAALTIVKNNSYNPEMRSWGSTQWKDFTIDLKKGDTLRLNLIKTYVLGDY
-326 PALSWETPTA
+326 Y
-336 AVKFTVSPANAV
+336 VKLKDFTVSSLYEVKLTAEPEEADAV
-348 VEINGVKYTG
+348 VALKDSTGAELKGTNGVYIVSAG
-358 SCTVGLPVGDYTY
+358 EYTY
-371 TVSCPGYTQQTGSVT
+371 TVSAYGYDTVTETINVAADVAKTVPLTKSAAYSVAFDISRPAGITADPTVTVKTNGKAVYTGDGTGCSLSNGSYAYTVACDGCDNAGGVFSVNGDKMNITVTLAKKAIFEDFFANCQGITVSGDKGKFTIEGAGKDSYLKTTETTTLALTATKNVKLSFSYIANAAGYVEDEWDYDKPGESYYFTIKKNSTQVKRAYSETSWKDFSVELTQGDVLTISYDGYTR
-386 VTGEDNPVANPN
+386 DYY
-398 SVSVTLEKDAAK
+398 AALK
-410 WVTVTFTVTPE
+410 NFAAVPFY
-421 NATLTLKDG
+421 TLTLK
-430 ETQVTPTE
+430 TPA
-438 GTTYKLLKGVT
+438 GA
-449 YTYTAV
+449 AV
-455 SDDEGY
+455 
-461 EPASG
+461 
-466 EVTPTAD
+466 V
-473 GTQTVALKKVQS
+473 L
-485 IAVKNGSTHKTEF
+485 
-498 EQGDA
+498 
-503 LDTTG
+503 
-508 LTVTVTYSDNSTKD
+508 
-522 ITEGFT
+522 
-528 VTGFNSVNV
+528 
-537 AENQTLTVHYKG
+537 
-549 AETTYSVKINKK
+549 
-561 LFPSKAFNALE
+561 
-572 GYATVEYSH
+572 
-581 TGKYTAGDGKEF
+581 
-593 VDDAQEGALRS
+593 
-604 NSAGMNSTTVTVTI
+604 
-618 TFLENAPKMLLSFDY
+618 
-633 KVSSESNYDKLLV
+633 
-646 AQNRETKLTK
+646 
-656 SGTVAWTADNSLT
+656 
-669 VKGGDIVTLT
+669 
-679 YSKDRSTASGS
+679 KDRSG
-690 DCIWLK
+690 
-696 NFTVSPLY
+696 
-704 TLTIAPNQT
+704 
-713 DATVTLKD
+713 
-721 KEGKTVSGS
+721 
-730 NGVFAVKAAADYT
+730 
-743 YTVTKKGYEPATGK
+743 
-757 VTMSAENQTV
+757 AE
-767 NVTLVKLPVIT
+767 I
-778 LQFTPD
+778 
-784 DAAVTLKQGN
+784 
-794 TTVYKESAA
+794 
-803 SSTGKNV
+803 TGKNGAYTV
-810 YIAAKNTDYTYT
+810 AAGTYAYT
-822 VSKFGYETATGMI
+822 VSKFGYETKTGNI
-835 SVATGDVNKT
+835 
-845 VTLTEAAKYSVT
+845 
-857 FQITKPEGVSASPT
+857 
-871 VTVEYNGTKVYE
+871 
-883 GSGANCTLPAGDYTY
+883 
-898 KATLKDCDDLSGSF
+898 
-912 TVAAAA
+912 
-918 VTVNL
+918 
-923 PFEKKLTFADIFQGV
+923 
-938 EGITASNGTK
+938 
-948 GFKPIKSAAGNYL
+948 
-961 ESNKSYYGTTSLTLT
+961 
-976 ATKPCVISFEYF
+976 
-988 AQGHEDNWDED
+988 
-999 DSAFFTVKKG
+999 
-1009 TTTLLTVYEENGW
+1009 
-1022 KTFST
+1022 
-1027 ALNTGET
+1027 
-1034 LTLSF
+1034 
-1039 NENGNSYY
+1039 
-1047 VRLKNFAVSPA
+1047 
-1058 YTITLTTTPTADKVE
+1058 
-1073 LKDESG
+1073 
-1079 NKLTGSGGKYAVAPG
+1079 
-1094 TYTYT
+1094 T
-1099 VSKKDYE
+1099 VS
-1106 TATGEITVT
+1106 
-1115 DADVTQP
+1115 
-1122 VKLTAKPVI
+1122 
-1131 TLTATPADAT
+1131 
-1141 VKLEKGSLPASP
+1141 
-1153 KTTDKETGVY
+1153 
-1163 TYVVEKGAE
+1163 
-1172 YTYTVSKFGYETE
+1172 
-1185 TGSITVNADVNK
+1185 ADVNE
-1197 TVTLSEL
+1197 TVALSEL
-1204 ASCTLTFAVTPA
+1204 ATRTLTFAVTPA
-1216 ENAKVTVTHPV
+1216 DATVTVTHPV
-1227 GGTIKPEADGGYK
+1227 GGAIKPEADGGYK

-1263 TAAKNDTITVT
+1263 TAAKNDTIKVT
-1274 LTYAGAGWDGT
+1274 LTYAGEGWDGT
-1285 TKTAPTQDKSGVY
+1285 TKTEPMQDENGVY
-1298 LIDTAAKLAWFADAV
+1298 QIDTAAKLAWFADAV

-1328 NLNGKPWTA
+1328 NLNGKAWTA
-1337 IGTSS
+1337 FGKYDYKLEGKSG
-1342 NKFAGT
+1342 FAGT
-1348 LDGDNY
+1348 LDGDRHI
-1354 TVSGLVTTGLVG
+1354 VSGLKSTEGLVSC
-1366 ELAEGGV
+1366 L
-1373 VENLRVNCAIV
+1373 
-1384 STSSLLG
+1384 
-1391 GVANSSAGT
+1391 SSAGT
-1400 IRNCMVSGSITFSS
+1400 VKNLTVIGTVSGSSHVGGIAATSYGAVENCLFDGTVTTSS
-1414 EGHNGASAI
+1414 GSASAGGIVGRAQKGNRIVNCVNTGDIKNTCAYYNSTLNIGGIVGYTYGTVENCYSTGNVSARADRGTNKGI
-1423 GGIAGR
+1423 GGIAGQVYASAVLR
-1429 TTGNGV
+1429 NCYVTGTVTGPEAG
-1435 ISGCVSRAV
+1435 ISPV
-1444 VKDAYDNSTYGTSAP
+1444 VNLVASGAT
-1459 LGGIA
+1459 
-1464 GYAYGVV
+1464 V
-1471 ENCYFTGTLA
+1471 ENCYYLHAAGTGAATAGTLQ
-1481 VKKTQPNKIIQQK
+1481 KT
-1494 RGGLVGELNANAEL
+1494 AEEMRTP
-1508 KGSYVAGEFAIADE
+1508 EFAAD
-1522 SKFGAVVGKVN
+1522 VGMHLDSDN
-1533 SGATITN
+1533 S
-1540 CAYLDTVAPQAAA
+1540 
-1553 DGTTSGMTAHTADY
+1553 
-1567 MRSAEFAVD
+1567 
-1576 MGMNQDDGTLNG
+1576 NG

-1597 GTVLSADDLKAAAAA
+1597 GTPVDNADLKAAAAA
-1612 ANALELRGMSAAD
+1612 ATALQLRGMTAAD

-1636 ETVLGLY
+1636 KNVLELY

-1650 KADLCEKYGIEAP
+1650 KADLCEEYGIEAP
-1663 GEAVTNLHDYFLNAL
+1663 GEAVTNPHDYFLTAL

-1685 LGLDAENADRLKADA
+1685 LGLDAENADLLKADA
-1700 TGVYQ
+1700 SGVYQ
-1705 LRGLTPVS
+1705 LRGLTPVN
-1713 GDPEEEEETAQTY
+1713 GDPEEEESAQTY
-1726 TACLTLPAS
+1726 TGFLTLPAN
-1735 VTVPVEGSGEKIV
+1735 VTVSVEGEEKTV
-1748 SLTWTADNA
+1748 SLAWTADNA

-1766 TAPAADK
+1766 TAPAKDK

-1787 TKTKTFTLCLW
+1787 TKVKTFKLCLW
-1798 SENAE
+1798 SEDAE
-1803 KVQTLEDIAAEFAR
+1803 KTQTLEDIAAEFTR
-1817 KNTAVQPL
+1817 KNIAVQPL
-1825 QGMGLYD
+1825 QGVGLYD
-1832 ETNITQAFRRL
+1832 ETNITQAFHRL
-1843 LAEQGYADVA
+1843 LREQGYADVA
-1853 DNSEITYV
+1853 DRAEITYV

-1871 GTKVQYIADNGKITY
+1871 GTKVQYIADNGDIIY

-1892 ARQTVQYTGLKFN
+1892 ARQTVQYTGLKFK
-1905 ITYAGVT
+1905 ITYTGVT
-1912 KEITLRATVGRSA
+1912 KEITLRGTVGRSA
-1925 DAVQKLLES
+1925 DAVQQLVES

-1966 DRITSNLTLPSSIAG
+1966 DRITSNLTLPSGIAG

-2005 TGVGT
+2005 AGVGT
-2010 VNRPLQPADGTALPE
+2010 VNRPLQPADGAPLPE
-2025 KSGKFRLIARVTYD
+2025 KAGKFRLIARVTYD
-2039 AFDDYTLAH
+2039 GFDDYTLAH

-2061 FFDATVAPFDSS
+2061 LFDATVAPFDSS

-2082 AEKYQGLL
+2082 AEKYQALL

-2099 VDLTA
+2099 VNLDA

-2117 EEKGIMSDSYNQK
+2117 EQTGIMSDSYNQK
-2130 VTMVSLTPD
+2130 VTMVSRTPD

-2177 ARQEFSFTIQPFTQP
+2177 ARQEFSFTIQPFTQQ

-2205 TGDVYWDGIKNKNT
+2205 TENAYWNGIKKDNTDKNHIT
-2219 VKTKVTSDLYPFAE
+2219 GNLEPFAE
-2233 ICKNEDGTL
+2233 ICKNKDGTL
-2242 KYVRGTVNMTFDG
+2242 EYVRGTVNMTFDG

-2318 GTEESKE
+2318 GTEETKE

-2345 GEKNAADPNENQ
+2345 GEKNAVDPNENQ

-2367 YNKNGHTFQG
+2367 YNKNGHTFTG

-2439 GIAVKGGNETLPKT
+2439 GLTLQGGTETLPKT

-2479 TDPMVPGAEV
+2479 TDPTVPGTEV

-2519 AVLGQARAKVP
+2519 AVLGQARAGVE
-2530 LSEAYIA
+2530 LSDAYIQ
-2537 AYYEKVV
+2537 AYYDKVV

-2568 TDNERIILALTA
+2568 TDNERIALALTA
-2580 IGKDPTNVGDKNLLT
+2580 IGKDPANVGGKNLLA

-2604 VTDTSKTDINGL
+2604 VTDTSYTDINGL

-2629 SDTSWLVQAV
+2629 SDTSWLVQAI
-2639 LEQQN
+2639 LGQQN
-2644 KDGSWS
+2644 ADGSWS
-2650 ASADTKP
+2650 ASADTKS

-2671 APYHKDGGNETV
+2671 APYYKDGGNETV

-2692 WLSGKYRSGYDS
+2692 WLSGKYQSGYDS

-2739 LGNLLQYRVAENGG
+2739 LGNLLQYRVAKNGG

-2825 VVEEKPVPATGH
+2825 AVEEKSVPATGH

-2862 CGTKETM
+2862 CGTEETM

-2897 TCSRCHKYFSDA
+2897 TCSRCHKFFSDA

-2916 KDSWIIAA
+2916 KDSWVIAA

-2937 TCYASGHEADTYC
+2937 TCYASGRTAETYC
-2950 KRCGIVITAG
+2950 KRCGLVITPS
-2960 ATIPATGKHTY
+2960 TVIQATGKHTY
-2971 VDGVCTTCGTRN
+2971 ENGVCSTCGVKN
-2983 PAGGIKG
+2983 PLADVKG
-2990 DDLKVDSKDNTIVT
+2990 DTIKVDSKDNKTAA
-3004 GGGLTIKTDKPV
+3004 GGGLVIKADSTI
-3016 TDEKLAEIKAA
+3016 TDEVLADIKAA
-3027 VENGSI
+3027 VSDGA
-3033 VITVNNTPILQL
+3033 ITVTVTDTLQL
-3045 TKEDKESDGGKKALM
+3045 TNEQKAADGGKSALTEAAKT
-3060 QAGAAASGELKKELD
+3060 AGDEVKKELN

-3125 VTLTIPI
+3125 VTVTIPI
-3132 TDELYAALQGKHVCV
+3132 TDELYAALQGKRVCV

-3206 DSGKKDS
+3206 NSGKKDS